1 MANPLLKYAKDKK
14 TSQSDYQQTNQG
26 AQNPDRTDGSQTGTG
41 NTNPLLKYANSV
53 SSAPAAPA
61 ASSPGAADVS
71 SPSTSPSSD
80 SLSALKKRRED
91 IYNSIDRRRAEMD
104 RQYSNDVYKQLT
116 EIDGKIDRIENPGR
130 EDAGEAYRKAKRT
143 YEAELAYGDA
153 DTRAAAKK
161 ALEEKKADF
170 SAAGGN
176 PDATIVGS
184 ALKEYAGSLAT
195 GFGVL
200 SATSGLGGMN
210 PEELPADYEM
220 QRALLDQARKNSS
233 GQNDEINS
241 IVERGQKL
249 VEEGAMGVESAKAG
263 RSAAG
268 KFLVDLAVQATM
280 MGGDMLLGLATG
292 GGMAPL
298 IARSY
303 GGSVNEAITDG
314 ADYNM
319 ASLYGAAAAATEAF
333 TERMFD
339 GFAQV
344 YGQGDSTKLVSY
356 VSGKLAKTDAGRLA
370 WQYIINGM
378 GEGVEEVVSDLVN
391 PLVKTIYNGKKLS
404 QNYKDLNIGDIAY
417 DFIVGAAL
425 GYSGVAV
432 EAIGGAG
439 MSDTA
444 KFFSDAAG
452 NGMSFKEAC
461 KLYEAMWTAYDEWVS
476 RETDGKNAGYTDTK
490 NAAGV
495 NSGLFAEEDIVD
507 GTGEY
512 VDAEENAT
520 NNAPTANEAEAS
532 GMTAEEY
539 AKTLEQAMNPAQ
551 QTEAQTDTAQD
562 DIASAFAPFYN
573 GDVINAGA
581 VEEAIQNGT
590 VPVESIENI
599 PIDEDIRND
608 KTTTNELIE
617 REQREYAE
625 KLAAQEAPHTQ
636 QETPQSV
643 QSGSNI
649 SATPTQEN
657 ASQKPQASA
666 VAPVSA
672 EKQRAISAA
681 ESYGESG
688 RVPFSLLVG
697 DDMGTKLDS
706 VRELTPKERE
716 EAYLRGKKR
725 AESKAQKQQDQRDA
739 EANGNTGWRRGN
751 VIGDGVKISDMK
763 ETFNDPQGL
772 SYTILSTISEVTG
785 IDIILYR
792 SEAENGVF
800 TMYEGKFKKSTDQ
813 IYLDLNSGLM
823 RSMDADQLSKYVM
836 LRTFGHEITHFDEKW
851 SPVLYNEFRQ
861 AVFDHMEKNGT
872 DVDALIRE
880 QQDNGMS
887 YEAAS
892 REVVADAMTDV
903 LPDSN
908 FVEMLAKEHRTVF
921 QRILDKLKEFVAK
934 VKEAFAKMVPNNKA
948 AANAMKENVDG
959 TLRYAQNIVDLFDR
973 MTVDAVERYQRA
985 RATQETVATTE
996 KAVEA
1001 DAGGTK
1007 ETRTPVSLNSL
1018 IAKAET
1024 YADDQ
1029 TGKQQLT
1036 KLIKD
1041 AYDRGKN
1048 RKRVTVD
1055 DILSGARDIVDTD
1068 TGKEQ
1073 LAGLVAA
1080 AYLRGQ
1086 SNAQNAAKRKETVNS
1101 ELYKHFFEGP
1111 TPEEAMDALK
1121 KVGFTRWQKNGKD
1134 RLYINADS
1142 LGLEITWGKRMG
1154 QVESASFQ
1162 GEDISKRYASELRSA
1177 KTYVDVKTQEII
1189 GTDEKLKEIATNL
1202 YMETLTKAY
1211 EDAANSSTNAKPVKT
1226 ASPAVETTSPVAEE
1240 TAPTETAAPA
1250 EETAP
1255 ESKPTVEEAKANLK
1269 KSIKVPVETT
1279 NAKAL
1284 EHGIKTET
1292 LSIDSVT
1299 FGTPPAGFNSMQ
1311 QQAIASGL
1319 IEGVYKDEHLIKLDV
1334 PYDGQFTIEN
1344 TVQNVVRILEKLH
1357 VKATQEATITKE
1369 LARLLKKGGAVARSG
1384 DVYFAG
1390 TNKVMLRVDKDTYDF
1405 AMSPKYEGGYDAMPH
1420 TFGESFVDNLKKD
1433 GPAPVPVVADIS
1445 AGAGFGGE
1453 YYVFDVSGEKAYFR
1467 KSDISLI
1474 DGNGRTLY
1482 VEKVKSNVFYA
1493 STFDENGVCGIVI
1506 NVRLES
1512 PTTVYTKP
1520 SNLKCFKKTNNPNNN
1535 MEADT
1540 NDEETERS
1548 GSGESP
1554 VRSDNV
1560 GAVPVS
1566 DPDGERAARLVD
1578 EREAGDVQRDGGRGE
1593 SASGAEEEG
1602 GPVQQTGDNV
1612 HEAGASGVRGEGTG
1626 ESGLSDLNP
1635 AELEDRDRQ
1644 QKSTEEPG
1652 GSNFIIGDSLN
1663 LPGGEKGKYKANVKA
1678 LRLAHQIQT
1687 ENRFA
1692 TAEEQEALSKYV
1704 GWCGLSKAF
1713 GRLINASDRNNRNGY
1728 SPDAGWEK
1736 ELDEIWSLVDDGVI
1750 TTAELRS
1757 MANSSTNAH
1766 YTSIEVVKAMWDGL
1780 RSLGFKGGRLMEP
1793 SCGTGNFVGGMP
1805 ADMLPGV
1812 RSWTMVELDRVTGG
1826 IAKLL
1831 YPHADVKIQGF
1842 QDAKIP
1848 DNMLD
1853 VVIGNVPFGKSDFVD
1868 KRYPKNITDSLHDY
1882 FFIKSLDKVR
1892 PGGIVMMLTSMYT
1905 MDKKDSKVRDY
1916 IAARAD
1922 LIGAVRLPNTA
1933 FIENAATSVVTD
1945 MLILKKRKPGTPYG
1959 GEAFVNLS
1967 NNRSQV
1973 DGAANY
1979 DYAYD
1984 YFLNEYFVNHPEM
1997 VLGTPDHGT
2006 MYGGRDEITY
2016 NPIKDGRT
2024 LRQQITDAIS
2034 TIQARMEYP
2043 ETVSAEKANV
2053 RVENAEKKGGTGIY
2067 QVKDGQLVKV
2077 DGGAVELSSEDQARM
2092 VGIVGI
2098 RNAYQNLVAALNNGY
2113 APDVVSKA
2121 RNELNAAYDTF
2132 VAKYGY
2138 INSQKN
2144 SKLIEDD
2151 PAQYQLLALEVD
2163 YDKGNAKRKIPASAR
2178 KADIFTKD
2186 TISPNVTIKS
2196 VDTVEEGI
2204 IASINVSGGIDPE
2217 YIGKLMGKTG
2227 DQMSELLD
2235 ASEDVF
2241 RDDSG
2246 NFQYR
2251 ERYLSGNVRAKL
2263 EKARYLAERDKRYEK
2278 NVRALEAVMPEDI
2291 PAGRVQSSVN
2301 IGARWIDT
2309 EYYTDFLKDRGI
2321 FYGSVY
2327 LNAEGYYDVTG
2338 RMSGPWAQSNSIKR
2352 KHGGTRTGWDAVSI
2366 FEKVLNGRQLVV
2378 YDTIE
2383 GEDGKK
2389 KSVVNKDDTQAAERI
2404 GTAMRS
2410 EFQEWLFEDKTRSE
2424 YLTKTFNEQFNS
2436 YVTPKYDGSKL
2447 TIKGLSPSIT
2457 LRPHQKNAVQRM
2469 LMSGGNTLLAHC
2481 VGAGKTAV
2489 VASTVMKLR
2498 EIGAIKRPLIICPK
2512 SLVAQWG
2519 TEFRKF
2525 FPTANLLVADAKNF
2539 SKEKRAVFAAN
2550 IRNGDYDAIVM
2561 SYQNFSEIPLSE
2573 AYLEEFKESLTS
2585 REIQSKIDD
2594 AISKGKGGLSAKK
2607 TASAEASLKKQL
2619 DGLMNLSKN
2628 ALIPTFEEFGFDGIF
2643 VDEAHNFK
2651 NLWYKTNL
2659 QNVGGLGS
2667 GETKSAMDLYA
2678 KIRYLQKLNGGRGV
2692 ALVTAT
2698 PVMNSIVEMYTM
2710 QRYLQ
2715 GDLLKQLGI
2724 TTFDAWAGMFGVTEK
2739 VWELNAAGNYTQKT
2753 VMAKYTNIP
2762 ALMQLYGQ
2770 IADTVTKIDAKIPE
2784 RVDELVEIPM
2794 SHAQREYMKDLN
2806 ERANNKENP
2815 LKLTGD
2821 GRKMA
2826 YSIHMVDETEGYE
2839 PGCKIYVAADK
2850 INEIYKKS
2858 TGVTVN
2864 DEDGNQIKVNGTQIV
2879 FLDMGVPKAKTS
2891 KTENTSE
2898 TTEDFDDEETE
2909 NATLYEAL
2917 KRKLIEDGIPD
2928 NEIAFIHDAKTDKQ
2942 KEALRDS
2949 MNAGTTRVLIGS
2961 TGKMG
2966 VGMNAQRL
2974 CVALHNVDCPWRPGD
2989 LEQRI
2994 GRAIRQGNLF
3004 SDVEII
3010 QYATV
3015 GSFDSAMW
3023 SKVDRK
3029 AKMIQQVTSGEFV
3042 GDTFEADEGDAL
3054 SYAQIA
3060 AISSGNPKILQ
3071 LLNAQKQLEGY
3082 ESAYRYYVSSRNSY
3096 LSEAEDSKRFA
3107 AKAEAILSSLERA
3120 KEIIEK
3126 NPNYGEKFS
3135 IEIGGK
3141 KYIKAKD
3148 ANKAFAGAL
3157 ESNNRALFGK
3167 TIDIGTFCGI
3177 PITAR
3182 IVDNKFNRDWEVSLG
3197 DISTRWASDV
3207 SDWATTFSNV
3217 VKGIDKAI
3225 SAEKTKIET
3234 FKNAAEER
3242 TQLANKPFEGT
3253 EEWEAAKR
3261 EVLALQE
3268 ELGMLDRPNAVG
3280 DDEEG
3285 DEQYS
3290 RRSSSMTDRDILE
3303 MAADMVDESNYTD
3316 GEKDALRIFKER
3328 LTTLQELT
3336 EQREDM
3342 GKTYRAQQFGKP
3354 ADRKGAEQTLARMK
3368 ILDGRIEKARNAVLD
3383 VESKPVLRD
3392 VLSKSR
3398 NILEQQGKA
3407 ATKAALNKLRAKTAE
3422 SAGVKKYRKRIADDV
3437 ADITKW
3443 ITNPSNKSS
3452 LDRVPDAIKNPV
3464 IDFLNA
3470 LDFTSK
3476 RALKGG
3482 AATKADAVVMAR
3494 AKRLSEAM
3502 KKGFDV
3508 NEAYARYELP
3518 DDFFDRMDDFI
3529 RAADAYASAGEF
3541 TINEM
3546 TAQELKV
3553 LSGLVKSLKQFI
3565 RQVNAFHQNAIF
3577 EHVSEASQSSME
3589 FMREL
3594 GEAKRDGNLD
3604 NFLLWQNIRPAYGFE
3619 RFGRGGEA
3627 IWDELRRGQDKLA
3640 FNTVEISDFVKQT
3653 YTPEQVK
3660 EWSET
3665 VEVFEIG
3672 DEKEPVSIPVAYLM
3686 GLYELSKDQDGA
3698 RHILEGGIRVAP
3710 FTVGKNR
3717 VTNNGVD
3724 MTQLSLSEMVDRL
3737 KKKYPEAAETADKM
3751 QRFMART
3758 GGKMANEVSMAR
3770 FGEEMFTNEKYYPI
3784 SSDGR
3789 LFDVSADKPYDNQN
3803 LYALLNMS
3811 FTKNRIEGAN
3821 NRVVIYNIFDVFSNH
3836 MSGVAT
3842 YNALALPVLD
3852 TLKWLNYRETVIN
3865 ETGDV
3870 VKGERLTEVMDRTFG
3885 GGNDEAPGSNAR
3897 GYATKFVLDI
3907 VRSYNGTTPQSS
3919 PIDRFAINALHH
3931 YNVAQVAFN
3940 GRVVIQQPL
3949 AIVRAGMYLNIG
3961 DITGAIAS
3969 FRKGKAYYTEK
3980 HNEMLRNSGIAAWK
3994 DLGFYDVN
4002 ISRGLTDLIKQDDS
4016 KVDKLNDFGLKA
4028 AEAADSVTW
4037 TAIWVASEKAAERKG
4052 FAPDSERYMEEA
4064 VRIFEE
4070 VIYKTQ
4076 VVDSVL
4082 TKTAWLRDKGAV
4094 ARATGSFMNEPVT
4107 TYNLLVDAYDKFN
4120 MDKRQGM
4127 SNQQAWQKNGKR
4139 IARIALI
4146 YGLTALTNA
4155 MITAMA
4161 DAWRDDDDYQTALE
4175 KWWEAFRGNIVDE
4188 LIPFN
4193 KLPLVSEAYDLILM
4207 TLNKM
4212 GLNVAGYEPNSFL
4225 FQWSDDWLKAVEII
4239 SDKMKGEDTNY
4250 TWYAGIYYLLRA
4262 SSGMTGVPLGSI
4274 TREVSDIWN
4283 NSVGALA
4290 PSTKIITYEPGVK
4303 NNIKYALW
4311 DGYLTE
4317 AEAADALVKAG
4328 IMNAADAREQAR
4340 HWAYTNSNPD
4350 STLTLTQLSNYDK
4363 YASPAGITID
4373 EYENFLLSIK
4383 DYKGDTKKDRI
4394 VEKINAMPVSARQ
4407 KDAYFYA
4414 AGYKSSTLEQ
4424 TPWHFDMSGWQIDD
4438 YKEYGAPA
4446 GIPKETFKTFT
4457 ETASKIKGDDKNGD
4471 GKTDS
4476 GSKKA
4481 KVIAYIDGLSLT
4493 PDQKDALYYQQG
4505 YAESKIG
4512 DTPWH

>member
-26 AQNPDRTDGSQTGTG
+26 AQNPERTDGSQTGTG

-61 ASSPGAADVS
+61 ASSTGAADVS

-80 SLSALKKRRED
+80 SLSALKKQRED

-104 RQYSNDVYKQLT
+104 RQYANDVYKQLT

-130 EDAGEAYRKAKRT
+130 EDAGEAYRKAKRI

-161 ALEEKKADF
+161 ELEEKKADF

-233 GQNDEINS
+233 GQNEEINS
-241 IVERGQKL
+241 IVERGQKI

-280 MGGDMLLGLATG
+280 MGGDMLLGLASG

-298 IARSY
+298 IARAY

-391 PLVKTIYNGKKLS
+391 PLIKTIYNGKKLS

-432 EAIGGAG
+432 EAIGGTG

-444 KFFSDAAG
+444 QFFSDAAG

-476 RETDGKNAGYTDTK
+476 RETDGKNAGYTDTQ

-495 NSGLFAEEDIVD
+495 NSGLFAEEDIVE

-512 VDAEENAT
+512 VDAAENAT
-520 NNAPTANEAEAS
+520 NNAPTATEAEAS

-539 AKTLEQAMNPAQ
+539 AKTLEQAMQPVQQEADIQAEQQSTPAVQ
-551 QTEAQTDTAQD
+551 QVEQEN
-562 DIASAFAPFYN
+562 DISSAFDPFYN

-590 VPVESIENI
+590 FPAEAIENI
-599 PIDEDIRND
+599 PVDEDIRND

-617 REQREYAE
+617 RGKREYAE
-625 KLAAQEAPHTQ
+625 KLAAQEAAQAQ
-636 QETPQSV
+636 QEAPVSV
-643 QSGSNI
+643 QSESNTVT
-649 SATPTQEN
+649 TPTQEN
-657 ASQKPQASA
+657 AAAPQQDDATQS
-666 VAPVSA
+666 VSA
-672 EKQRAISAA
+672 EKQMAISAA

-688 RVPFSLLVG
+688 VPFSLLVG

-800 TMYEGKFKKSTDQ
+800 TMYEGKFKKSTNQ

-823 RSMDADQLSKYVM
+823 RSMDAYQLSKYVM

-934 VKEAFAKMVPNNKA
+934 IKEAFAKMVPNNKA

-985 RATQETVATTE
+985 RATKETVATTE
-996 KAVEA
+996 EAVEA
-1001 DAGGTK
+1001 DAGGTEK
-1007 ETRTPVSLNSL
+1007 TRTPVSLNSL

-1029 TGKQQLT
+1029 TGKQQLSQ
-1036 KLIKD
+1036 LIKD

-1055 DILSGARDIVDTD
+1055 DILSGARDIVETD

-1073 LAGLVAA
+1073 LAGLIAA

-1086 SNAQNAAKRKETVNS
+1086 SDAQNAAKRKETVNS
-1101 ELYKHFFEGP
+1101 ELYKHFFEES

-1162 GEDISKRYASELRSA
+1162 GEDISKSYASELRRA

-1211 EDAANSSTNAKPVKT
+1211 EDAVNSKPNSAQT
-1226 ASPAVETTSPVAEE
+1226 GNS
-1240 TAPTETAAPA
+1240 
-1250 EETAP
+1250 AP
-1255 ESKPTVEEAKANLK
+1255 ESESQINTPEGFRD
-1269 KSIKVPVETT
+1269 
-1279 NAKAL
+1279 AL
-1284 EHGIKTET
+1284 TKHDRATIYNFRFKISENGSGFI
-1292 LSIDSVT
+1292 LSID
-1299 FGTPPAGFNSMQ
+1299 
-1311 QQAIASGL
+1311 
-1319 IEGVYKDEHLIKLDV
+1319 D
-1334 PYDGQFTIEN
+1334 
-1344 TVQNVVRILEKLH
+1344 
-1357 VKATQEATITKE
+1357 
-1369 LARLLKKGGAVARSG
+1369 
-1384 DVYFAG
+1384 
-1390 TNKVMLRVDKDTYDF
+1390 
-1405 AMSPKYEGGYDAMPH
+1405 
-1420 TFGESFVDNLKKD
+1420 
-1433 GPAPVPVVADIS
+1433 VADEDSVIKNARAIHARIPCDTRS
-1445 AGAGFGGE
+1445 EAVDAAVNNARGLSLFKTTTNGAAE
-1453 YYVFDVSGEKAYFR
+1453 TPNNTNTEA
-1467 KSDISLI
+1467 
-1474 DGNGRTLY
+1474 
-1482 VEKVKSNVFYA
+1482 
-1493 STFDENGVCGIVI
+1493 
-1506 NVRLES
+1506 
-1512 PTTVYTKP
+1512 
-1520 SNLKCFKKTNNPNNN
+1520 KTNG
-1535 MEADT
+1535 
-1540 NDEETERS
+1540 EETERP

-1566 DPDGERAARLVD
+1566 ESDGEGASRLVD
-1578 EREAGDVQRDGGRGE
+1578 EREAGDVQSDGERRNP
-1593 SASGAEEEG
+1593 ASGAGEEG
-1602 GPVQQTGDNV
+1602 GPVRQSGDNV

-1704 GWCGLSKAF
+1704 GWGGLSKAF

-1736 ELDEIWSLVDDGVI
+1736 ELDELWSLVDEGVI

-1945 MLILKKRKPGTPYG
+1945 MLILKKRNPGTPYS

-1967 NNRSQV
+1967 NKRSQV
-1973 DGAANY
+1973 AGAANY

-2053 RVENAEKKGGTGIY
+2053 RVENAEKKGGIGSY

-2077 DGGAVELSSEDQARM
+2077 DGGAVELSSEDQAKI

-2151 PAQYQLLALEVD
+2151 PARYQLLALEVD
-2163 YDKGNAKRKIPASAR
+2163 YDKGNAKSKIPASAR

-2186 TISPNVTIKS
+2186 TISPNITIKS

-2227 DQMSELLD
+2227 EQMSELLD

-2263 EKARYLAERDKRYEK
+2263 EKARYLAESDKRYEK

-2309 EYYTDFLKDRGI
+2309 EYYTGFLKDRGI

-2338 RMSGPWAQSNSIKR
+2338 KMSGPWAQSNSIKR

-2525 FPTANLLVADAKNF
+2525 FPTANILVADAKNF

-2550 IRNGDYDAIVM
+2550 IRNGDYDAIIM

-2573 AYLEEFKESLTS
+2573 AYLEEFKESLTN

-2678 KIRYLQKLNGGRGV
+2678 KISYLQKLNGGRGV

-2864 DEDGNQIKVNGTQIV
+2864 DEHGNPIKVNGTQIV
-2879 FLDMGVPKAKTS
+2879 FLDMGVPKAKNS
-2891 KTENTSE
+2891 KTESTSE

-2917 KRKLIEDGIPD
+2917 KRKLIEDGIPE

-2974 CVALHNVDCPWRPGD
+2974 CVALHNIDCPWRPGD

-3004 SDVEII
+3004 SNVEIL

-3042 GDTFEADEGDAL
+3042 GDTFDADEGDAL

-3071 LLNAQKQLEGY
+3071 LLTAQKQLEGY

-3107 AKAEAILSSLERA
+3107 AKAEATLASLERA

-3157 ESNNRALFGK
+3157 ESNKRALFGK
-3167 TIDIGTFCGI
+3167 TIDIGTFCGL

-3518 DDFFDRMDDFI
+3518 DDFFDRMNDFI

-3553 LSGLVKSLKQFI
+3553 LSGLVKNLKKFI
-3565 RQVNAFHQNAIF
+3565 RQVNRFHQNAIF

-3594 GEAKRDGNLD
+3594 GEAKRVGNLD

-3665 VEVFEIG
+3665 MEVFEIG
-3672 DEKEPVSIPVAYLM
+3672 NEKEPVRIPVAYLM
-3686 GLYELSKDQDGA
+3686 GLYELSKDPDGA

-3710 FTVGKNR
+3710 FTVGENR

-4037 TAIWVASEKAAERKG
+4037 TAIWVASEKAAERNG
-4052 FAPDSERYMEEA
+4052 FTPDSERYMEEV

-4120 MDKRQGM
+4120 MDKRRGM

-4146 YGLTALTNA
+4146 YGLTVLTNA

-4212 GLNVAGYEPNSFL
+4212 GLDVAGYEPNSFL

-4262 SSGMTGVPLGSI
+4262 ASGMTGVPLGSI

-4290 PSTKIITYEPGVK
+4290 PSLKLITYDPGVK

-4328 IMNAADAREQAR
+4328 IMNEADAREQAR

-4383 DYKGDTKKDRI
+4383 DYKGDTKKERI
-4394 VEKINAMPVSARQ
+4394 VAKINAMPVSARQ

-4481 KVIAYIDGLSLT
+4481 KVIAYIDGLSIT
-4493 PDQKDALYYQQG
+4493 PAQKDALYYQQG

>member
-1 MANPLLKYAKDKK
+1 MENPLLKYAKDKK
-14 TSQSDYQQTNQG
+14 TSQPDYQQNNQG
-26 AQNPDRTDGSQTGTG
+26 AQKPERTDGSQTGAG

-61 ASSPGAADVS
+61 ASSPVAADVS

-80 SLSALKKRRED
+80 SLSALKKQRED

-104 RQYSNDVYKQLT
+104 RQYANDVYKQLT

-130 EDAGEAYRKAKRT
+130 ENAGEAYRKAKRI

-161 ALEEKKADF
+161 ELEEKKADF

-200 SATSGLGGMN
+200 SATSGLVGMN

-233 GQNDEINS
+233 GQNEEINS

-249 VEEGAMGVESAKAG
+249 VEEGSMGVESAKAG

-298 IARSY
+298 IARAY

-339 GFAQV
+339 GFAQI

-391 PLVKTIYNGKKLS
+391 PLIKTIYNGKKLS

-476 RETDGKNAGYTDTK
+476 RETDGKNAGYTDTQ

-495 NSGLFAEEDIVD
+495 NSGLFSEEDIVE

-520 NNAPTANEAEAS
+520 NNAPTSNEADAS

-539 AKTLEQAMNPAQ
+539 AKTLEQAMQPVQQEADIQAEQQSTPAVQ
-551 QTEAQTDTAQD
+551 QVEQEN
-562 DIASAFAPFYN
+562 DISSAFDPFYN

-581 VEEAIQNGT
+581 VEEAVQNGT
-590 VPVESIENI
+590 FPVEAIESI
-599 PIDEDIRND
+599 PVDEDIRND

-617 REQREYAE
+617 RGEREYAE
-625 KLAAQEAPHTQ
+625 KLAAQEAAQEQ
-636 QETPQSV
+636 QEAGQDGTSFVGDSGIRYTKAQSDAL
-643 QSGSNI
+643 SKISNDALIVFAEGGIADQNRPYNRFGI
-649 SATPTQEN
+649 SEELADELRN
-657 ASQKPQASA
+657 AGLLHTETTEDGDTYETINPEAMWDERGRR
-666 VAPVSA
+666 SA
-672 EKQRAISAA
+672 EERSRAAEQRKATAERASERENDPDVQRAIAVA

-688 RVPFSLLVG
+688 VPFSLLVG

-725 AESKAQKQQDQRDA
+725 AESKAQNKQGQRDA
-739 EANGNTGWRRGN
+739 EANGNTGRRRGK
-751 VIGDGVKISDMK
+751 VIGYGVKISDMK

-772 SYTILSTISEVTG
+772 AYTILSTISEVTG

-823 RSMDADQLSKYVM
+823 RSMDAYQLAKYVM

-985 RATQETVATTE
+985 RATKETVATTE
-996 KAVEA
+996 EAVEA

-1029 TGKQQLT
+1029 TGKQQLSQ
-1036 KLIKD
+1036 LIKD

-1101 ELYKHFFEGP
+1101 ELYKHFFEES

-1162 GEDISKRYASELRSA
+1162 GEDISKSYASELRRA

-1211 EDAANSSTNAKPVKT
+1211 EDAVNSKPNHAQTGNSAQESESQINTPEGLRDALTKHDRATIYNFRFKISENGSGFILSIDDVADEDSVIKNARAIHARIPCDTRSEAVDAAVNNARGLSLFKTTAVAESSSNQTPNKTNRSPISAEVRALKNSDQPEHRVAYRILTEYLRDGKQITSKDLYAIADTEFGGTQAQGGYDRKDAYDAMELAVNRYLLEIMPRYNSGGVENAIDGLHRMEQVLSLLPTQSVRTEEQVEYQQFSTPPNIAYLAAWTANVQSGETVLEPSAGIGGLAVFPKAWGANVTVNELSERRLAILKGMDFSAEYNENAEYIDDILPDEVKPTLVIMNPPFSSTAGRLKAHKTSNAEKHINSALARLSDGGRLVAILGKGMNDSDYSRYWNDLRQSYTIRANISIDGYNYRKYGTNYDIQLVVIDKIGSQGNAETFTGSYKDLAELPAILEVIRNERRT
-1226 ASPAVETTSPVAEE
+1226 AEQPADQSGVQVPSVPAESGRMENADSAVDLVRNRNAGIVPGRDGAYSGAVGESGVSSEYEADASPVSEADAGNAGDSRPRSDLQPGEAESAGEKSPESKKPGKSSTGGRGTPRNAGNERGTERAGSGAESARSGSVNSAE
-1240 TAPTETAAPA
+1240 NATGVSEERSDDGVYADYTAPTLPVTGAKKHPARLVESAAMSAVSMPPATYTPVLPKEVVENNLSDAQMVSVVYAGQAHSQVLPSGERKGFFIGDGTGVGKGRQISGIILDNILQGRKKAVWISKNASLFPDAQRDWVDTTGRSKDEVHDFSKIKLQDSISFGDGILFSTYDTLRVEKGEHSRLKQIADWLGKDFDGVIAFDEAHNMGSLLGKQGSRGKTKGSEKARAAVELQKMLPNARVVYVSATAATEVEGLAFASRLGLWGTGTPFYDVKEFVNQIGSAGLSAMELVVRDMKALGVYDARSISYNGVAYDTVLHNLDETQRYIYDEMSRAWQNVMRNVEQYLKSTGAYNNSQARSTAIGQFYSSMQRFYNQVLTSMSMPSVIADMKKELAAGRSCVLQIVNTNQA
-1250 EETAP
+1250 EADRQIASIKAENGSLDDMDLTPRSALIGYL
-1255 ESKPTVEEAKANLK
+1255 ESCFPVYKFEEYLDDNGNIRSRQVLDSQRQPVIDKAAVRKRDALIAEINEMSIPDGPLEMLFNAFGTDKVAEVTGRSRRVVPKLMDDGSVTRVEESRTKNSTEADVTAFQDGKKRILVFSDAGGTGKSYHASLTAKN
-1269 KSIKVPVETT
+1269 
-1279 NAKAL
+1279 
-1284 EHGIKTET
+1284 
-1292 LSIDSVT
+1292 
-1299 FGTPPAGFNSMQ
+1299 Q
-1311 QQAIASGL
+1311 QQRVHYVLQPGWIASNAVQGFGRTHRSNEASAPIYKL
-1319 IEGVYKDEHLIKLDV
+1319 VTTDIKGQKRFTSTIARRLDQLGALTKGQRNTGSGMFGANDNLETDLAKDSLREFYRRLGTGSIEGVDGKSVLQKLGLLSTFTDEFGRFKLD
-1334 PYDGQFTIEN
+1334 EN
-1344 TVQNVVRILEKLH
+1344 
-1357 VKATQEATITKE
+1357 
-1369 LARLLKKGGAVARSG
+1369 VAR
-1384 DVYFAG
+1384 
-1390 TNKVMLRVDKDTYDF
+1390 
-1405 AMSPKYEGGYDAMPH
+1405 
-1420 TFGESFVDNLKKD
+1420 
-1433 GPAPVPVVADIS
+1433 
-1445 AGAGFGGE
+1445 
-1453 YYVFDVSGEKAYFR
+1453 DVSK
-1467 KSDISLI
+1467 
-1474 DGNGRTLY
+1474 
-1482 VEKVKSNVFYA
+1482 
-1493 STFDENGVCGIVI
+1493 
-1506 NVRLES
+1506 
-1512 PTTVYTKP
+1512 
-1520 SNLKCFKKTNNPNNN
+1520 
-1535 MEADT
+1535 
-1540 NDEETERS
+1540 
-1548 GSGESP
+1548 
-1554 VRSDNV
+1554 
-1560 GAVPVS
+1560 
-1566 DPDGERAARLVD
+1566 
-1578 EREAGDVQRDGGRGE
+1578 
-1593 SASGAEEEG
+1593 
-1602 GPVQQTGDNV
+1602 
-1612 HEAGASGVRGEGTG
+1612 
-1626 ESGLSDLNP
+1626 
-1635 AELEDRDRQ
+1635 
-1644 QKSTEEPG
+1644 
-1652 GSNFIIGDSLN
+1652 
-1663 LPGGEKGKYKANVKA
+1663 
-1678 LRLAHQIQT
+1678 
-1687 ENRFA
+1687 
-1692 TAEEQEALSKYV
+1692 
-1704 GWCGLSKAF
+1704 
-1713 GRLINASDRNNRNGY
+1713 
-1728 SPDAGWEK
+1728 
-1736 ELDEIWSLVDDGVI
+1736 
-1750 TTAELRS
+1750 
-1757 MANSSTNAH
+1757 
-1766 YTSIEVVKAMWDGL
+1766 
-1780 RSLGFKGGRLMEP
+1780 
-1793 SCGTGNFVGGMP
+1793 
-1805 ADMLPGV
+1805 
-1812 RSWTMVELDRVTGG
+1812 
-1826 IAKLL
+1826 
-1831 YPHADVKIQGF
+1831 
-1842 QDAKIP
+1842 
-1848 DNMLD
+1848 
-1853 VVIGNVPFGKSDFVD
+1853 
-1868 KRYPKNITDSLHDY
+1868 
-1882 FFIKSLDKVR
+1882 
-1892 PGGIVMMLTSMYT
+1892 
-1905 MDKKDSKVRDY
+1905 
-1916 IAARAD
+1916 
-1922 LIGAVRLPNTA
+1922 
-1933 FIENAATSVVTD
+1933 
-1945 MLILKKRKPGTPYG
+1945 
-1959 GEAFVNLS
+1959 
-1967 NNRSQV
+1967 
-1973 DGAANY
+1973 
-1979 DYAYD
+1979 
-1984 YFLNEYFVNHPEM
+1984 FLN
-1997 VLGTPDHGT
+1997 
-2006 MYGGRDEITY
+2006 RI
-2016 NPIKDGRT
+2016 
-2024 LRQQITDAIS
+2024 
-2034 TIQARMEYP
+2034 
-2043 ETVSAEKANV
+2043 
-2053 RVENAEKKGGTGIY
+2053 
-2067 QVKDGQLVKV
+2067 
-2077 DGGAVELSSEDQARM
+2077 
-2092 VGIVGI
+2092 
-2098 RNAYQNLVAALNNGY
+2098 
-2113 APDVVSKA
+2113 
-2121 RNELNAAYDTF
+2121 
-2132 VAKYGY
+2132 
-2138 INSQKN
+2138 
-2144 SKLIEDD
+2144 
-2151 PAQYQLLALEVD
+2151 LALEVD
-2163 YDKGNAKRKIPASAR
+2163 EQNEVFDAFTGIYETELENAIAAGTLDTGMENV
-2178 KADIFTKD
+2178 KADKVDIVDDKVINTQKGTGAETHYIQAKVYTRPKIIRTVAEASEIRQAGFVGFYKTKSGD
-2186 TISPNVTIKS
+2186 VRSVYRMPDKTDIYGRINKQYRLYSPTGKYSTWKESTLESSAEQIAKKDWQREWDDEIKKAPEFNEETVHMLTGALLPVWNKLPIDGITKVKRILADDGTAYLGRIIGADKIDGVLSLFSASRTNEAYTGEIISQRVLDGKRISLTNGRAEFFRS
-2196 VDTVEEGI
+2196 R
-2204 IASINVSGGIDPE
+2204 VSGEWRIE
-2217 YIGKLMGKTG
+2217 YT
-2227 DQMSELLD
+2227 
-2235 ASEDVF
+2235 
-2241 RDDSG
+2241 
-2246 NFQYR
+2246 
-2251 ERYLSGNVRAKL
+2251 
-2263 EKARYLAERDKRYEK
+2263 
-2278 NVRALEAVMPEDI
+2278 
-2291 PAGRVQSSVN
+2291 
-2301 IGARWIDT
+2301 
-2309 EYYTDFLKDRGI
+2309 
-2321 FYGSVY
+2321 
-2327 LNAEGYYDVTG
+2327 
-2338 RMSGPWAQSNSIKR
+2338 QSNSFMIPR
-2352 KHGGTRTGWDAVSI
+2352 I
-2366 FEKVLNGRQLVV
+2366 YPEM
-2378 YDTIE
+2378 IM
-2383 GEDGKK
+2383 
-2389 KSVVNKDDTQAAERI
+2389 ERI
-2404 GTAMRS
+2404 
-2410 EFQEWLFEDKTRSE
+2410 
-2424 YLTKTFNEQFNS
+2424 N
-2436 YVTPKYDGSKL
+2436 
-2447 TIKGLSPSIT
+2447 
-2457 LRPHQKNAVQRM
+2457 
-2469 LMSGGNTLLAHC
+2469 
-2481 VGAGKTAV
+2481 
-2489 VASTVMKLR
+2489 
-2498 EIGAIKRPLIICPK
+2498 
-2512 SLVAQWG
+2512 
-2519 TEFRKF
+2519 
-2525 FPTANLLVADAKNF
+2525 
-2539 SKEKRAVFAAN
+2539 
-2550 IRNGDYDAIVM
+2550 
-2561 SYQNFSEIPLSE
+2561 YQNRYFVPVSEKGKALIDKIIANNPV
-2573 AYLEEFKESLTS
+2573 S
-2585 REIQSKIDD
+2585 RE
-2594 AISKGKGGLSAKK
+2594 
-2607 TASAEASLKKQL
+2607 
-2619 DGLMNLSKN
+2619 
-2628 ALIPTFEEFGFDGIF
+2628 
-2643 VDEAHNFK
+2643 
-2651 NLWYKTNL
+2651 
-2659 QNVGGLGS
+2659 
-2667 GETKSAMDLYA
+2667 
-2678 KIRYLQKLNGGRGV
+2678 
-2692 ALVTAT
+2692 
-2698 PVMNSIVEMYTM
+2698 
-2710 QRYLQ
+2710 
-2715 GDLLKQLGI
+2715 
-2724 TTFDAWAGMFGVTEK
+2724 
-2739 VWELNAAGNYTQKT
+2739 
-2753 VMAKYTNIP
+2753 
-2762 ALMQLYGQ
+2762 
-2770 IADTVTKIDAKIPE
+2770 
-2784 RVDELVEIPM
+2784 
-2794 SHAQREYMKDLN
+2794 
-2806 ERANNKENP
+2806 AN
-2815 LKLTGD
+2815 
-2821 GRKMA
+2821 
-2826 YSIHMVDETEGYE
+2826 
-2839 PGCKIYVAADK
+2839 
-2850 INEIYKKS
+2850 
-2858 TGVTVN
+2858 
-2864 DEDGNQIKVNGTQIV
+2864 
-2879 FLDMGVPKAKTS
+2879 
-2891 KTENTSE
+2891 
-2898 TTEDFDDEETE
+2898 
-2909 NATLYEAL
+2909 
-2917 KRKLIEDGIPD
+2917 
-2928 NEIAFIHDAKTDKQ
+2928 
-2942 KEALRDS
+2942 
-2949 MNAGTTRVLIGS
+2949 
-2961 TGKMG
+2961 
-2966 VGMNAQRL
+2966 
-2974 CVALHNVDCPWRPGD
+2974 
-2989 LEQRI
+2989 
-2994 GRAIRQGNLF
+2994 
-3004 SDVEII
+3004 
-3010 QYATV
+3010 
-3015 GSFDSAMW
+3015 
-3023 SKVDRK
+3023 
-3029 AKMIQQVTSGEFV
+3029 
-3042 GDTFEADEGDAL
+3042 
-3054 SYAQIA
+3054 
-3060 AISSGNPKILQ
+3060 
-3071 LLNAQKQLEGY
+3071 
-3082 ESAYRYYVSSRNSY
+3082 
-3096 LSEAEDSKRFA
+3096 
-3107 AKAEAILSSLERA
+3107 
-3120 KEIIEK
+3120 
-3126 NPNYGEKFS
+3126 
-3135 IEIGGK
+3135 
-3141 KYIKAKD
+3141 
-3148 ANKAFAGAL
+3148 
-3157 ESNNRALFGK
+3157 
-3167 TIDIGTFCGI
+3167 
-3177 PITAR
+3177 
-3182 IVDNKFNRDWEVSLG
+3182 
-3197 DISTRWASDV
+3197 ASD
-3207 SDWATTFSNV
+3207 D
-3217 VKGIDKAI
+3217 
-3225 SAEKTKIET
+3225 
-3234 FKNAAEER
+3234 
-3242 TQLANKPFEGT
+3242 
-3253 EEWEAAKR
+3253 
-3261 EVLALQE
+3261 
-3268 ELGMLDRPNAVG
+3268 
-3280 DDEEG
+3280 

-3290 RRSSSMTDRDILE
+3290 ARSSAMTDRDLLE
-3303 MAADMVDESNYTD
+3303 IAADQVDSGNYTD

-3422 SAGVKKYRKRIADDV
+3422 SAGIKKYRKRIADDV

-3553 LSGLVKSLKQFI
+3553 LSGLVKNLKKFI

-3594 GEAKRDGNLD
+3594 GEAKRVGNLD
-3604 NFLLWQNIRPAYGFE
+3604 NFLLWQNLRPAYGFE

-3686 GLYELSKDQDGA
+3686 GLYELSKDPDGA

-3710 FTVGKNR
+3710 YTVGKNR

-4052 FAPDSERYMEEA
+4052 FAPDSERYMEEV

-4107 TYNLLVDAYDKFN
+4107 TYNLLEDAYDKFN
-4120 MDKRQGM
+4120 MDKRRGM

-4139 IARIALI
+4139 IARIAMI

-4212 GLNVAGYEPNSFL
+4212 GLDVAGYEPNSFL

-4250 TWYAGIYYLLRA
+4250 KWYAGIYYLLRA
-4262 SSGMTGVPLGSI
+4262 VSGMTAVPLGSI

-4290 PSTKIITYEPGVK
+4290 PSLKLITYDPGVK

-4317 AEAADALVKAG
+4317 AEAADELVNAG
-4328 IMNAADAREQAR
+4328 IMNEADAREQAR

-4373 EYENFLLSIK
+4373 EYENFLLSIE
-4383 DYKGDTKKDRI
+4383 DYKGDTKKERI
-4394 VEKINAMPVSARQ
+4394 VAKINAMPVSARQ

-4457 ETASKIKGDDKNGD
+4457 ETASKIKGEDKNGD

>member
-1 MANPLLKYAKDKK
+1 
-14 TSQSDYQQTNQG
+14 
-26 AQNPDRTDGSQTGTG
+26 
-41 NTNPLLKYANSV
+41 
-53 SSAPAAPA
+53 
-61 ASSPGAADVS
+61 
-71 SPSTSPSSD
+71 
-80 SLSALKKRRED
+80 
-91 IYNSIDRRRAEMD
+91 
-104 RQYSNDVYKQLT
+104 
-116 EIDGKIDRIENPGR
+116 
-130 EDAGEAYRKAKRT
+130 
-143 YEAELAYGDA
+143 
-153 DTRAAAKK
+153 
-161 ALEEKKADF
+161 
-170 SAAGGN
+170 
-176 PDATIVGS
+176 
-184 ALKEYAGSLAT
+184 
-195 GFGVL
+195 
-200 SATSGLGGMN
+200 MN

-298 IARSY
+298 IARAY
-303 GGSVNEAITDG
+303 GGSVNEAIADG
-314 ADYNM
+314 ADYNL

-391 PLVKTIYNGKKLS
+391 PLIKTIYNGKKLS
-404 QNYKDLNIGDIAY
+404 QNYKELNIGDIAY

-432 EAIGGAG
+432 EAIGGTG

-476 RETDGKNAGYTDTK
+476 RETDGKNAGYTDTQ

-495 NSGLFAEEDIVD
+495 NSGLFAEEDIVE

-512 VDAEENAT
+512 VDAAENAT
-520 NNAPTANEAEAS
+520 NNAPTATEAEAS

-539 AKTLEQAMNPAQ
+539 ASVLEQSMQPVQQEADI
-551 QTEAQTDTAQD
+551 QTEQQSTPAVQQVEQEN
-562 DIASAFAPFYN
+562 DISSSFDPFYN

-581 VEEAIQNGT
+581 VEEDVQNGT
-590 VPVESIENI
+590 FPVEAIESI
-599 PIDEDIRND
+599 PVDKDIRND
-608 KTTTNELIE
+608 KTTT
-617 REQREYAE
+617 
-625 KLAAQEAPHTQ
+625 QEATQAQ
-636 QETPQSV
+636 QEANQSV
-643 QSGSNI
+643 QSGSNV
-649 SATPTQEN
+649 SAAPTQEN

-672 EKQRAISAA
+672 KKQRAISAA
-681 ESYGESG
+681 ESYGERG
-688 RVPFSLLVG
+688 VPFSLLVG

-725 AESKAQKQQDQRDA
+725 AESKAQKQQGQRDA

-948 AANAMKENVDG
+948 AANAVKENVDG

-985 RATQETVATTE
+985 RATKETVATPE
-996 KAVEA
+996 EAVEA

-1029 TGKQQLT
+1029 TGKEQLSQ
-1036 KLIKD
+1036 LIKD

-1086 SNAQNAAKRKETVNS
+1086 SNAQNVTESDKTVNS
-1101 ELYKHFFEGP
+1101 ELYKHFFEES

-1142 LGLEITWGKRMG
+1142 LGLEITWGKRRG

-1162 GEDISKRYASELRSA
+1162 GEDISKSYASELRSA

-1189 GTDEKLKEIATNL
+1189 GTDKKLKEIATNL

-1211 EDAANSSTNAKPVKT
+1211 EDAVNSSTNAQ
-1226 ASPAVETTSPVAEE
+1226 
-1240 TAPTETAAPA
+1240 
-1250 EETAP
+1250 P
-1255 ESKPTVEEAKANLK
+1255 ESESQINTPEGLRD
-1269 KSIKVPVETT
+1269 
-1279 NAKAL
+1279 AL
-1284 EHGIKTET
+1284 TKHDRATIYNFRFKISENGSGFI
-1292 LSIDSVT
+1292 LSID
-1299 FGTPPAGFNSMQ
+1299 
-1311 QQAIASGL
+1311 
-1319 IEGVYKDEHLIKLDV
+1319 D
-1334 PYDGQFTIEN
+1334 
-1344 TVQNVVRILEKLH
+1344 
-1357 VKATQEATITKE
+1357 
-1369 LARLLKKGGAVARSG
+1369 
-1384 DVYFAG
+1384 
-1390 TNKVMLRVDKDTYDF
+1390 
-1405 AMSPKYEGGYDAMPH
+1405 
-1420 TFGESFVDNLKKD
+1420 
-1433 GPAPVPVVADIS
+1433 VADEDSVIKNARAIHARIPCDTRS
-1445 AGAGFGGE
+1445 EAVDAAVNNARGLSLFKTTTNGAAE
-1453 YYVFDVSGEKAYFR
+1453 TPNNTNTEA
-1467 KSDISLI
+1467 
-1474 DGNGRTLY
+1474 
-1482 VEKVKSNVFYA
+1482 
-1493 STFDENGVCGIVI
+1493 
-1506 NVRLES
+1506 
-1512 PTTVYTKP
+1512 
-1520 SNLKCFKKTNNPNNN
+1520 KTNG
-1535 MEADT
+1535 
-1540 NDEETERS
+1540 EETERP

-1566 DPDGERAARLVD
+1566 ESDGEGASRLVD
-1578 EREAGDVQRDGGRGE
+1578 EREAGDVQRDGGRGNP
-1593 SASGAEEEG
+1593 ASGAEEAG
-1602 GPVQQTGDNV
+1602 GPVRQSGYNV

-1644 QKSTEEPG
+1644 QKSTEQPG

-1704 GWCGLSKAF
+1704 GWGGLSKAF

-1736 ELDEIWSLVDDGVI
+1736 ELDELWSLVDDGVI

-1973 DGAANY
+1973 AGAANY

-2053 RVENAEKKGGTGIY
+2053 RVENAEKKGGTGSY

-2121 RNELNAAYDTF
+2121 RNELNAAYDSF

-2151 PAQYQLLALEVD
+2151 PARYQLLALEVD
-2163 YDKGNAKRKIPASAR
+2163 YDKGNAKSKIPASAR

-2227 DQMSELLD
+2227 EQMSELLD

-2263 EKARYLAERDKRYEK
+2263 EKARYLAESDKRYEK

-2309 EYYTDFLKDRGI
+2309 EYYTGFLIDRGI
-2321 FYGSVY
+2321 FNGSVY

-2383 GEDGKK
+2383 DEDGKK

-2404 GTAMRS
+2404 GNAMRS

-2525 FPTANLLVADAKNF
+2525 FPTANILVADAKNF

-2573 AYLEEFKESLTS
+2573 AYLEEFKESLTN

-2678 KIRYLQKLNGGRGV
+2678 KISYLQKLNGGRGV

-2864 DEDGNQIKVNGTQIV
+2864 DEHGNPIKVNGTQIV

-2891 KTENTSE
+2891 KTESTSE

-2917 KRKLIEDGIPD
+2917 KRKLIEDGIPE

-2974 CVALHNVDCPWRPGD
+2974 CVALHNIDCPWRPGD

-3004 SDVEII
+3004 SNVEIL

-3107 AKAEAILSSLERA
+3107 AKAEATLASLERA

-3141 KYIKAKD
+3141 KYIKAKV
-3148 ANKAFAGAL
+3148 ANKAFADAL
-3157 ESNNRALFGK
+3157 EANKRALFGK
-3167 TIDIGTFCGI
+3167 TIDIGTFCGL

-3290 RRSSSMTDRDILE
+3290 LRNPESEEYMDYEEETEPDEQYLKRVTDKETLAALAKAESEGVKDWRNVKPGDLEGVVKVYRAMQAQPVDETGNVVPRSSVIRIVSTDPLMVEARVFGAKKSDPTTTAIYPAKLFSPMAGQDNGVWRNPINLNEWEMSEGHPEKAYHVIDKKTGKPKIDTNKVNASYGEVAYYFGLEKGGVDNNGKPKGDVPARYNPYIHTSLSALNDQFSSGNKRPELVTVESLVPLFHINTPYEERFRHPYAKDKVGAMSWHSGPTSSRLAKLDKARVVILSRYDKPIRVVPDDEVAKSIAQTIGDSENISIQESTVTPSIAAELRKLGVSVLNEADWGKYSEDYPVTYFSKAKKGGNKAKTVVPYETDEQYSRRSSSMTDRDLLE
-3303 MAADMVDESNYTD
+3303 MAADMVDQSDYTD

-3407 ATKAALNKLRAKTAE
+3407 ATNAALNKLRAKTAE

-3502 KKGFDV
+3502 KKGFDL

-3529 RAADAYASAGEF
+3529 WAADAYASAGEF

-3553 LSGLVKSLKQFI
+3553 LSGLVKSLKKFI
-3565 RQVNAFHQNAIF
+3565 RQVNRFHQNAIF

-3686 GLYELSKDQDGA
+3686 GLYELSKDPDGA

-3980 HNEMLRNSGIAAWK
+3980 RNEMLRNSGIAAWK

-4002 ISRGLTDLIKQDDS
+4002 ISRGLTELIKQDDS

-4037 TAIWVASEKAAERKG
+4037 TAIWVASEKAAERNG
-4052 FAPDSERYMEEA
+4052 FTPDSERYMEEV

-4120 MDKRQGM
+4120 MDKRRGM

-4139 IARIALI
+4139 IARVALI

-4212 GLNVAGYEPNSFL
+4212 GLDVAGYEPNSFL

-4262 SSGMTGVPLGSI
+4262 VSGMTAVPLGSI

-4290 PSTKIITYEPGVK
+4290 PSLKLITYDPGVK

-4328 IMNAADAREQAR
+4328 IMNEADAREQAR

-4383 DYKGDTKKDRI
+4383 DYKGDTKKERI
-4394 VEKINAMPVSARQ
+4394 VAKINAMPVSARQ

-4457 ETASKIKGDDKNGD
+4457 ETASKMKGDDKNGD

-4481 KVIAYIDGLSLT
+4481 KVIAYIDELPLT
-4493 PDQKDALYYQQG
+4493 PAQKDALYYQQG

>member
-26 AQNPDRTDGSQTGTG
+26 AQNPERTDGSQTGTG

-53 SSAPAAPA
+53 SSSPAAPAAPA

-80 SLSALKKRRED
+80 SLSALKKQRED

-104 RQYSNDVYKQLT
+104 RQYANDVYKQLT
-116 EIDGKIDRIENPGR
+116 EIDGEIDRIENPGR

-161 ALEEKKADF
+161 ALDEKKADF

-195 GFGVL
+195 AFGVL

-233 GQNDEINS
+233 GQNEEINS

-280 MGGDMLLGLATG
+280 MGGDMLLGLAAG

-298 IARSY
+298 IARAY
-303 GGSVNEAITDG
+303 GGSVNEAIADG

-391 PLVKTIYNGKKLS
+391 PLIKTIYNGKKLS

-432 EAIGGAG
+432 EAIGGTG

-476 RETDGKNAGYTDTK
+476 RETDGKNAGYTDTQ

-495 NSGLFAEEDIVD
+495 NSGLFAEEDIVE

-512 VDAEENAT
+512 VDAEKNAT

-539 AKTLEQAMNPAQ
+539 AKTLEQAMQPVQQEADIQAEQQSTPAVQ
-551 QTEAQTDTAQD
+551 QVEQEN
-562 DIASAFAPFYN
+562 DISSAFDPFYN

-581 VEEAIQNGT
+581 VEEAVQNGT
-590 VPVESIENI
+590 FPVEAIESI
-599 PIDEDIRND
+599 PVDKDIRND
-608 KTTTNELIE
+608 KTTT
-617 REQREYAE
+617 
-625 KLAAQEAPHTQ
+625 QEAGQEQ
-636 QETPQSV
+636 QEATQSV

-657 ASQKPQASA
+657 ASQKPQASSA
-666 VAPVSA
+666 APVSA

-688 RVPFSLLVG
+688 VPFYLLVG

-725 AESKAQKQQDQRDA
+725 AESKAQNKQGQRDA

-985 RATQETVATTE
+985 RATKETVATTE
-996 KAVEA
+996 EAVEA

-1007 ETRTPVSLNSL
+1007 ETRTPVSLNAL

-1029 TGKQQLT
+1029 TGKQQLSQ
-1036 KLIKD
+1036 LIKD

-1086 SNAQNAAKRKETVNS
+1086 SNAQNAAESDKTVNS
-1101 ELYKHFFEGP
+1101 ELYKHFFEES

-1211 EDAANSSTNAKPVKT
+1211 EDAANSSTNAQPESESQINTPEGLRDALTKHDRATIYNFRFKISENGSGFILSIDDVADEDSVIKNARAIHARIPCDTRSEAVDAAVNNARGLSLFKTTAVGESSSNQTPNTTTSSPISAEVRALKNSDQPEHRAAYRILTEYLRDGKQLTSKDLYAIADTEFGGTQAQGGYDRKDAYDAMELAVNRYLLEIMPRYNSGGVENAIDGLHRMEQVLSLLPTQSVRTEEQVEYQQFSTPPNIAYLAAWTANVQSGETVLEPSAGIGGLAVFPKAWGANVTVNELSERRLSILKGMDFSAEYNENAEYIDDILPDDVKPTLVIMNPPFSSTAGRLKAHKT
-1226 ASPAVETTSPVAEE
+1226 SNAEKHINSALARLSDGGRLVAILGKGMNDSDYSRYWNDLRQSYTIRANISIDGYNYRKYGTNYDVQLVVIDKIGSQGNAETFTGSYKDLAELPAILEVIRNERRTAEQPPDQSGVQVPSVPAESGRMENADSAVDLVRNRNAGIVPGRDGAYQGTVGESGVSSEYEADASPVSAADAGNAGDSRPRSDLQPGEAESAGE
-1240 TAPTETAAPA
+1240 KS
-1250 EETAP
+1250 P
-1255 ESKPTVEEAKANLK
+1255 ESKKPGKSSTGGRGTPRNAGNERGTERAGSGAESARSGSVNSAENATGVSEERSDDGVYADYAVPTLPVTGAKKHPARLVESAAMSAVSMPPATYTPALPKEVVENNLSDAQMVSVVYAGQAHSQVLPSGERKGFFIGDGTGVGKGRQISGIILDNILQGRKKAVWISKNASLFPDAQRDWVDTTGRSKDEVHDFSKIKLQDSISFGDGILFSTYDTLRVEKGEHSRLKQIADWLGKDFDGVIAFDEAHNMGNLLGKQGSRGKTKGSEKARAAVELQKMLPNARVVYVSATAATEVEGLAFASRLGLWGTGTPFYDVKEFVNQIGSAGLSAMELVVRDMKALGVYDARSISYNGVAYDTVLHNLDETQRYIYDEMSRAWQNVMRNVEQYLKSTGAYNNSQARSTAIGQFYSSMQRFYNQVLTSMSMPSVIADMKKELAAGRSCVLQIVNTNQAEADRQIASIKAENGSLDDMDLTPRSALIGYLESCFPVYKFEEYLDDNGNIRSRQVLDSQGQPVIDKAAVRKRDALIAEINEMSIPDGPLEMLFNAFGTDKVAEVTGRSRRVVPKLMDDGSVTRVEESRTKNSTEADVTAFQDGKKRILVFSDAGGTGKSYHASLTAKN
-1269 KSIKVPVETT
+1269 
-1279 NAKAL
+1279 
-1284 EHGIKTET
+1284 
-1292 LSIDSVT
+1292 
-1299 FGTPPAGFNSMQ
+1299 Q
-1311 QQAIASGL
+1311 QQRVHYVLQPGWIASNAVQGFGRTHRSNEASAPIYKL
-1319 IEGVYKDEHLIKLDV
+1319 VTTDIKGQKRFTSTIARRLDQLGALTKGQRNTGSGMFGANDNLETDLAKDSLREFYRRLGTGSIEGVDGESVLQKLGLLSTFTDEFGRFKLD
-1334 PYDGQFTIEN
+1334 EN
-1344 TVQNVVRILEKLH
+1344 
-1357 VKATQEATITKE
+1357 
-1369 LARLLKKGGAVARSG
+1369 VAR
-1384 DVYFAG
+1384 
-1390 TNKVMLRVDKDTYDF
+1390 
-1405 AMSPKYEGGYDAMPH
+1405 
-1420 TFGESFVDNLKKD
+1420 
-1433 GPAPVPVVADIS
+1433 
-1445 AGAGFGGE
+1445 
-1453 YYVFDVSGEKAYFR
+1453 DVSK
-1467 KSDISLI
+1467 
-1474 DGNGRTLY
+1474 
-1482 VEKVKSNVFYA
+1482 
-1493 STFDENGVCGIVI
+1493 
-1506 NVRLES
+1506 
-1512 PTTVYTKP
+1512 
-1520 SNLKCFKKTNNPNNN
+1520 
-1535 MEADT
+1535 
-1540 NDEETERS
+1540 
-1548 GSGESP
+1548 
-1554 VRSDNV
+1554 
-1560 GAVPVS
+1560 
-1566 DPDGERAARLVD
+1566 
-1578 EREAGDVQRDGGRGE
+1578 
-1593 SASGAEEEG
+1593 
-1602 GPVQQTGDNV
+1602 
-1612 HEAGASGVRGEGTG
+1612 
-1626 ESGLSDLNP
+1626 
-1635 AELEDRDRQ
+1635 
-1644 QKSTEEPG
+1644 
-1652 GSNFIIGDSLN
+1652 
-1663 LPGGEKGKYKANVKA
+1663 
-1678 LRLAHQIQT
+1678 
-1687 ENRFA
+1687 
-1692 TAEEQEALSKYV
+1692 
-1704 GWCGLSKAF
+1704 
-1713 GRLINASDRNNRNGY
+1713 
-1728 SPDAGWEK
+1728 
-1736 ELDEIWSLVDDGVI
+1736 
-1750 TTAELRS
+1750 
-1757 MANSSTNAH
+1757 
-1766 YTSIEVVKAMWDGL
+1766 
-1780 RSLGFKGGRLMEP
+1780 
-1793 SCGTGNFVGGMP
+1793 
-1805 ADMLPGV
+1805 
-1812 RSWTMVELDRVTGG
+1812 
-1826 IAKLL
+1826 
-1831 YPHADVKIQGF
+1831 
-1842 QDAKIP
+1842 
-1848 DNMLD
+1848 
-1853 VVIGNVPFGKSDFVD
+1853 
-1868 KRYPKNITDSLHDY
+1868 
-1882 FFIKSLDKVR
+1882 
-1892 PGGIVMMLTSMYT
+1892 
-1905 MDKKDSKVRDY
+1905 
-1916 IAARAD
+1916 
-1922 LIGAVRLPNTA
+1922 
-1933 FIENAATSVVTD
+1933 
-1945 MLILKKRKPGTPYG
+1945 
-1959 GEAFVNLS
+1959 
-1967 NNRSQV
+1967 
-1973 DGAANY
+1973 
-1979 DYAYD
+1979 
-1984 YFLNEYFVNHPEM
+1984 FLN
-1997 VLGTPDHGT
+1997 
-2006 MYGGRDEITY
+2006 RI
-2016 NPIKDGRT
+2016 
-2024 LRQQITDAIS
+2024 
-2034 TIQARMEYP
+2034 
-2043 ETVSAEKANV
+2043 
-2053 RVENAEKKGGTGIY
+2053 
-2067 QVKDGQLVKV
+2067 
-2077 DGGAVELSSEDQARM
+2077 
-2092 VGIVGI
+2092 
-2098 RNAYQNLVAALNNGY
+2098 
-2113 APDVVSKA
+2113 
-2121 RNELNAAYDTF
+2121 
-2132 VAKYGY
+2132 
-2138 INSQKN
+2138 
-2144 SKLIEDD
+2144 
-2151 PAQYQLLALEVD
+2151 LALEVD
-2163 YDKGNAKRKIPASAR
+2163 EQNEVFDAFTGIYETELENAIAAGTLDTGMENV
-2178 KADIFTKD
+2178 KADKVDIVDDKVINTQKGTGAETHYIQAKVYTRPKIIRTVAEASEIRQAGFVGFYKTKSGDVRSVYRMPDKTDIYGKINKQYRLYSPTGKYSTWKESTLESSAEQIAKKDWQREWDAEIKKAPEFNEETVHMLTGALLPVWNKLPSDGITKVKRILADDGTAYLGRIIGADKIDGVLSLFSASRTNEAYTGEIISQRVLDGKRIFLTNGRAEFFRSRVSGEWRIEYTQSNSFMIPRIYPEMIMERINYQNRYFVPVSEKGKALID
-2186 TISPNVTIKS
+2186 K
-2196 VDTVEEGI
+2196 I
-2204 IASINVSGGIDPE
+2204 IANNPVSREANASDDDEQYSLRLVPPVRPTNQGWERTKTTDEALAVFPDMWNVAAEESETRNPTQIASTVSTYRRIFDILKKEGFSGTI
-2217 YIGKLMGKTG
+2217 
-2227 DQMSELLD
+2227 LD
-2235 ASEDVF
+2235 ASSGMGIGTDTGRNEYGFSV
-2241 RDDSG
+2241 DDIEPFPG
-2246 NFQYR
+2246 NGYSPMFTDY
-2251 ERYLSGNVRAKL
+2251 
-2263 EKARYLAERDKRYEK
+2263 
-2278 NVRALEAVMPEDI
+2278 
-2291 PAGRVQSSVN
+2291 SS
-2301 IGARWIDT
+2301 
-2309 EYYTDFLKDRGI
+2309 
-2321 FYGSVY
+2321 
-2327 LNAEGYYDVTG
+2327 LNKKYDVII
-2338 RMSGPWAQSNSIKR
+2338 SSA
-2352 KHGGTRTGWDAVSI
+2352 
-2366 FEKVLNGRQLVV
+2366 VLNVLPQDQRDALVV
-2378 YDTIE
+2378 KMGD
-2383 GEDGKK
+2383 
-2389 KSVVNKDDTQAAERI
+2389 
-2404 GTAMRS
+2404 
-2410 EFQEWLFEDKTRSE
+2410 
-2424 YLTKTFNEQFNS
+2424 
-2436 YVTPKYDGSKL
+2436 
-2447 TIKGLSPSIT
+2447 
-2457 LRPHQKNAVQRM
+2457 M
-2469 LMSGGNTLLAHC
+2469 L
-2481 VGAGKTAV
+2481 
-2489 VASTVMKLR
+2489 
-2498 EIGAIKRPLIICPK
+2498 
-2512 SLVAQWG
+2512 
-2519 TEFRKF
+2519 
-2525 FPTANLLVADAKNF
+2525 
-2539 SKEKRAVFAAN
+2539 
-2550 IRNGDYDAIVM
+2550 
-2561 SYQNFSEIPLSE
+2561 
-2573 AYLEEFKESLTS
+2573 
-2585 REIQSKIDD
+2585 
-2594 AISKGKGGLSAKK
+2594 
-2607 TASAEASLKKQL
+2607 
-2619 DGLMNLSKN
+2619 
-2628 ALIPTFEEFGFDGIF
+2628 
-2643 VDEAHNFK
+2643 
-2651 NLWYKTNL
+2651 
-2659 QNVGGLGS
+2659 NVGGRMFITTRGKDVESLAKTGKNIHLGNMEWIETVKGSYQKGFTNSELVLYLRDALGS
-2667 GETKSAMDLYA
+2667 AFEVVPASKET
-2678 KIRYLQKLNGGRGV
+2678 GGKF
-2692 ALVTAT
+2692 
-2698 PVMNSIVEMYTM
+2698 N
-2710 QRYLQ
+2710 
-2715 GDLLKQLGI
+2715 
-2724 TTFDAWAGMFGVTEK
+2724 
-2739 VWELNAAGNYTQKT
+2739 NN
-2753 VMAKYTNIP
+2753 TNVV
-2762 ALMQLYGQ
+2762 
-2770 IADTVTKIDAKIPE
+2770 VTKLYD
-2784 RVDELVEIPM
+2784 
-2794 SHAQREYMKDLN
+2794 
-2806 ERANNKENP
+2806 
-2815 LKLTGD
+2815 GD
-2821 GRKMA
+2821 
-2826 YSIHMVDETEGYE
+2826 
-2839 PGCKIYVAADK
+2839 
-2850 INEIYKKS
+2850 
-2858 TGVTVN
+2858 
-2864 DEDGNQIKVNGTQIV
+2864 
-2879 FLDMGVPKAKTS
+2879 
-2891 KTENTSE
+2891 
-2898 TTEDFDDEETE
+2898 
-2909 NATLYEAL
+2909 
-2917 KRKLIEDGIPD
+2917 
-2928 NEIAFIHDAKTDKQ
+2928 
-2942 KEALRDS
+2942 
-2949 MNAGTTRVLIGS
+2949 
-2961 TGKMG
+2961 
-2966 VGMNAQRL
+2966 
-2974 CVALHNVDCPWRPGD
+2974 
-2989 LEQRI
+2989 
-2994 GRAIRQGNLF
+2994 
-3004 SDVEII
+3004 
-3010 QYATV
+3010 
-3015 GSFDSAMW
+3015 
-3023 SKVDRK
+3023 
-3029 AKMIQQVTSGEFV
+3029 
-3042 GDTFEADEGDAL
+3042 
-3054 SYAQIA
+3054 
-3060 AISSGNPKILQ
+3060 
-3071 LLNAQKQLEGY
+3071 
-3082 ESAYRYYVSSRNSY
+3082 
-3096 LSEAEDSKRFA
+3096 
-3107 AKAEAILSSLERA
+3107 
-3120 KEIIEK
+3120 
-3126 NPNYGEKFS
+3126 
-3135 IEIGGK
+3135 
-3141 KYIKAKD
+3141 
-3148 ANKAFAGAL
+3148 
-3157 ESNNRALFGK
+3157 
-3167 TIDIGTFCGI
+3167 
-3177 PITAR
+3177 
-3182 IVDNKFNRDWEVSLG
+3182 
-3197 DISTRWASDV
+3197 
-3207 SDWATTFSNV
+3207 
-3217 VKGIDKAI
+3217 
-3225 SAEKTKIET
+3225 
-3234 FKNAAEER
+3234 
-3242 TQLANKPFEGT
+3242 
-3253 EEWEAAKR
+3253 
-3261 EVLALQE
+3261 
-3268 ELGMLDRPNAVG
+3268 
-3280 DDEEG
+3280 

-3336 EQREDM
+3336 EQREEL

-3529 RAADAYASAGEF
+3529 RSAESYATAGEF
-3541 TINEM
+3541 TINEI

-3553 LSGLVKSLKQFI
+3553 LSGLVKNLKKFI
-3565 RQVNAFHQNAIF
+3565 RQVNRFHQNAIF

-3594 GEAKRDGNLD
+3594 GEAKRVGNLD
-3604 NFLLWQNIRPAYGFE
+3604 NFLLWQNLRPAYGFE

-3686 GLYELSKDQDGA
+3686 GLYELSKDPDGA

-3870 VKGERLTEVMDRTFG
+3870 AKGERLTEVMDRTFG

-3961 DITGAIAS
+3961 DITGAISS

-4002 ISRGLTDLIKQDDS
+4002 ISRGLTELIKQDDS

-4052 FAPDSERYMEEA
+4052 FTPDSERYMEEV

-4107 TYNLLVDAYDKFN
+4107 TYNMLEDAYDKFN
-4120 MDKRQGM
+4120 MDKRRGM

-4161 DAWRDDDDYQTALE
+4161 DAWRDDDDYQTAIE

-4212 GLNVAGYEPNSFL
+4212 GLDVAGYEPNSFL

-4262 SSGMTGVPLGSI
+4262 VSGMTAVPLGSI

-4290 PSTKIITYEPGVK
+4290 PSLKLITYDPGVK

-4328 IMNAADAREQAR
+4328 IMNEADAREQAR
-4340 HWAYTNSNPD
+4340 HWAYANSNPD

-4363 YASPAGITID
+4363 YASPAGISIE

-4394 VEKINAMPVSARQ
+4394 VAKINAMPVSARQ

-4457 ETASKIKGDDKNGD
+4457 ETASKIKGVDANGD
-4471 GKTDS
+4471 GKTDP

-4481 KVIAYIDGLSLT
+4481 KVIAYIDGLPLT

>member
-26 AQNPDRTDGSQTGTG
+26 AQNPARTDGSQTGTG

-53 SSAPAAPA
+53 SSAPAAPS
-61 ASSPGAADVS
+61 ASIPGAADVS

-80 SLSALKKRRED
+80 SLSALKKQRED

-104 RQYSNDVYKQLT
+104 RKYANDVYKQLT

-298 IARSY
+298 IARAY
-303 GGSVNEAITDG
+303 GGSVNEAIADG

-339 GFAQV
+339 GFSQI
-344 YGQGDSTKLVSY
+344 YGHGDSTKLVSY

-391 PLVKTIYNGKKLS
+391 PLIKTIYNGKKLS

-444 KFFSDAAG
+444 KFFSDAAH

-461 KLYEAMWTAYDEWVS
+461 KLYDAMWTAYDEWVS
-476 RETDGKNAGYTDTK
+476 RETDGKNAGYTDPQ

-495 NSGLFAEEDIVD
+495 NSGLFAEEDIVE
-507 GTGEY
+507 GSGEY
-512 VDAEENAT
+512 VDAEENVT

-532 GMTAEEY
+532 GMTAKEY
-539 AKTLEQAMNPAQ
+539 AKTLEQTMQPVQQEADIQAEQQSTPAVQ
-551 QTEAQTDTAQD
+551 QVEQEN
-562 DIASAFAPFYN
+562 DIASAFDPFYN

-581 VEEAIQNGT
+581 VEEAVQNGT
-590 VPVESIENI
+590 FPVEAIESI
-599 PIDEDIRND
+599 PVDKDIRND

-617 REQREYAE
+617 RGQREYAE

-636 QETPQSV
+636 QEATQSV

-706 VRELTPKERE
+706 VRVLTPKERE

-725 AESKAQKQQDQRDA
+725 AESKAQKKQDQRDA

-772 SYTILSTISEVTG
+772 SYTILSTISDVTG

-792 SEAENGVF
+792 SEAENGEF

-813 IYLDLNSGLM
+813 IYIDLNSGLI

-836 LRTFGHEITHFDEKW
+836 LRTFGHELTHFDEKW

-861 AVFDHMEKNGT
+861 AVFEHMEKNGT

-908 FVEMLAKEHRTVF
+908 FVEMLAKEHRTLF

-985 RATQETVATTE
+985 RATKETVATTE
-996 KAVEA
+996 EAVEA

-1007 ETRTPVSLNSL
+1007 ETRTPVSLNAL

-1024 YADDQ
+1024 YADDK
-1029 TGKQQLT
+1029 TGKQQLSQ
-1036 KLIKD
+1036 LIKD

-1055 DILSGARDIVDTD
+1055 DILSAARDIVDTD

-1073 LAGLVAA
+1073 LAGLIEA

-1086 SNAQNAAKRKETVNS
+1086 SNAQNDAESDKTVNS
-1101 ELYKHFFEGP
+1101 ELYKHFFEGS

-1121 KVGFTRWQKNGKD
+1121 KVGFNRWQKNGKD

-1154 QVESASFQ
+1154 HVESASFQ
-1162 GEDISKRYASELRSA
+1162 GEDISKSYASELRSA

-1211 EDAANSSTNAKPVKT
+1211 EDAVNSSANAQPVKT
-1226 ASPAVETTSPVAEE
+1226 AAPAVETTSSIAEE
-1240 TAPTETAAPA
+1240 TAPTETAASA

-1319 IEGVYKDEHLIKLDV
+1319 IDGVYKDEKLIKLDV

-1357 VKATQEATITKE
+1357 VKANQEATITKE

-1453 YYVFDVSGEKAYFR
+1453 YYVFDVSGEKVYFR
-1467 KSDISLI
+1467 KSDVSLI

-1482 VEKVKSNVFYA
+1482 IEKVKSNGFYA
-1493 STFDENGVCGIVI
+1493 STFDENGVCGII
-1506 NVRLES
+1506 TNVRLES

-1520 SNLKCFKKTNNPNNN
+1520 SNLKCFKKTNNTNK
-1535 MEADT
+1535 EAKT
-1540 NDEETERS
+1540 NGEETEGS

-1566 DPDGERAARLVD
+1566 ESDGE
-1578 EREAGDVQRDGGRGE
+1578 
-1593 SASGAEEEG
+1593 GA
-1602 GPVQQTGDNV
+1602 
-1612 HEAGASGVRGEGTG
+1612 G
-1626 ESGLSDLNP
+1626 ESGLSDLIS
-1635 AELEDRDRQ
+1635 AEVRALKNSEQPEHRTAYRILTEYLRDGKQLTSKDLYAIADTEFGGTQAQGGYDRKDAYDAMELAVNRYLFEIMPSYNSGSVANAVDGLQ
-1644 QKSTEEPG
+1644 RMEQVLSLLPTQSVRTEEQVEYQQFSTPP
-1652 GSNFIIGDSLN
+1652 NIAYLAAWT
-1663 LPGGEKGKYKANVKA
+1663 ANVKSGETVLEPSA
-1678 LRLAHQIQT
+1678 GIGGLAVFPKAWGANVTVNELSERRLAIIKGMNFAAEYNENAEYIDDILPDEVKPTLVIMNPPFSSTAGRLKAHKTSNAEKHINSALARLSDGGRLVAILGKGMNDSDYSRYWNDLRQSYTIRANISIDGYNYRKYGTNYDIQLVVIDKIGSQGNAET
-1687 ENRFA
+1687 FTGSYKDLAELPAILEVIRNERR
-1692 TAEEQEALSKYV
+1692 TAEQPADQSGVKGPSV
-1704 GWCGLSKAF
+1704 PAKS
-1713 GRLINASDRNNRNGY
+1713 GRMENADSAVDLVRNR
-1728 SPDAGWEK
+1728 DAGIVPGRDGAYPGAVGKSGVSSEYEADAAPVSAADAGNAGDSRPRSDLQPGEAESAGEK
-1736 ELDEIWSLVDDGVI
+1736 SPESKKPGKSSTGGRGTPRNAGNERGTERAGSGAESARSGSVNSAENATGVSEERSDDGVYADY
-1750 TTAELRS
+1750 TAPTLPVTGAKKHPARLVESAAMSAVS
-1757 MANSSTNAH
+1757 MPPATYIPALPK
-1766 YTSIEVVKAMWDGL
+1766 EVVENNLSDAQMVSVVYAGQAHSQVLPSGERK
-1780 RSLGFKGGRLMEP
+1780 GFFIGD
-1793 SCGTGNFVGGMP
+1793 GTGVGKGRQISGIILDNILQGRKKAVWISKNASLFP
-1805 ADMLPGV
+1805 DAQRDWVDTTGRSKDEVHDFSKIKLQDSISFGDGILFSTYDTLRVEKGEHSRLKQIADWLGKDFDGVIAFDEAHNMGNLLGKQGSRGKTKGSEKARAAVELQKMLPNARV
-1812 RSWTMVELDRVTGG
+1812 VYVSATAATEVEGLAFASRLGLWGTGTPF
-1826 IAKLL
+1826 
-1831 YPHADVKIQGF
+1831 YDVKEFVNQIGSAGLSAMELVVRDMKALGVY
-1842 QDAKIP
+1842 DARSISYNGVAY
-1848 DNMLD
+1848 DTVLHNLD
-1853 VVIGNVPFGKSDFVD
+1853 ETQRYIYDEMSRAWQNVMRNVEQYLKSTGAYNNSQARSTAIGQFYSSMQRFYNQV
-1868 KRYPKNITDSLHDY
+1868 
-1882 FFIKSLDKVR
+1882 
-1892 PGGIVMMLTSMYT
+1892 LTSMSMPSVIADMKKELAAGRSCVLQIVNT
-1905 MDKKDSKVRDY
+1905 NQAEADRQIASIKAENGSLDDMDLTPRS
-1916 IAARAD
+1916 A
-1922 LIGAVRLPNTA
+1922 LIGYLESCFPVYKFEEYLDDNGNIRSRQVLDSQGQPVIDKAAVRKRDALIAEINEMSIPDGPLEMLFNAFGTDKVAEVTGRSRRVVPKLMDDGSVTRVEESRTKNSTEADVTA
-1933 FIENAATSVVTD
+1933 FQD
-1945 MLILKKRKPGTPYG
+1945 GKKRILV
-1959 GEAFVNLS
+1959 FS
-1967 NNRSQV
+1967 
-1973 DGAANY
+1973 
-1979 DYAYD
+1979 
-1984 YFLNEYFVNHPEM
+1984 
-1997 VLGTPDHGT
+1997 
-2006 MYGGRDEITY
+2006 
-2016 NPIKDGRT
+2016 
-2024 LRQQITDAIS
+2024 DA
-2034 TIQARMEYP
+2034 
-2043 ETVSAEKANV
+2043 
-2053 RVENAEKKGGTGIY
+2053 GGTGKSYHASLTAKNQQQRVHYVLQPGWIASNAVQGFGRTHRSNEASAPIY
-2067 QVKDGQLVKV
+2067 KLVTTDIKGQKRFTSTIARRLDQLGALTKGQRNTGSGMFGANDNLETDLAKDSLREFYRRLGTGSIEGV
-2077 DGGAVELSSEDQARM
+2077 DGKSVLQKLGLLSTFTDEFGRFKLDENVAR
-2092 VGIVGI
+2092 
-2098 RNAYQNLVAALNNGY
+2098 
-2113 APDVVSKA
+2113 DVSKF
-2121 RNELNAAYDTF
+2121 LNR
-2132 VAKYGY
+2132 
-2138 INSQKN
+2138 I
-2144 SKLIEDD
+2144 
-2151 PAQYQLLALEVD
+2151 LALEVD
-2163 YDKGNAKRKIPASAR
+2163 EQNEVFDAFTGIYETELENAIAAGTLDTGMENV
-2178 KADIFTKD
+2178 KADKVDIVDDKVINTQKGTGAETHYIQAKVYTRPKIIRTVAEASEIRQAGFVGFYKTKNGDVRSVYRMPDKTDIYGKINKQYRLYSPTGKYSTWKESTLESSAEQIAKKDWQREWDAEIKKAPEFNEETVHMLTGALLPVWNKLPSDGITKVKRILADDGTAYLGRIIGADKIDGVLSLFSASRTHEAYTGEIISQRVLDGKRIFLTNGRAEFFR
-2186 TISPNVTIKS
+2186 SR
-2196 VDTVEEGI
+2196 
-2204 IASINVSGGIDPE
+2204 VSGEWRIE
-2217 YIGKLMGKTG
+2217 YT
-2227 DQMSELLD
+2227 
-2235 ASEDVF
+2235 
-2241 RDDSG
+2241 
-2246 NFQYR
+2246 
-2251 ERYLSGNVRAKL
+2251 
-2263 EKARYLAERDKRYEK
+2263 
-2278 NVRALEAVMPEDI
+2278 
-2291 PAGRVQSSVN
+2291 
-2301 IGARWIDT
+2301 
-2309 EYYTDFLKDRGI
+2309 
-2321 FYGSVY
+2321 
-2327 LNAEGYYDVTG
+2327 
-2338 RMSGPWAQSNSIKR
+2338 QSNSFMIPR
-2352 KHGGTRTGWDAVSI
+2352 I
-2366 FEKVLNGRQLVV
+2366 YPEM
-2378 YDTIE
+2378 IM
-2383 GEDGKK
+2383 
-2389 KSVVNKDDTQAAERI
+2389 ERI
-2404 GTAMRS
+2404 
-2410 EFQEWLFEDKTRSE
+2410 
-2424 YLTKTFNEQFNS
+2424 N
-2436 YVTPKYDGSKL
+2436 
-2447 TIKGLSPSIT
+2447 
-2457 LRPHQKNAVQRM
+2457 
-2469 LMSGGNTLLAHC
+2469 
-2481 VGAGKTAV
+2481 
-2489 VASTVMKLR
+2489 
-2498 EIGAIKRPLIICPK
+2498 
-2512 SLVAQWG
+2512 
-2519 TEFRKF
+2519 
-2525 FPTANLLVADAKNF
+2525 
-2539 SKEKRAVFAAN
+2539 
-2550 IRNGDYDAIVM
+2550 
-2561 SYQNFSEIPLSE
+2561 YQNRYFVPVSEKGKALIDKIIANNPV
-2573 AYLEEFKESLTS
+2573 S
-2585 REIQSKIDD
+2585 RE
-2594 AISKGKGGLSAKK
+2594 A
-2607 TASAEASLKKQL
+2607 
-2619 DGLMNLSKN
+2619 N
-2628 ALIPTFEEFGFDGIF
+2628 AP
-2643 VDEAHNFK
+2643 
-2651 NLWYKTNL
+2651 
-2659 QNVGGLGS
+2659 
-2667 GETKSAMDLYA
+2667 
-2678 KIRYLQKLNGGRGV
+2678 
-2692 ALVTAT
+2692 
-2698 PVMNSIVEMYTM
+2698 
-2710 QRYLQ
+2710 
-2715 GDLLKQLGI
+2715 
-2724 TTFDAWAGMFGVTEK
+2724 
-2739 VWELNAAGNYTQKT
+2739 
-2753 VMAKYTNIP
+2753 
-2762 ALMQLYGQ
+2762 
-2770 IADTVTKIDAKIPE
+2770 
-2784 RVDELVEIPM
+2784 
-2794 SHAQREYMKDLN
+2794 
-2806 ERANNKENP
+2806 
-2815 LKLTGD
+2815 
-2821 GRKMA
+2821 
-2826 YSIHMVDETEGYE
+2826 
-2839 PGCKIYVAADK
+2839 
-2850 INEIYKKS
+2850 
-2858 TGVTVN
+2858 
-2864 DEDGNQIKVNGTQIV
+2864 
-2879 FLDMGVPKAKTS
+2879 
-2891 KTENTSE
+2891 
-2898 TTEDFDDEETE
+2898 
-2909 NATLYEAL
+2909 
-2917 KRKLIEDGIPD
+2917 
-2928 NEIAFIHDAKTDKQ
+2928 
-2942 KEALRDS
+2942 
-2949 MNAGTTRVLIGS
+2949 
-2961 TGKMG
+2961 
-2966 VGMNAQRL
+2966 
-2974 CVALHNVDCPWRPGD
+2974 
-2989 LEQRI
+2989 
-2994 GRAIRQGNLF
+2994 
-3004 SDVEII
+3004 
-3010 QYATV
+3010 
-3015 GSFDSAMW
+3015 
-3023 SKVDRK
+3023 
-3029 AKMIQQVTSGEFV
+3029 
-3042 GDTFEADEGDAL
+3042 
-3054 SYAQIA
+3054 
-3060 AISSGNPKILQ
+3060 
-3071 LLNAQKQLEGY
+3071 
-3082 ESAYRYYVSSRNSY
+3082 
-3096 LSEAEDSKRFA
+3096 
-3107 AKAEAILSSLERA
+3107 
-3120 KEIIEK
+3120 
-3126 NPNYGEKFS
+3126 
-3135 IEIGGK
+3135 
-3141 KYIKAKD
+3141 
-3148 ANKAFAGAL
+3148 
-3157 ESNNRALFGK
+3157 
-3167 TIDIGTFCGI
+3167 
-3177 PITAR
+3177 
-3182 IVDNKFNRDWEVSLG
+3182 
-3197 DISTRWASDV
+3197 
-3207 SDWATTFSNV
+3207 
-3217 VKGIDKAI
+3217 
-3225 SAEKTKIET
+3225 
-3234 FKNAAEER
+3234 AEE
-3242 TQLANKPFEGT
+3242 
-3253 EEWEAAKR
+3253 
-3261 EVLALQE
+3261 
-3268 ELGMLDRPNAVG
+3268 
-3280 DDEEG
+3280 

-3303 MAADMVDESNYTD
+3303 MAADMVDESDYTD

-3328 LTTLQELT
+3328 LTTLQDLT

-3342 GKTYRAQQFGKP
+3342 GKTYREQQFGKP

-3368 ILDGRIEKARNAVLD
+3368 IIDGRIEKARNAVLD

-3398 NILEQQGKA
+3398 KILEEQGKA
-3407 ATKAALNKLRAKTAE
+3407 ATKAALNKLRAKTRE
-3422 SAGVKKYRKRIADDV
+3422 SAGVKKYRQRIADDV

-3470 LDFTSK
+3470 LNFTSK

-3553 LSGLVKSLKQFI
+3553 LSGLVKNLKKFI

-3604 NFLLWQNIRPAYGFE
+3604 NFLLWQNLRPAYGFE

-3686 GLYELSKDQDGA
+3686 GLYELSKDPDGA

-3770 FGEEMFTNEKYYPI
+3770 FGEEMFTNENYYPI

-4002 ISRGLTDLIKQDDS
+4002 ISRGLTELIKQDDS

-4052 FAPDSERYMEEA
+4052 FTPDSERYMEEV

-4107 TYNLLVDAYDKFN
+4107 TYNLLEDAYDKFN
-4120 MDKRQGM
+4120 MDKRRGM

-4139 IARIALI
+4139 IARIAMI

-4212 GLNVAGYEPNSFL
+4212 GLDVAGYEPNSFL

-4262 SSGMTGVPLGSI
+4262 VSGMTAVPLGSI

-4290 PSTKIITYEPGVK
+4290 PSLKLITYDPGVK
-4303 NNIKYALW
+4303 NSIKYALW

-4317 AEAADALVKAG
+4317 AEAADELVKAG

-4340 HWAYTNSNPD
+4340 HWAYANSNPD

-4363 YASPAGITID
+4363 YASPAGISIE

-4383 DYKGDTKKDRI
+4383 DYKGDTKKERI
-4394 VEKINAMPVSARQ
+4394 VEKINAMPVSERQ

-4438 YKEYGAPA
+4438 YKKYGAPA
-4446 GIPKETFKTFT
+4446 GISKETFKTFT

>member
-26 AQNPDRTDGSQTGTG
+26 AQNPERTDGSQTGTG

-61 ASSPGAADVS
+61 ASSTGAEDVS

-80 SLSALKKRRED
+80 SLSALKKQRED

-104 RQYSNDVYKQLT
+104 RQYANDVYKQLT

-130 EDAGEAYRKAKRT
+130 EDAGEAYRKAKRI

-161 ALEEKKADF
+161 ELEEKKADF

-200 SATSGLGGMN
+200 SATSGLVGMN

-233 GQNDEINS
+233 GQNEEINS

-249 VEEGAMGVESAKAG
+249 VEEGSMGVESAKAG

-280 MGGDMLLGLATG
+280 MGGDMLLGLASG

-298 IARSY
+298 IARAY

-391 PLVKTIYNGKKLS
+391 PLIKTIYNGKKLS

-432 EAIGGAG
+432 EAIGGTG

-444 KFFSDAAG
+444 QFFSDAAG

-476 RETDGKNAGYTDTK
+476 RETDGKNAGYTDTQ

-495 NSGLFAEEDIVD
+495 NSGLFAEEDIVE

-520 NNAPTANEAEAS
+520 NNAPTATEAEAS

-539 AKTLEQAMNPAQ
+539 AKTLEQSMQPVQQEADIQAEQQSTPAVQ
-551 QTEAQTDTAQD
+551 QVEQEN
-562 DIASAFAPFYN
+562 DISSAFDPFYN

-590 VPVESIENI
+590 FPVEAIESI
-599 PIDEDIRND
+599 PVDEDIRND

-617 REQREYAE
+617 RGNREYAE
-625 KLAAQEAPHTQ
+625 KLAAQDAAQAKQEAPV
-636 QETPQSV
+636 SV
-643 QSGSNI
+643 QSESNTVT
-649 SATPTQEN
+649 TPTQEN
-657 ASQKPQASA
+657 AAAPQQDDATQS
-666 VAPVSA
+666 VSA
-672 EKQRAISAA
+672 EKQMAISAA

-688 RVPFSLLVG
+688 VPFSLLVG

-739 EANGNTGWRRGN
+739 EANGNTGWRRGK
-751 VIGDGVKISDMK
+751 VIGYGVKISDMK

-800 TMYEGKFKKSTDQ
+800 TMYEGKFKKSTNQ

-823 RSMDADQLSKYVM
+823 RSMDAYQLAKYVM

-861 AVFDHMEKNGT
+861 AVFDHIEKNGT

-934 VKEAFAKMVPNNKA
+934 IKEAFAKMVPNNKA

-985 RATQETVATTE
+985 RATKETVATTE
-996 KAVEA
+996 ESVEA
-1001 DAGGTK
+1001 DAGGTEK
-1007 ETRTPVSLNSL
+1007 TRTPVSLNSL

-1029 TGKQQLT
+1029 TGKQQLSQ
-1036 KLIKD
+1036 LIKD

-1073 LAGLVAA
+1073 LAGLIAA

-1101 ELYKHFFEGP
+1101 ELYKHFFEES

-1162 GEDISKRYASELRSA
+1162 GEDISKSYASELRSA

-1211 EDAANSSTNAKPVKT
+1211 EDAVNSKPNSAQT
-1226 ASPAVETTSPVAEE
+1226 GNS
-1240 TAPTETAAPA
+1240 
-1250 EETAP
+1250 AP
-1255 ESKPTVEEAKANLK
+1255 ESESQINTPEGFRD
-1269 KSIKVPVETT
+1269 
-1279 NAKAL
+1279 AL
-1284 EHGIKTET
+1284 TKHDRATIYNFRFKISENGSGFI
-1292 LSIDSVT
+1292 LSID
-1299 FGTPPAGFNSMQ
+1299 
-1311 QQAIASGL
+1311 
-1319 IEGVYKDEHLIKLDV
+1319 D
-1334 PYDGQFTIEN
+1334 
-1344 TVQNVVRILEKLH
+1344 
-1357 VKATQEATITKE
+1357 
-1369 LARLLKKGGAVARSG
+1369 
-1384 DVYFAG
+1384 
-1390 TNKVMLRVDKDTYDF
+1390 
-1405 AMSPKYEGGYDAMPH
+1405 
-1420 TFGESFVDNLKKD
+1420 
-1433 GPAPVPVVADIS
+1433 VADEDSVIKNARAIHARIPCDTRS
-1445 AGAGFGGE
+1445 EAVDAAVNNARGLSLFKTTTNGAAE
-1453 YYVFDVSGEKAYFR
+1453 TPNNTNTEA
-1467 KSDISLI
+1467 
-1474 DGNGRTLY
+1474 
-1482 VEKVKSNVFYA
+1482 
-1493 STFDENGVCGIVI
+1493 
-1506 NVRLES
+1506 
-1512 PTTVYTKP
+1512 
-1520 SNLKCFKKTNNPNNN
+1520 KTNG
-1535 MEADT
+1535 
-1540 NDEETERS
+1540 EETERP

-1566 DPDGERAARLVD
+1566 ESDGEGASRLVD
-1578 EREAGDVQRDGGRGE
+1578 EREAGDVQSDGERRNP
-1593 SASGAEEEG
+1593 ASGAGEEG
-1602 GPVQQTGDNV
+1602 GPVRQSGDNV

-1704 GWCGLSKAF
+1704 GWGGLSKAF

-1736 ELDEIWSLVDDGVI
+1736 ELDELWSLVDEGVI

-1945 MLILKKRKPGTPYG
+1945 MLILKKRNPGTPYS

-1967 NNRSQV
+1967 NKRSQV
-1973 DGAANY
+1973 AGAANY

-2053 RVENAEKKGGTGIY
+2053 RVENAEKKGGTGSY

-2077 DGGAVELSSEDQARM
+2077 DGGAVELSSEDQAKM

-2121 RNELNAAYDTF
+2121 RNELNAAYDSF

-2151 PAQYQLLALEVD
+2151 PARYQLLALEVD
-2163 YDKGNAKRKIPASAR
+2163 YDKGNAKSKIPASAR

-2227 DQMSELLD
+2227 EQMSELLD

-2263 EKARYLAERDKRYEK
+2263 EKARYLAESDKRYEK

-2309 EYYTDFLKDRGI
+2309 EYYTGFLKDRGI

-2338 RMSGPWAQSNSIKR
+2338 KMSGPWAQSNSIKR

-2525 FPTANLLVADAKNF
+2525 FPTANILVADAKNF

-2550 IRNGDYDAIVM
+2550 IRNGDYDAIIM

-2573 AYLEEFKESLTS
+2573 AYLEEFKESLTN

-2678 KIRYLQKLNGGRGV
+2678 KISYLQKLNGGRGV

-2864 DEDGNQIKVNGTQIV
+2864 DEHGNPIKVNGTQIV
-2879 FLDMGVPKAKTS
+2879 FLDMGVPKAKKI
-2891 KTENTSE
+2891 KTESTSE

-2917 KRKLIEDGIPD
+2917 KRKLIEDGIPE

-2974 CVALHNVDCPWRPGD
+2974 CVALHNIDCPWRPGD

-3004 SDVEII
+3004 SNVEIL

-3042 GDTFEADEGDAL
+3042 GDTFDADEGDAL

-3071 LLNAQKQLEGY
+3071 LLTAQKQLEGY

-3107 AKAEAILSSLERA
+3107 AKAEATLASLERA

-3148 ANKAFAGAL
+3148 ANKAFSGSL
-3157 ESNNRALFGK
+3157 ESNKRALFGK
-3167 TIDIGTFCGI
+3167 KIDIGTFCGL

-3342 GKTYRAQQFGKP
+3342 GKTYRAQKFGKP

-3470 LDFTSK
+3470 IDFTSK

-3502 KKGFDV
+3502 KKGFDL

-3565 RQVNAFHQNAIF
+3565 RQVNMFHQNAIF

-3604 NFLLWQNIRPAYGFE
+3604 NFLLWQNLRPAYGFE

-3665 VEVFEIG
+3665 MEVFEIG
-3672 DEKEPVSIPVAYLM
+3672 DEKEPVRIPVAYLM
-3686 GLYELSKDQDGA
+3686 GLYELSKDPDGA

-3710 FTVGKNR
+3710 FTAGENR

-4052 FAPDSERYMEEA
+4052 FTPDRERYMEEV

-4120 MDKRQGM
+4120 MDKRRGM

-4146 YGLTALTNA
+4146 YGLTVLTNA

-4212 GLNVAGYEPNSFL
+4212 GLDVAGYEPNSFL

-4262 SSGMTGVPLGSI
+4262 ASGMTGVPLGSI

-4290 PSTKIITYEPGVK
+4290 PSLKLITYDPGVK

-4328 IMNAADAREQAR
+4328 IMNEADAREQAR

-4363 YASPAGITID
+4363 YASSAGITIE

-4394 VEKINAMPVSARQ
+4394 VAKINAMPVSARQ

-4446 GIPKETFKTFT
+4446 GIPKETFKAFT

>member
-14 TSQSDYQQTNQG
+14 TSQPDYQQTNQG
-26 AQNPDRTDGSQTGTG
+26 AQNPERTDGSQTGTG
-41 NTNPLLKYANSV
+41 NTNPLLKYANSF

-61 ASSPGAADVS
+61 SSGTGAADVS
-71 SPSTSPSSD
+71 SPSTSSSSD
-80 SLSALKKRRED
+80 SLSALKKQRED

-104 RQYSNDVYKQLT
+104 RQYANDVYKQLT
-116 EIDGKIDRIENPGR
+116 EIDGEIDRIENPGR

-161 ALEEKKADF
+161 ELEEKKADF

-200 SATSGLGGMN
+200 SATSGLLGMN

-298 IARSY
+298 IARAY
-303 GGSVNEAITDG
+303 GGSVNEAIADG

-344 YGQGDSTKLVSY
+344 YGQGDATKLVSY

-391 PLVKTIYNGKKLS
+391 PLIKTIYNGKKLS

-432 EAIGGAG
+432 EAIGGTG

-476 RETDGKNAGYTDTK
+476 RETDGKNAGYTDTQ

-495 NSGLFAEEDIVD
+495 NSGLFAEEDIVE

-512 VDAEENAT
+512 VDAVENVT

-532 GMTAEEY
+532 GMTAKEY
-539 AKTLEQAMNPAQ
+539 AKTLEQSMNPAQ

-581 VEEAIQNGT
+581 VEEAVQNGT
-590 VPVESIENI
+590 FPVETIESI
-599 PIDEDIRND
+599 PVDKDIRND

-617 REQREYAE
+617 RGQREYAE
-625 KLAAQEAPHTQ
+625 KLAAQEAHHTQ
-636 QETPQSV
+636 QETPQSG
-643 QSGSNI
+643 QSASNI

-657 ASQKPQASA
+657 AAAPQQT
-666 VAPVSA
+666 A
-672 EKQRAISAA
+672 EKDTAFVGDSGVKYTKAQADALSKISNDALITFAEGGIADQNRPYNRFGISEELADELRNVGLLNTETTEGGDTYETINPDAMWDERGRRAAEERSRAAERRKATAERASERENDPDVQRAIAVA

-706 VRELTPKERE
+706 VKILTPAERSA
-716 EAYLRGKKR
+716 AYLRGKKR
-725 AESKAQKQQDQRDA
+725 AEIKAQKQLDQRDA
-739 EANGNTGWRRGN
+739 EANGNTGWRHGN
-751 VIGDGVKISDMK
+751 VIGDGVTISDMK

-772 SYTILSTISEVTG
+772 SYTILSTFADVTG

-792 SEAENGVF
+792 SEAENGEF

-813 IYLDLNSGLM
+813 IYIDLNSGLI
-823 RSMDADQLSKYVM
+823 RSMDVDQLSKYVM

-903 LPDSN
+903 LPYSN
-908 FVEMLAKEHRTVF
+908 FMEMLAKKHSDVF
-921 QRILDKLKEFVAK
+921 KSFLYKLKEFVAK

-959 TLRYAQNIVDLFDR
+959 TLHYAQNIVDLFDR

-985 RATQETVATTE
+985 RATKETVATTE
-996 KAVEA
+996 EAVEA

-1007 ETRTPVSLNSL
+1007 DTRTPVSLNSL

-1029 TGKQQLT
+1029 TGKQQLSQ
-1036 KLIKD
+1036 LIKD

-1086 SNAQNAAKRKETVNS
+1086 SNAQNVTESDKTVNS
-1101 ELYKHFFEGP
+1101 ELYKHFFEGS

-1142 LGLEITWGKRMG
+1142 LGLEITWGNRMG

-1162 GEDISKRYASELRSA
+1162 GEDISKSYASELRRA

-1211 EDAANSSTNAKPVKT
+1211 EDAVNSR
-1226 ASPAVETTSPVAEE
+1226 VAEE
-1240 TAPTETAAPA
+1240 NSVTAEVRALKNSDQPEHRTAYRILTEYLRDGKQLTSKDLYAIADTEFGGTQAQGGYDRKDAYDAMELAVNRYLFEIMPSYNSGSVENAVDGLHRMEQVLSLLPTQSVRTEEQVEYQQFSTPPNIAYLAAWTANVQSGENVLEPSAGIGGLAVFPKAWGANVTVNELSERRLAILKGMGFSAEYNENAEYIDDILPDEVKPTLVIMNPPFSSTAGRLKAHKTSNAEKHINSALARLSDGGRLVAILGKGMNDSDYSRYWNDLRQSYTIRANISIDGYNYRKYGTNYDVQLVVIDKIGSQGNAETFTGSYKDLAELPAILEVIRNERRTAEQPADQSGIQVPSVPAESGQMENADSAVDLVRNRDAGIVPGRDGAYSGAVGKSGVSSEYEADAAPVSEADAGNAGDSRPRSDLQPGEA
-1250 EETAP
+1250 ESAGEKSP
-1255 ESKPTVEEAKANLK
+1255 ESKKPGKSSTGGRGTPRNAGNERGTERAGSGAESARSGSVNSAENATGVSEERSDDGVYADYEAPTLPVTGAKKHPARLVESAAMSAVSMPPATYTPALPKEVVENNLSDAQMVSVVYAGQAHSQVLPSGERKGFFIGDGTGVGKGRQISGIILDNILQGRKKAVWISKNASLFPDAQRDWVDTTGRSKDEVHDFSKIKLQDSISFGDGILFSTYDTLRVEKGEHSRLKQIADWLGKDFDGVIAFDEAHNMGNLLGKQGSRGKTKGSEKARAAVELQKMLPNARVVYVSATAATEVEGLAFASRLGLWGTGTPFYDVKEFVNQIGSAGLSAMELVVRDMKALGVYVARSISYNGVAYDTVLHNLDETQRYIYDEMSRAWQNVMRNVEQYLKSTGAYNNSQAMSTAIGQFYSSMQRFYNQVLTSMSMPSVIADMKKELAAGRSCVLQIVNTNQAEADRQIASIKAENGSLDDMDLTPRSALIGYLESCFPIYKFEEYLDDNGNIRSRQVLDSQGQPVIDKAAVRKRDALIAEINEMSIPDGPLEMLFNAFGTDKVAEVTGRSRRVVPKLMDDGSVTRVEESRTKNSTEADVTAFQDGKKRILVFSDAGGTGKSYHASLTAKN
-1269 KSIKVPVETT
+1269 
-1279 NAKAL
+1279 
-1284 EHGIKTET
+1284 
-1292 LSIDSVT
+1292 
-1299 FGTPPAGFNSMQ
+1299 Q
-1311 QQAIASGL
+1311 QQRVHYVLQPGWIASNAVQGFGRTHRSNEASAPIYKL
-1319 IEGVYKDEHLIKLDV
+1319 VTTDIKGQKRFTSTIARRLDQLGALTKGQRNTGSGMFGANDNLETDLAKDSLREFYRRLGTGSIEGVDGESVLQKLGLLSTFTDEFGRFKLD
-1334 PYDGQFTIEN
+1334 EN
-1344 TVQNVVRILEKLH
+1344 
-1357 VKATQEATITKE
+1357 
-1369 LARLLKKGGAVARSG
+1369 VAR
-1384 DVYFAG
+1384 
-1390 TNKVMLRVDKDTYDF
+1390 
-1405 AMSPKYEGGYDAMPH
+1405 
-1420 TFGESFVDNLKKD
+1420 
-1433 GPAPVPVVADIS
+1433 
-1445 AGAGFGGE
+1445 
-1453 YYVFDVSGEKAYFR
+1453 DVSK
-1467 KSDISLI
+1467 
-1474 DGNGRTLY
+1474 
-1482 VEKVKSNVFYA
+1482 
-1493 STFDENGVCGIVI
+1493 
-1506 NVRLES
+1506 
-1512 PTTVYTKP
+1512 
-1520 SNLKCFKKTNNPNNN
+1520 
-1535 MEADT
+1535 
-1540 NDEETERS
+1540 
-1548 GSGESP
+1548 
-1554 VRSDNV
+1554 
-1560 GAVPVS
+1560 
-1566 DPDGERAARLVD
+1566 
-1578 EREAGDVQRDGGRGE
+1578 
-1593 SASGAEEEG
+1593 
-1602 GPVQQTGDNV
+1602 
-1612 HEAGASGVRGEGTG
+1612 
-1626 ESGLSDLNP
+1626 
-1635 AELEDRDRQ
+1635 
-1644 QKSTEEPG
+1644 
-1652 GSNFIIGDSLN
+1652 
-1663 LPGGEKGKYKANVKA
+1663 
-1678 LRLAHQIQT
+1678 
-1687 ENRFA
+1687 
-1692 TAEEQEALSKYV
+1692 
-1704 GWCGLSKAF
+1704 
-1713 GRLINASDRNNRNGY
+1713 
-1728 SPDAGWEK
+1728 
-1736 ELDEIWSLVDDGVI
+1736 
-1750 TTAELRS
+1750 
-1757 MANSSTNAH
+1757 
-1766 YTSIEVVKAMWDGL
+1766 
-1780 RSLGFKGGRLMEP
+1780 
-1793 SCGTGNFVGGMP
+1793 
-1805 ADMLPGV
+1805 
-1812 RSWTMVELDRVTGG
+1812 
-1826 IAKLL
+1826 
-1831 YPHADVKIQGF
+1831 
-1842 QDAKIP
+1842 
-1848 DNMLD
+1848 
-1853 VVIGNVPFGKSDFVD
+1853 
-1868 KRYPKNITDSLHDY
+1868 
-1882 FFIKSLDKVR
+1882 
-1892 PGGIVMMLTSMYT
+1892 
-1905 MDKKDSKVRDY
+1905 
-1916 IAARAD
+1916 
-1922 LIGAVRLPNTA
+1922 
-1933 FIENAATSVVTD
+1933 
-1945 MLILKKRKPGTPYG
+1945 
-1959 GEAFVNLS
+1959 
-1967 NNRSQV
+1967 
-1973 DGAANY
+1973 
-1979 DYAYD
+1979 
-1984 YFLNEYFVNHPEM
+1984 FLN
-1997 VLGTPDHGT
+1997 
-2006 MYGGRDEITY
+2006 RI
-2016 NPIKDGRT
+2016 
-2024 LRQQITDAIS
+2024 
-2034 TIQARMEYP
+2034 
-2043 ETVSAEKANV
+2043 
-2053 RVENAEKKGGTGIY
+2053 
-2067 QVKDGQLVKV
+2067 
-2077 DGGAVELSSEDQARM
+2077 
-2092 VGIVGI
+2092 
-2098 RNAYQNLVAALNNGY
+2098 
-2113 APDVVSKA
+2113 
-2121 RNELNAAYDTF
+2121 
-2132 VAKYGY
+2132 
-2138 INSQKN
+2138 
-2144 SKLIEDD
+2144 
-2151 PAQYQLLALEVD
+2151 LALEVD
-2163 YDKGNAKRKIPASAR
+2163 EQNEVFDAFTGIYETELENAIAAGTLDTGMENV
-2178 KADIFTKD
+2178 KADKVDIVDDKVINTQKGTGAETHYIQAKVYTRPKIIRTVAEASEIRQAGFVGFYKTKSGDVRSVYRMPDKTDIYGKINKQYRLYSPTGKYSTWKESTLESSAEQIDKKDWQREWDAEIKKAPEFNEETVHMLTGALLPVWNKLPSDGITKVKRILADDGTAYLGRIIGADKIDGVLSLFSASRTHEAYTGEIISQRVLDGKKIFLTNGRAEFFR
-2186 TISPNVTIKS
+2186 SR
-2196 VDTVEEGI
+2196 
-2204 IASINVSGGIDPE
+2204 VSGEWRIE
-2217 YIGKLMGKTG
+2217 YT
-2227 DQMSELLD
+2227 
-2235 ASEDVF
+2235 
-2241 RDDSG
+2241 
-2246 NFQYR
+2246 
-2251 ERYLSGNVRAKL
+2251 
-2263 EKARYLAERDKRYEK
+2263 
-2278 NVRALEAVMPEDI
+2278 
-2291 PAGRVQSSVN
+2291 
-2301 IGARWIDT
+2301 
-2309 EYYTDFLKDRGI
+2309 
-2321 FYGSVY
+2321 
-2327 LNAEGYYDVTG
+2327 
-2338 RMSGPWAQSNSIKR
+2338 QSNSFMIPR
-2352 KHGGTRTGWDAVSI
+2352 I
-2366 FEKVLNGRQLVV
+2366 YPEM
-2378 YDTIE
+2378 IM
-2383 GEDGKK
+2383 
-2389 KSVVNKDDTQAAERI
+2389 ERI
-2404 GTAMRS
+2404 
-2410 EFQEWLFEDKTRSE
+2410 
-2424 YLTKTFNEQFNS
+2424 N
-2436 YVTPKYDGSKL
+2436 
-2447 TIKGLSPSIT
+2447 
-2457 LRPHQKNAVQRM
+2457 
-2469 LMSGGNTLLAHC
+2469 
-2481 VGAGKTAV
+2481 
-2489 VASTVMKLR
+2489 
-2498 EIGAIKRPLIICPK
+2498 
-2512 SLVAQWG
+2512 
-2519 TEFRKF
+2519 
-2525 FPTANLLVADAKNF
+2525 
-2539 SKEKRAVFAAN
+2539 
-2550 IRNGDYDAIVM
+2550 
-2561 SYQNFSEIPLSE
+2561 YQNRYFVPVSEKGKALIDKIIANNPV
-2573 AYLEEFKESLTS
+2573 S
-2585 REIQSKIDD
+2585 RE
-2594 AISKGKGGLSAKK
+2594 A
-2607 TASAEASLKKQL
+2607 
-2619 DGLMNLSKN
+2619 
-2628 ALIPTFEEFGFDGIF
+2628 
-2643 VDEAHNFK
+2643 
-2651 NLWYKTNL
+2651 
-2659 QNVGGLGS
+2659 
-2667 GETKSAMDLYA
+2667 
-2678 KIRYLQKLNGGRGV
+2678 
-2692 ALVTAT
+2692 
-2698 PVMNSIVEMYTM
+2698 
-2710 QRYLQ
+2710 
-2715 GDLLKQLGI
+2715 
-2724 TTFDAWAGMFGVTEK
+2724 
-2739 VWELNAAGNYTQKT
+2739 
-2753 VMAKYTNIP
+2753 
-2762 ALMQLYGQ
+2762 
-2770 IADTVTKIDAKIPE
+2770 
-2784 RVDELVEIPM
+2784 
-2794 SHAQREYMKDLN
+2794 
-2806 ERANNKENP
+2806 
-2815 LKLTGD
+2815 
-2821 GRKMA
+2821 
-2826 YSIHMVDETEGYE
+2826 
-2839 PGCKIYVAADK
+2839 
-2850 INEIYKKS
+2850 
-2858 TGVTVN
+2858 
-2864 DEDGNQIKVNGTQIV
+2864 
-2879 FLDMGVPKAKTS
+2879 
-2891 KTENTSE
+2891 NTS
-2898 TTEDFDDEETE
+2898 DD
-2909 NATLYEAL
+2909 
-2917 KRKLIEDGIPD
+2917 
-2928 NEIAFIHDAKTDKQ
+2928 
-2942 KEALRDS
+2942 
-2949 MNAGTTRVLIGS
+2949 
-2961 TGKMG
+2961 
-2966 VGMNAQRL
+2966 
-2974 CVALHNVDCPWRPGD
+2974 
-2989 LEQRI
+2989 
-2994 GRAIRQGNLF
+2994 
-3004 SDVEII
+3004 
-3010 QYATV
+3010 
-3015 GSFDSAMW
+3015 
-3023 SKVDRK
+3023 
-3029 AKMIQQVTSGEFV
+3029 
-3042 GDTFEADEGDAL
+3042 
-3054 SYAQIA
+3054 
-3060 AISSGNPKILQ
+3060 
-3071 LLNAQKQLEGY
+3071 
-3082 ESAYRYYVSSRNSY
+3082 
-3096 LSEAEDSKRFA
+3096 
-3107 AKAEAILSSLERA
+3107 
-3120 KEIIEK
+3120 
-3126 NPNYGEKFS
+3126 
-3135 IEIGGK
+3135 
-3141 KYIKAKD
+3141 
-3148 ANKAFAGAL
+3148 
-3157 ESNNRALFGK
+3157 
-3167 TIDIGTFCGI
+3167 
-3177 PITAR
+3177 
-3182 IVDNKFNRDWEVSLG
+3182 
-3197 DISTRWASDV
+3197 
-3207 SDWATTFSNV
+3207 
-3217 VKGIDKAI
+3217 
-3225 SAEKTKIET
+3225 
-3234 FKNAAEER
+3234 
-3242 TQLANKPFEGT
+3242 
-3253 EEWEAAKR
+3253 
-3261 EVLALQE
+3261 
-3268 ELGMLDRPNAVG
+3268 
-3280 DDEEG
+3280 

-3303 MAADMVDESNYTD
+3303 MAADMVDESDYTD

-3342 GKTYRAQQFGKP
+3342 GNTYRAQQFGKP

-3398 NILEQQGKA
+3398 KILEEQGKA

-3529 RAADAYASAGEF
+3529 RAADAYATAGEF

-3565 RQVNAFHQNAIF
+3565 RQVNRFHQNAIF

-3594 GEAKRDGNLD
+3594 GEAKRAGNLD
-3604 NFLLWQNIRPAYGFE
+3604 NFLLWQNLRPAYGFE

-3686 GLYELSKDQDGA
+3686 GLYELSKDPDGA

-3724 MTQLSLSEMVDRL
+3724 MTQLSLTEMVDRL
-3737 KKKYPEAAETADKM
+3737 KNKYPEAAETADKM

-3980 HNEMLRNSGIAAWK
+3980 RNEMLRNSGIAAWK

-4002 ISRGLTDLIKQDDS
+4002 ISRGLTELIKQDDS

-4052 FAPDSERYMEEA
+4052 FAPDSERYMEEV

-4107 TYNLLVDAYDKFN
+4107 TYNMLEDAYDKFN
-4120 MDKRQGM
+4120 MDKRRGM

-4161 DAWRDDDDYQTALE
+4161 DAWRDDDDYQNALE

-4212 GLNVAGYEPNSFL
+4212 GLDVAGYEPNSFL
-4225 FQWSDDWLKAVEII
+4225 FQWSDDLLKAVEII

-4262 SSGMTGVPLGSI
+4262 VSGMTAVPLGSI

-4290 PSTKIITYEPGVK
+4290 PSLKLITYDPGVK

-4328 IMNAADAREQAR
+4328 IMNEADAREQAR

-4363 YASPAGITID
+4363 YASPAGITIE
-4373 EYENFLLSIK
+4373 EYENFLLSVK
-4383 DYKGDTKKDRI
+4383 DYKGDTKKERI
-4394 VEKINAMPVSARQ
+4394 VAKINAMPVSARQ

-4438 YKEYGAPA
+4438 YKKYGAPA
-4446 GIPKETFKTFT
+4446 GISKETFKTFT

>member
-26 AQNPDRTDGSQTGTG
+26 AQNPERTDGSQTGTG

-71 SPSTSPSSD
+71 SPSTSPSAD
-80 SLSALKKRRED
+80 SLSALKKQRED

-104 RQYSNDVYKQLT
+104 RQYANDVYKQLT

-130 EDAGEAYRKAKRT
+130 EDAGEAYRKAKRI

-161 ALEEKKADF
+161 ELEEKKADF

-200 SATSGLGGMN
+200 SATSGLAGMN

-233 GQNDEINS
+233 GQNEEINS

-249 VEEGAMGVESAKAG
+249 VEEGSMGVESAKAG

-280 MGGDMLLGLATG
+280 IGGDMLLGLATG

-298 IARSY
+298 IARAY

-314 ADYNM
+314 ADYNL

-391 PLVKTIYNGKKLS
+391 PLIKTIYNGKKLS

-444 KFFSDAAG
+444 KFFSDSAR

-476 RETDGKNAGYTDTK
+476 RETDGKNAGYTDTQ

-495 NSGLFAEEDIVD
+495 NSGLFAEEDIVEV
-507 GTGEY
+507 TGEY

-539 AKTLEQAMNPAQ
+539 ASVLEQAMQPVQQEADIQAEQQSTPAVQ
-551 QTEAQTDTAQD
+551 QVEQEN
-562 DIASAFAPFYN
+562 DISSAFDPFYN

-581 VEEAIQNGT
+581 VEEAVQNGT
-590 VPVESIENI
+590 FPVEAIESIHV
-599 PIDEDIRND
+599 DKDIRND
-608 KTTTNELIE
+608 KTTTQESAQAQQEAGQDGTSFVGDSGIRYTKAQSDALSKISNEALITFAEGGIADQNRPYNRFGISEELADELRNAGLLQTETTEDGDTYETINPEAMWDERGRRSAEERSRAAEQRKATAERASE
-617 REQREYAE
+617 REND
-625 KLAAQEAPHTQ
+625 PD
-636 QETPQSV
+636 V
-643 QSGSNI
+643 
-649 SATPTQEN
+649 
-657 ASQKPQASA
+657 
-666 VAPVSA
+666 
-672 EKQRAISAA
+672 QRAIAAA

-688 RVPFSLLVG
+688 VPFSLLVG

-706 VRELTPKERE
+706 VKILTPAERSA
-716 EAYLRGKKR
+716 AYLRGKKR
-725 AESKAQKQQDQRDA
+725 AESKAQKKQGQRDA

-751 VIGDGVKISDMK
+751 VIGYGVTISDMK

-772 SYTILSTISEVTG
+772 AYTILSTIADVTG

-792 SEAENGVF
+792 SEAENGEF

-813 IYLDLNSGLM
+813 IYIDLNSGLI
-823 RSMDADQLSKYVM
+823 RSMDADQLAKYVM
-836 LRTFGHEITHFDEKW
+836 LRTFGHELTHFDEKW

-861 AVFDHMEKNGT
+861 AVFDHMVKNGT

-880 QQDNGMS
+880 QQDNGMR

-908 FVEMLAKEHRTVF
+908 FVEMLAKKHSDVF
-921 QRILDKLKEFVAK
+921 KHFLYKLKEFVAK

-985 RATQETVATTE
+985 RAVKETTTE
-996 KAVEA
+996 ETTS
-1001 DAGGTK
+1001 GTK

-1029 TGKQQLT
+1029 TGKQQLSQ
-1036 KLIKD
+1036 LIKD

-1073 LAGLVAA
+1073 LAGLIAA

-1101 ELYKHFFEGP
+1101 ELYKHFFDGA

-1162 GEDISKRYASELRSA
+1162 GEEISKRYASELRSA

-1211 EDAANSSTNAKPVKT
+1211 EDAVNSKPN
-1226 ASPAVETTSPVAEE
+1226 PAQTGDS
-1240 TAPTETAAPA
+1240 
-1250 EETAP
+1250 AP

-1299 FGTPPAGFNSMQ
+1299 FGTPPEGFNSMQ

-1319 IEGVYKDEHLIKLDV
+1319 IDGVYKDEKLIKLDV

-1433 GPAPVPVVADIS
+1433 GPAPVPVIADIS
-1445 AGAGFGGE
+1445 AGAGFNGE

-1467 KSDISLI
+1467 KSDVSLI

-1482 VEKVKSNVFYA
+1482 IEKVKSNGFYA
-1493 STFDENGVCGIVI
+1493 STFDENGVCGII
-1506 NVRLES
+1506 TNVRLES
-1512 PTTVYTKP
+1512 PTTFYTKP
-1520 SNLKCFKKTNNPNNN
+1520 SNLKCFKTPNNTNTEAKTNG
-1535 MEADT
+1535 
-1540 NDEETERS
+1540 EETERP

-1566 DPDGERAARLVD
+1566 ESDGEGASRLVD
-1578 EREAGDVQRDGGRGE
+1578 EREAGDVRALKNSDQPEHRAAYRILTEYLRDGKQLTSKDLYAIADTEFGGTQAQGGYDRKDAYDAMELAVNRYLFEIMPSYNSGSVENAIDGLHRMEQVLSLLPTQSVRTEEQVEYQQFSTPPNIAYLAAWTANVQSGETVLEPSAGIGGLAVFPKAWGANVTVNELSERRLAILKGMDFSAEYNENAEYIDDILPDEVKPTLVIMNPPFSSTAGRLKAHKTSNAEKHINSALARLSDGGRLVAILGKGMNDSDYSQYWNDLRQSYTIRANISIDGYNYRKYGTNYDIQLVVIDKIGSQGNAETFTGSYKDLAELPAILEVIRNERRTAEQPPDQSGIQVPSVPAESGRMENADSAVDLVRNRDAGIVPGRDGAYSGAVGE
-1593 SASGAEEEG
+1593 SGVSSEYEADASPVSEADAGNAGDSRPRSDLQPGEAESAGEKSPESKKPGKSSTGGRGTPRNAGNERGTERAGSGAESARSGSVNSAENATGVSEER
-1602 GPVQQTGDNV
+1602 
-1612 HEAGASGVRGEGTG
+1612 S
-1626 ESGLSDLNP
+1626 
-1635 AELEDRDRQ
+1635 
-1644 QKSTEEPG
+1644 
-1652 GSNFIIGDSLN
+1652 
-1663 LPGGEKGKYKANVKA
+1663 
-1678 LRLAHQIQT
+1678 
-1687 ENRFA
+1687 
-1692 TAEEQEALSKYV
+1692 
-1704 GWCGLSKAF
+1704 
-1713 GRLINASDRNNRNGY
+1713 
-1728 SPDAGWEK
+1728 
-1736 ELDEIWSLVDDGVI
+1736 DDGVYADYAAP
-1750 TTAELRS
+1750 TLPVTGAKKHPARLVESAAMSAVS
-1757 MANSSTNAH
+1757 MPPAT
-1766 YTSIEVVKAMWDGL
+1766 YTPALPKEVVENNLSDAQMVSVVYAGQAHSQVLPSGERK
-1780 RSLGFKGGRLMEP
+1780 GFFIGD
-1793 SCGTGNFVGGMP
+1793 GTGVGKGRQISGIILDNILQGRKKAVWISKNASLFP
-1805 ADMLPGV
+1805 DAQRDWVDTTGRSKDEVHDFSKIKLQDSISFGDGILFSTYDTLRVEKGEHSRLKQIADWLGKDFDGVIAFDEAHNMGNLLGKQGSRGKTKGSEKARAAVELQKMLPNARV
-1812 RSWTMVELDRVTGG
+1812 VYVSATAATEVEGLAFASRLGLWGTGTPF
-1826 IAKLL
+1826 
-1831 YPHADVKIQGF
+1831 YDVKEFVNQIGSAGLSAMELVVRDMKALGVY
-1842 QDAKIP
+1842 DARSISYNGVAY
-1848 DNMLD
+1848 DTVLHNLD
-1853 VVIGNVPFGKSDFVD
+1853 ETQRYIYDEMSRAWQNVMRNVEQYLKSTGAYNNSQARSTAIGQFYSSMQRFYNQV
-1868 KRYPKNITDSLHDY
+1868 
-1882 FFIKSLDKVR
+1882 
-1892 PGGIVMMLTSMYT
+1892 LTSMSMPSVIADMKKELAAGRSCVLQIVNT
-1905 MDKKDSKVRDY
+1905 NQAEADRQIASIKAENGSLDDMDLTPRS
-1916 IAARAD
+1916 A
-1922 LIGAVRLPNTA
+1922 LIGYLESCFPVYKFEEYLDDNGNIRSRQVLDSQGQPVIDKAAVRKRDALIAEINEMSIPDGPLEMLFNAFGTDKVAEVTGRSRRVVPKLMDDGSVTRVEESRTKNSTEADVTA
-1933 FIENAATSVVTD
+1933 FQD
-1945 MLILKKRKPGTPYG
+1945 GKKRILV
-1959 GEAFVNLS
+1959 FS
-1967 NNRSQV
+1967 
-1973 DGAANY
+1973 
-1979 DYAYD
+1979 
-1984 YFLNEYFVNHPEM
+1984 
-1997 VLGTPDHGT
+1997 
-2006 MYGGRDEITY
+2006 
-2016 NPIKDGRT
+2016 
-2024 LRQQITDAIS
+2024 DA
-2034 TIQARMEYP
+2034 
-2043 ETVSAEKANV
+2043 
-2053 RVENAEKKGGTGIY
+2053 GGTGKSYHASLTAKNQQQRVHYVLQPGWIASNAVQGFGRTHRSNEASAPIY
-2067 QVKDGQLVKV
+2067 KLVTTDIKGQKRFTSTIARRLDQLGALTKGQRNTGSGMFGANDNLETDLAKDSLREFYRRLGTGSIEGV
-2077 DGGAVELSSEDQARM
+2077 DGKSVLQKLGLLSTFTDEFGRFKLDENVAR
-2092 VGIVGI
+2092 
-2098 RNAYQNLVAALNNGY
+2098 
-2113 APDVVSKA
+2113 DVSKF
-2121 RNELNAAYDTF
+2121 LNR
-2132 VAKYGY
+2132 
-2138 INSQKN
+2138 I
-2144 SKLIEDD
+2144 
-2151 PAQYQLLALEVD
+2151 LALEVD
-2163 YDKGNAKRKIPASAR
+2163 EQNEVFDAFTGIYETELENAIAAGTLDTGMENV
-2178 KADIFTKD
+2178 KADKVDIVDDKVINTQKGTGAETHYIQAKVYTRPKIIRTVAEASEIRQAGFVGFYKTKSGDVRSVYRMPDKTDIYGRINKQYRLYSPTGKYSTWKESTLESSAEQIDKKDWQREWDAEIKKAPEFNEETVHMLTGALLPVWNKLPNDGITKVKRILADDGTAYLGRIIGADKIDGVLSLFSASRTHEAYTGEIISQRVLDGKRIFLTNGRAEFFR
-2186 TISPNVTIKS
+2186 SR
-2196 VDTVEEGI
+2196 
-2204 IASINVSGGIDPE
+2204 VSGEWRIE
-2217 YIGKLMGKTG
+2217 YT
-2227 DQMSELLD
+2227 
-2235 ASEDVF
+2235 
-2241 RDDSG
+2241 
-2246 NFQYR
+2246 
-2251 ERYLSGNVRAKL
+2251 
-2263 EKARYLAERDKRYEK
+2263 
-2278 NVRALEAVMPEDI
+2278 
-2291 PAGRVQSSVN
+2291 
-2301 IGARWIDT
+2301 
-2309 EYYTDFLKDRGI
+2309 
-2321 FYGSVY
+2321 
-2327 LNAEGYYDVTG
+2327 
-2338 RMSGPWAQSNSIKR
+2338 QSNSFMIPR
-2352 KHGGTRTGWDAVSI
+2352 I
-2366 FEKVLNGRQLVV
+2366 YPEM
-2378 YDTIE
+2378 IM
-2383 GEDGKK
+2383 
-2389 KSVVNKDDTQAAERI
+2389 ERI
-2404 GTAMRS
+2404 
-2410 EFQEWLFEDKTRSE
+2410 
-2424 YLTKTFNEQFNS
+2424 N
-2436 YVTPKYDGSKL
+2436 
-2447 TIKGLSPSIT
+2447 
-2457 LRPHQKNAVQRM
+2457 
-2469 LMSGGNTLLAHC
+2469 
-2481 VGAGKTAV
+2481 
-2489 VASTVMKLR
+2489 
-2498 EIGAIKRPLIICPK
+2498 
-2512 SLVAQWG
+2512 
-2519 TEFRKF
+2519 
-2525 FPTANLLVADAKNF
+2525 
-2539 SKEKRAVFAAN
+2539 
-2550 IRNGDYDAIVM
+2550 
-2561 SYQNFSEIPLSE
+2561 YQNRYFVPVSEKGKALIDKIIANNPV
-2573 AYLEEFKESLTS
+2573 S
-2585 REIQSKIDD
+2585 RE
-2594 AISKGKGGLSAKK
+2594 
-2607 TASAEASLKKQL
+2607 
-2619 DGLMNLSKN
+2619 
-2628 ALIPTFEEFGFDGIF
+2628 
-2643 VDEAHNFK
+2643 
-2651 NLWYKTNL
+2651 
-2659 QNVGGLGS
+2659 
-2667 GETKSAMDLYA
+2667 
-2678 KIRYLQKLNGGRGV
+2678 
-2692 ALVTAT
+2692 
-2698 PVMNSIVEMYTM
+2698 
-2710 QRYLQ
+2710 
-2715 GDLLKQLGI
+2715 
-2724 TTFDAWAGMFGVTEK
+2724 
-2739 VWELNAAGNYTQKT
+2739 
-2753 VMAKYTNIP
+2753 
-2762 ALMQLYGQ
+2762 
-2770 IADTVTKIDAKIPE
+2770 
-2784 RVDELVEIPM
+2784 
-2794 SHAQREYMKDLN
+2794 
-2806 ERANNKENP
+2806 AN
-2815 LKLTGD
+2815 
-2821 GRKMA
+2821 
-2826 YSIHMVDETEGYE
+2826 
-2839 PGCKIYVAADK
+2839 
-2850 INEIYKKS
+2850 
-2858 TGVTVN
+2858 
-2864 DEDGNQIKVNGTQIV
+2864 
-2879 FLDMGVPKAKTS
+2879 
-2891 KTENTSE
+2891 
-2898 TTEDFDDEETE
+2898 
-2909 NATLYEAL
+2909 
-2917 KRKLIEDGIPD
+2917 
-2928 NEIAFIHDAKTDKQ
+2928 
-2942 KEALRDS
+2942 
-2949 MNAGTTRVLIGS
+2949 
-2961 TGKMG
+2961 
-2966 VGMNAQRL
+2966 
-2974 CVALHNVDCPWRPGD
+2974 
-2989 LEQRI
+2989 
-2994 GRAIRQGNLF
+2994 
-3004 SDVEII
+3004 
-3010 QYATV
+3010 
-3015 GSFDSAMW
+3015 
-3023 SKVDRK
+3023 
-3029 AKMIQQVTSGEFV
+3029 
-3042 GDTFEADEGDAL
+3042 
-3054 SYAQIA
+3054 
-3060 AISSGNPKILQ
+3060 
-3071 LLNAQKQLEGY
+3071 
-3082 ESAYRYYVSSRNSY
+3082 
-3096 LSEAEDSKRFA
+3096 
-3107 AKAEAILSSLERA
+3107 
-3120 KEIIEK
+3120 
-3126 NPNYGEKFS
+3126 
-3135 IEIGGK
+3135 
-3141 KYIKAKD
+3141 
-3148 ANKAFAGAL
+3148 
-3157 ESNNRALFGK
+3157 
-3167 TIDIGTFCGI
+3167 
-3177 PITAR
+3177 
-3182 IVDNKFNRDWEVSLG
+3182 
-3197 DISTRWASDV
+3197 ASD
-3207 SDWATTFSNV
+3207 D
-3217 VKGIDKAI
+3217 
-3225 SAEKTKIET
+3225 
-3234 FKNAAEER
+3234 
-3242 TQLANKPFEGT
+3242 
-3253 EEWEAAKR
+3253 
-3261 EVLALQE
+3261 
-3268 ELGMLDRPNAVG
+3268 
-3280 DDEEG
+3280 

-3303 MAADMVDESNYTD
+3303 MAADKVDESNYTD

-3342 GKTYRAQQFGKP
+3342 GKTYSAQQFGKP

-3422 SAGVKKYRKRIADDV
+3422 SAGIKKYRKRIADDV

-3502 KKGFDV
+3502 KKGFDL

-3553 LSGLVKSLKQFI
+3553 LSGMVKSLKQFI

-3594 GEAKRDGNLD
+3594 GEAKRAGNLD

-3686 GLYELSKDQDGA
+3686 GLYELSKDPDGA

-3737 KKKYPEAAETADKM
+3737 KKKYPDAAETADKM

-3961 DITGAIAS
+3961 DITGAISS

-4002 ISRGLTDLIKQDDS
+4002 ISRGLTELIKQDDS

-4052 FAPDSERYMEEA
+4052 FAPDSERYMEEV

-4107 TYNLLVDAYDKFN
+4107 TYNLLEDAYDKFN
-4120 MDKRQGM
+4120 MDKRRGM

-4139 IARIALI
+4139 IARIAMI

-4175 KWWEAFRGNIVDE
+4175 KWWEAFLGNIVDE

-4212 GLNVAGYEPNSFL
+4212 GLDVAGYEPNSFL
-4225 FQWSDDWLKAVEII
+4225 FQWSDDWLKSVEII

-4262 SSGMTGVPLGSI
+4262 VSGMTAVPLGSI

-4290 PSTKIITYEPGVK
+4290 PSLKLITYDPGVK

-4328 IMNAADAREQAR
+4328 IMNEADAREQAR

-4383 DYKGDTKKDRI
+4383 DYKGDTKKERI
-4394 VEKINAMPVSARQ
+4394 VAKINAMPVSARQ

-4457 ETASKIKGDDKNGD
+4457 ETASKIKGEDKNGD

>member
-26 AQNPDRTDGSQTGTG
+26 AQNPERTDGSQTGTG

-61 ASSPGAADVS
+61 ASSTGAADVS

-80 SLSALKKRRED
+80 SLSALKKQRED

-104 RQYSNDVYKQLT
+104 RQYANDVYKQLT
-116 EIDGKIDRIENPGR
+116 EIDGEIDRIENPGR
-130 EDAGEAYRKAKRT
+130 EDAGEAYRKAKRI

-153 DTRAAAKK
+153 DTRASAKK
-161 ALEEKKADF
+161 TLDEKKADF

-200 SATSGLGGMN
+200 SATSGLVGMN

-298 IARSY
+298 IARAY
-303 GGSVNEAITDG
+303 GGSVNEAIADG

-339 GFAQV
+339 GFAQI

-452 NGMSFKEAC
+452 NGMSFKESC

-476 RETDGKNAGYTDTK
+476 RETDGKNAGYTDTQ

-495 NSGLFAEEDIVD
+495 NSGLFAEEDIVE

-520 NNAPTANEAEAS
+520 NNTPTANEADAS

-539 AKTLEQAMNPAQ
+539 AKTLEQSMQPVQQEADI
-551 QTEAQTDTAQD
+551 QTEQQSTPTVQQVEQEN
-562 DIASAFAPFYN
+562 DISSAFDPFYN

-581 VEEAIQNGT
+581 VEEAVQNGT
-590 VPVESIENI
+590 FPVEAIESI
-599 PIDEDIRND
+599 PVDKDIRND

-617 REQREYAE
+617 RGQREYAE

-636 QETPQSV
+636 QEATQGVQSV
-643 QSGSNI
+643 SNI

-688 RVPFSLLVG
+688 VPFSLLVG

-706 VRELTPKERE
+706 VRDLTPKERE

-725 AESKAQKQQDQRDA
+725 AESKAQNKQDQRDA

-836 LRTFGHEITHFDEKW
+836 LRTFGHELTHFDEKW

-985 RATQETVATTE
+985 RATKETVATTE
-996 KAVEA
+996 EAVES
-1001 DAGGTK
+1001 DTSGTK
-1007 ETRTPVSLNSL
+1007 ETRTPVSLNAL

-1036 KLIKD
+1036 KIMED
-1041 AYDRGKN
+1041 AYTRGQN
-1048 RKRVTVD
+1048 RTPVTVD
-1055 DILSGARDIVDTD
+1055 DLLAEVRDIVDTD

-1086 SNAQNAAKRKETVNS
+1086 SNAQNDEEAPAAVQDVS
-1101 ELYKHFFEGP
+1101 ESVPNNDSEIYKHFFEGS

-1202 YMETLTKAY
+1202 YMKTLTKAY
-1211 EDAANSSTNAKPVKT
+1211 EDAVNSSTNAKPVKT
-1226 ASPAVETTSPVAEE
+1226 AAPAVETPMAAGKEPDAEAASQSAQTYPANTTTRSPISAEVRALKNSDQPEHRAAYRILTEYLRDGKQLTSKDLYAIADTEFGGTQAQGGYDRKDAYDAMELAVNRYLLEIMPSYNSGGVENAIDGLQRMEQVLSLLPTQSVRTEEQVEYQQFSTPPNIAYLAAWTANVQSGETVLEPSAGIGGLAVFPKAWGANVTVNELSERRLAIIKGMNFAAEYNENAEYIDDILPDEVKPTLVIMNPPFSSTAGRLKAHKTSNAEKHINSALARLSDGGRLVAILGKGMNDSDYSRYWNDLRQSYTIRANISIDGYNYRKYGTNYDVQLVVIDKIGSQGNAETFTGSYKDLAELPAILEVIRNERRTAEQPPDQSGIQVPSVPAESGQMENADSAVDLVRNRDAGIVPGRDGAYSGAVGESGVSSEYEADASPVSEADAGNAGDSRPRSDLQPGEAESAGE
-1240 TAPTETAAPA
+1240 KS
-1250 EETAP
+1250 P
-1255 ESKPTVEEAKANLK
+1255 ESKKPGKSSTGGRGTPRNAGNERGTERAGSGAESARSGSVNSAENATGVSEERSDDGVYADYAVPTLTVTGAKKHPARLVESAAMSAVSMPPATYTPALPKEVVENNLSDAQMVSVVYAGQAHSQVLPSGERKGFFIGDGTGVGKGRQISGIILDNILQGRKKAVWISKNASLFPDAQRDWVDTTGRSKDEVHDFSKIKLQDSISFGDGILFSTYDTLRVEKGEHSRLKQIADWLGKDFDGVIAFDEAHNMGNLLGKQGSRGKTKGSEKARAA
-1269 KSIKVPVETT
+1269 VELQKMLP
-1279 NAKAL
+1279 NARVVYVSATAATEVEGLAFASRLGLWGTGTPFYDVKEFVNQIGSAGLSAMELVVRDMKAL
-1284 EHGIKTET
+1284 GVYDARSISYNGVAYDTVLHNLDET
-1292 LSIDSVT
+1292 QRYIYDEMSRAWQNVMRNVEQYLKSTGAYNNSQARSTAIGQFYS
-1299 FGTPPAGFNSMQ
+1299 SMQ
-1311 QQAIASGL
+1311 RFYNQVLTSMSMPSVIADM
-1319 IEGVYKDEHLIKLDV
+1319 K
-1334 PYDGQFTIEN
+1334 
-1344 TVQNVVRILEKLH
+1344 
-1357 VKATQEATITKE
+1357 KE
-1369 LARLLKKGGAVARSG
+1369 LAAGRSCVLQIVNTNQAEADRQIASIKAENGSLDDMDLTPRSALIGYLESCFPVYKFEEYLDDNGNIRSRQVLDSQGQPVIDKAAVRKRDALI
-1384 DVYFAG
+1384 AEI
-1390 TNKVMLRVDKDTYDF
+1390 NE
-1405 AMSPKYEGGYDAMPH
+1405 MSIP
-1420 TFGESFVDNLKKD
+1420 D
-1433 GPAPVPVVADIS
+1433 GPLEMLFNAFGTDKVAEVTGRSRRVVPKLMD
-1445 AGAGFGGE
+1445 
-1453 YYVFDVSGEKAYFR
+1453 
-1467 KSDISLI
+1467 
-1474 DGNGRTLY
+1474 DGSVTRVEESRT
-1482 VEKVKSNVFYA
+1482 KN
-1493 STFDENGVCGIVI
+1493 ST
-1506 NVRLES
+1506 
-1512 PTTVYTKP
+1512 
-1520 SNLKCFKKTNNPNNN
+1520 
-1535 MEADT
+1535 EAD
-1540 NDEETERS
+1540 
-1548 GSGESP
+1548 
-1554 VRSDNV
+1554 V
-1560 GAVPVS
+1560 
-1566 DPDGERAARLVD
+1566 
-1578 EREAGDVQRDGGRGE
+1578 
-1593 SASGAEEEG
+1593 
-1602 GPVQQTGDNV
+1602 
-1612 HEAGASGVRGEGTG
+1612 
-1626 ESGLSDLNP
+1626 
-1635 AELEDRDRQ
+1635 
-1644 QKSTEEPG
+1644 
-1652 GSNFIIGDSLN
+1652 
-1663 LPGGEKGKYKANVKA
+1663 
-1678 LRLAHQIQT
+1678 
-1687 ENRFA
+1687 
-1692 TAEEQEALSKYV
+1692 TA
-1704 GWCGLSKAF
+1704 
-1713 GRLINASDRNNRNGY
+1713 
-1728 SPDAGWEK
+1728 
-1736 ELDEIWSLVDDGVI
+1736 
-1750 TTAELRS
+1750 
-1757 MANSSTNAH
+1757 
-1766 YTSIEVVKAMWDGL
+1766 
-1780 RSLGFKGGRLMEP
+1780 
-1793 SCGTGNFVGGMP
+1793 
-1805 ADMLPGV
+1805 
-1812 RSWTMVELDRVTGG
+1812 
-1826 IAKLL
+1826 
-1831 YPHADVKIQGF
+1831 F
-1842 QDAKIP
+1842 QD
-1848 DNMLD
+1848 
-1853 VVIGNVPFGKSDFVD
+1853 G
-1868 KRYPKNITDSLHDY
+1868 
-1882 FFIKSLDKVR
+1882 
-1892 PGGIVMMLTSMYT
+1892 
-1905 MDKKDSKVRDY
+1905 
-1916 IAARAD
+1916 
-1922 LIGAVRLPNTA
+1922 
-1933 FIENAATSVVTD
+1933 
-1945 MLILKKRKPGTPYG
+1945 KKRILV
-1959 GEAFVNLS
+1959 FS
-1967 NNRSQV
+1967 
-1973 DGAANY
+1973 
-1979 DYAYD
+1979 
-1984 YFLNEYFVNHPEM
+1984 
-1997 VLGTPDHGT
+1997 
-2006 MYGGRDEITY
+2006 
-2016 NPIKDGRT
+2016 
-2024 LRQQITDAIS
+2024 DA
-2034 TIQARMEYP
+2034 
-2043 ETVSAEKANV
+2043 
-2053 RVENAEKKGGTGIY
+2053 GGTGKSYHASLTAKNQQQRVHYVLQPGWIASNAVQGFGRTHRSNEASAPIY
-2067 QVKDGQLVKV
+2067 KLVTTDIKGQKRFTSTIARRLDQLGALTKGQRNTGSGMFGANDNLETDLAKDSLREFYRRLGTGSIDGV
-2077 DGGAVELSSEDQARM
+2077 DGESVLQKLGLLSTFTDEFGRFKLDENVAR
-2092 VGIVGI
+2092 
-2098 RNAYQNLVAALNNGY
+2098 
-2113 APDVVSKA
+2113 DVSKF
-2121 RNELNAAYDTF
+2121 LNR
-2132 VAKYGY
+2132 
-2138 INSQKN
+2138 I
-2144 SKLIEDD
+2144 
-2151 PAQYQLLALEVD
+2151 LALEVD
-2163 YDKGNAKRKIPASAR
+2163 EQNEVFDAFTGIYETELENAIAAGTLDTGMENVKADKVDIVDDKVINTQKGTGAETHYIQAKVYTRPKIIRTVAEASEIRQAGFVGFYKTKSGDVRSVYRMPDKTDIYGRINKQYRLYSPTGKYSTWKESTLESSAEQIAKKDWQREWDAEIKKAPEFNEETVHMLTGALLPVWNKLPSDGITKVKRILADDGTAYLGRIIGADKIDGVLSLFSASRTHEAYTGEIISQRVLDGKRIFLTNGRAEFFRSRVSGEWRIEYTQSNSFMIPRIYPEMIMERINYQNRYFVPVSEKGKALIDKIIANNPVSREANSSDDDEQYSLRNPESEEYGDYEEEAEPDEQYLKRVTDKETLAALEKAESEGVKDWRNVKPGELEGVVKVYRAMQAQPVDENGNVVPRSSVIRIVSTDPLMVEARVFGAKKSDPTTTAIYPAKLFSPMAGQDNGVWRNPINLNEWEMSEGHPEKAYPVIDKKTGKPKIDTTKGNASYGEVAYYFGLEKGGVDNNGKPKGDVPARYNPYIHTSLSALNDQFSSGNKRPEL
-2178 KADIFTKD
+2178 
-2186 TISPNVTIKS
+2186 V
-2196 VDTVEEGI
+2196 TVESLVPLFHINTPYEERFRQPYAKDKVGAMRWHSGPTSSRLAKLDKARVVI
-2204 IASINVSGGIDPE
+2204 LSGYDKPIRVVPDSEVAKSIANTIGDSENISIQESTVTPSLAAELRKLGVSVLNEADW
-2217 YIGKLMGKTG
+2217 GKY
-2227 DQMSELLD
+2227 
-2235 ASEDVF
+2235 SED
-2241 RDDSG
+2241 
-2246 NFQYR
+2246 Y
-2251 ERYLSGNVRAKL
+2251 
-2263 EKARYLAERDKRYEK
+2263 
-2278 NVRALEAVMPEDI
+2278 P
-2291 PAGRVQSSVN
+2291 
-2301 IGARWIDT
+2301 
-2309 EYYTDFLKDRGI
+2309 
-2321 FYGSVY
+2321 
-2327 LNAEGYYDVTG
+2327 VT
-2338 RMSGPWAQSNSIKR
+2338 
-2352 KHGGTRTGWDAVSI
+2352 
-2366 FEKVLNGRQLVV
+2366 
-2378 YDTIE
+2378 Y
-2383 GEDGKK
+2383 
-2389 KSVVNKDDTQAAERI
+2389 
-2404 GTAMRS
+2404 
-2410 EFQEWLFEDKTRSE
+2410 
-2424 YLTKTFNEQFNS
+2424 
-2436 YVTPKYDGSKL
+2436 
-2447 TIKGLSPSIT
+2447 
-2457 LRPHQKNAVQRM
+2457 
-2469 LMSGGNTLLAHC
+2469 
-2481 VGAGKTAV
+2481 
-2489 VASTVMKLR
+2489 
-2498 EIGAIKRPLIICPK
+2498 
-2512 SLVAQWG
+2512 
-2519 TEFRKF
+2519 
-2525 FPTANLLVADAKNF
+2525 F
-2539 SKEKRAVFAAN
+2539 SKAK
-2550 IRNGDYDAIVM
+2550 
-2561 SYQNFSEIPLSE
+2561 
-2573 AYLEEFKESLTS
+2573 
-2585 REIQSKIDD
+2585 
-2594 AISKGKGGLSAKK
+2594 KGGK
-2607 TASAEASLKKQL
+2607 
-2619 DGLMNLSKN
+2619 
-2628 ALIPTFEEFGFDGIF
+2628 
-2643 VDEAHNFK
+2643 
-2651 NLWYKTNL
+2651 
-2659 QNVGGLGS
+2659 
-2667 GETKSAMDLYA
+2667 
-2678 KIRYLQKLNGGRGV
+2678 
-2692 ALVTAT
+2692 
-2698 PVMNSIVEMYTM
+2698 
-2710 QRYLQ
+2710 
-2715 GDLLKQLGI
+2715 
-2724 TTFDAWAGMFGVTEK
+2724 
-2739 VWELNAAGNYTQKT
+2739 
-2753 VMAKYTNIP
+2753 
-2762 ALMQLYGQ
+2762 
-2770 IADTVTKIDAKIPE
+2770 
-2784 RVDELVEIPM
+2784 
-2794 SHAQREYMKDLN
+2794 
-2806 ERANNKENP
+2806 
-2815 LKLTGD
+2815 
-2821 GRKMA
+2821 
-2826 YSIHMVDETEGYE
+2826 
-2839 PGCKIYVAADK
+2839 
-2850 INEIYKKS
+2850 
-2858 TGVTVN
+2858 
-2864 DEDGNQIKVNGTQIV
+2864 
-2879 FLDMGVPKAKTS
+2879 KAKTVVP
-2891 KTENTSE
+2891 
-2898 TTEDFDDEETE
+2898 DE
-2909 NATLYEAL
+2909 A
-2917 KRKLIEDGIPD
+2917 
-2928 NEIAFIHDAKTDKQ
+2928 
-2942 KEALRDS
+2942 
-2949 MNAGTTRVLIGS
+2949 
-2961 TGKMG
+2961 
-2966 VGMNAQRL
+2966 
-2974 CVALHNVDCPWRPGD
+2974 
-2989 LEQRI
+2989 
-2994 GRAIRQGNLF
+2994 
-3004 SDVEII
+3004 
-3010 QYATV
+3010 
-3015 GSFDSAMW
+3015 
-3023 SKVDRK
+3023 
-3029 AKMIQQVTSGEFV
+3029 
-3042 GDTFEADEGDAL
+3042 
-3054 SYAQIA
+3054 
-3060 AISSGNPKILQ
+3060 
-3071 LLNAQKQLEGY
+3071 
-3082 ESAYRYYVSSRNSY
+3082 
-3096 LSEAEDSKRFA
+3096 
-3107 AKAEAILSSLERA
+3107 
-3120 KEIIEK
+3120 
-3126 NPNYGEKFS
+3126 
-3135 IEIGGK
+3135 
-3141 KYIKAKD
+3141 
-3148 ANKAFAGAL
+3148 
-3157 ESNNRALFGK
+3157 
-3167 TIDIGTFCGI
+3167 
-3177 PITAR
+3177 
-3182 IVDNKFNRDWEVSLG
+3182 
-3197 DISTRWASDV
+3197 
-3207 SDWATTFSNV
+3207 
-3217 VKGIDKAI
+3217 
-3225 SAEKTKIET
+3225 
-3234 FKNAAEER
+3234 
-3242 TQLANKPFEGT
+3242 
-3253 EEWEAAKR
+3253 
-3261 EVLALQE
+3261 
-3268 ELGMLDRPNAVG
+3268 
-3280 DDEEG
+3280 

-3342 GKTYRAQQFGKP
+3342 SKTYRAQQFGKP

-3502 KKGFDV
+3502 KKGFDL

-3553 LSGLVKSLKQFI
+3553 LSGLVKSLKKFI

-3594 GEAKRDGNLD
+3594 GEAKRAGNLD
-3604 NFLLWQNIRPAYGFE
+3604 NFLLWQNLRPAYGFE

-3686 GLYELSKDQDGA
+3686 GLYELSKDPDGA

-3724 MTQLSLSEMVDRL
+3724 ITQLSLSEMVDRL

-4016 KVDKLNDFGLKA
+4016 KVDKLNNFGLKA

-4052 FAPDSERYMEEA
+4052 FAPDSERYMEEV

-4120 MDKRQGM
+4120 MDKRRGM

-4139 IARIALI
+4139 IARIAMI

-4212 GLNVAGYEPNSFL
+4212 GLDVAGYEPNSFL

-4250 TWYAGIYYLLRA
+4250 KWYAGIYYLLRA
-4262 SSGMTGVPLGSI
+4262 ASGMTGVPLGSI

-4283 NSVGALA
+4283 NSGGALA
-4290 PSTKIITYEPGVK
+4290 PSLKLITYDPGVK

-4328 IMNAADAREQAR
+4328 IMNEADAREQAR
-4340 HWAYTNSNPD
+4340 HWAYANSNPD

-4363 YASPAGITID
+4363 YASPAGIAID

-4383 DYKGDTKKDRI
+4383 DYKGDTKKERI
-4394 VEKINAMPVSARQ
+4394 VAKINAMPISARQ

-4424 TPWHFDMSGWQIDD
+4424 TPWHFDMSAWQIDD
-4438 YKEYGAPA
+4438 YKKYGAPA
-4446 GIPKETFKTFT
+4446 GISKETFKTFT

>member
-26 AQNPDRTDGSQTGTG
+26 AQNPERTDGSHTGNG

-61 ASSPGAADVS
+61 ASSPVAADVS

-80 SLSALKKRRED
+80 SLSALKKQRED
-91 IYNSIDRRRAEMD
+91 IYNTFDRRRAEMD
-104 RQYSNDVYKQLT
+104 RQYANDVYKQLT

-130 EDAGEAYRKAKRT
+130 DDAGEAYRKAKRI

-161 ALEEKKADF
+161 ELEEKKADF

-200 SATSGLGGMN
+200 SATSGLVGMN

-241 IVERGQKL
+241 IVERGHKL

-292 GGMAPL
+292 GGMVPL
-298 IARSY
+298 IARAY
-303 GGSVNEAITDG
+303 GGSVNEAIADG

-391 PLVKTIYNGKKLS
+391 PLIKTIYNGKKLS

-432 EAIGGAG
+432 EAIGGTG

-476 RETDGKNAGYTDTK
+476 RETDGKNAGYTDTQ

-520 NNAPTANEAEAS
+520 NNTPTANEADAS

-539 AKTLEQAMNPAQ
+539 AKNLEQAMQPVQQEADIQAEQQSTPAVQ
-551 QTEAQTDTAQD
+551 QVEQEN
-562 DIASAFAPFYN
+562 DISSAFDPFYN

-581 VEEAIQNGT
+581 VEEAVQNGT
-590 VPVESIENI
+590 FPVEAIESI
-599 PIDEDIRND
+599 PVDEDIRND

-617 REQREYAE
+617 RGKREYAE
-625 KLAAQEAPHTQ
+625 KLAAQEAAQAQ
-636 QETPQSV
+636 QEAPVSV
-643 QSGSNI
+643 QSESNTVT
-649 SATPTQEN
+649 TPTQETSVTQQQEAVQDGTLFVGDSGIRYTKAQSDALSKISNDALITFAEGGIADQNRPYNRFGISEELADELRN
-657 ASQKPQASA
+657 AGLLQTETTEDGDTYETIKPEAMWDERGRR
-666 VAPVSA
+666 SA
-672 EKQRAISAA
+672 EERSRAAEQRKATAERASERENDPDVQRAIAAA

-688 RVPFSLLVG
+688 VPFSLLVG

-706 VRELTPKERE
+706 VKILTPAERSA
-716 EAYLRGKKR
+716 AYLRGKKR
-725 AESKAQKQQDQRDA
+725 AKSKAQKQQGQRDA
-739 EANGNTGWRRGN
+739 EANGNTGWRRGK
-751 VIGDGVKISDMK
+751 VIGYGVKISDLK

-772 SYTILSTISEVTG
+772 AYTILSTIAEVTG

-792 SEAENGVF
+792 SEAENGEF

-813 IYLDLNSGLM
+813 IYIDLNSGLI
-823 RSMDADQLSKYVM
+823 RSMDVDQLSKYVM
-836 LRTFGHEITHFDEKW
+836 LRTFGHELTHFDEKW

-861 AVFDHMEKNGT
+861 AVFDHMRKNGT

-880 QQDNGMS
+880 QQDNGMR

-908 FVEMLAKEHRTVF
+908 FVEMLAKKHSDVF
-921 QRILDKLKEFVAK
+921 KHFLYKLKDFVAK

-985 RATQETVATTE
+985 RATKETVATTE
-996 KAVEA
+996 EAVEA

-1018 IAKAET
+1018 IAKAEN
-1024 YADDQ
+1024 YDDDQ

-1036 KLIKD
+1036 KLMED
-1041 AYDRGKN
+1041 AYTRGQN
-1048 RKRVTVD
+1048 RTPVTVD
-1055 DILSGARDIVDTD
+1055 DLLAEVRDVVDTD

-1073 LAGLVAA
+1073 LAGLIAA

-1101 ELYKHFFEGP
+1101 ELYKHFFEES

-1121 KVGFTRWQKNGKD
+1121 KVGFTRWKKNGKD

-1162 GEDISKRYASELRSA
+1162 GEDISKSYASELRRA

-1211 EDAANSSTNAKPVKT
+1211 EDAVNRSANSQTVKT
-1226 ASPAVETTSPVAEE
+1226 AAPAVETPMAEGKAPDAEVASPDAQTLKNSDQPEHRVAYRILTEYLRDGKQLTSKDLYAIADTEFGGTQAQGGYDRKDAYDAMELAVNRYLFEIMPSYNSGSVENAVDGLQRMEQVLSLLPTQSVRTEEQVEYQQFSTPPNIAYLAAWTANVQNGETVLEPSAGIGGLAVFPKAWGANVTVNELSERRLAIIKGMDFSAEYNENAEYIDDILPDEVKPTLVIMNPPFSSTAGRLKAHKTSNAEKHINSALARLSDGGRLVAILGKGMNDSDYSRYWNDLRQSYTIRANISIDGYNYRKYGTNYDVQLVVIDKIGSQGNAETFTGSYKDLAELPAILEVIRNERRTAEQPPDQSGIQVPSVPAESGRMENADSAVDLVRNRDAGIVPGRDGAYSGAVGESGVSSEYEADASPVSEADAGNAGDSRPRSDLQPGEAESAGE
-1240 TAPTETAAPA
+1240 KS
-1250 EETAP
+1250 P
-1255 ESKPTVEEAKANLK
+1255 ESKKPGKSSTGGRGTPRNAGNERGTERAGSGAESARSGSVNSAENATGVSEERSDDGVYADYAVPTLPVTGAKKHPARLVESAAMSAVSMPPATYTPALPKEVVENNLSDAQMVSVVYAGQAHSQVLPSGERKGFFIGDGTGVGKGRQISGIILDNILQGRKKAVWISKNASLFPDAQRDWVDTTGRSKDEVHDFSKIKLQDSISFGDGILFSTYDTLRVEKGEHSRLKQIADWLGKDFDGVIAFDEAHNMGNLLGKQGSRGKTKGSEKARAAVELQKMLPNARVVYVSATAATEVEGLAFASRLGLWGTGTPFYDVKEFVNQIGSAGLSAMELVVRDMKALGVYDARSISYNGVAYDTVLHNLDETQRYIYDEMSRAWQNVMRNVEQYLKSTGAYNNSQARSTAIGQFYSSMQRFYNQVLTSMSMPSVIADMKKELAAGRSCVLQIVNTNQAEADRQIASIKAENGSLDDMDLTPRSALIGYLESCFPVYKFEEYLDDNGNIRSRQVLDSQGQPVIDKAAVRKRDALIAEINEMSIPDGPLEMLFNAFGTDKVAEVTGRSRRVVPKLMDDGSVTRVEESRTKNSTEADVTAFQDGKKRILVFSDAGGTGKSYHASLTAKN
-1269 KSIKVPVETT
+1269 
-1279 NAKAL
+1279 
-1284 EHGIKTET
+1284 
-1292 LSIDSVT
+1292 
-1299 FGTPPAGFNSMQ
+1299 Q
-1311 QQAIASGL
+1311 QQRVHYVLQPGWIASNAVQGFGRTHRSNEASAPIYKL
-1319 IEGVYKDEHLIKLDV
+1319 VTTDIKGQKRFTSTIARRLDQLGALTKGQRNTGSGMFGANDNLETDLAKDSLREFYRRLGTGSIEGVDGESVLQKLGLLSTFTDEFGRFKLD
-1334 PYDGQFTIEN
+1334 EN
-1344 TVQNVVRILEKLH
+1344 
-1357 VKATQEATITKE
+1357 
-1369 LARLLKKGGAVARSG
+1369 VAR
-1384 DVYFAG
+1384 
-1390 TNKVMLRVDKDTYDF
+1390 
-1405 AMSPKYEGGYDAMPH
+1405 
-1420 TFGESFVDNLKKD
+1420 
-1433 GPAPVPVVADIS
+1433 
-1445 AGAGFGGE
+1445 
-1453 YYVFDVSGEKAYFR
+1453 DVSK
-1467 KSDISLI
+1467 
-1474 DGNGRTLY
+1474 
-1482 VEKVKSNVFYA
+1482 
-1493 STFDENGVCGIVI
+1493 
-1506 NVRLES
+1506 
-1512 PTTVYTKP
+1512 
-1520 SNLKCFKKTNNPNNN
+1520 
-1535 MEADT
+1535 
-1540 NDEETERS
+1540 
-1548 GSGESP
+1548 
-1554 VRSDNV
+1554 
-1560 GAVPVS
+1560 
-1566 DPDGERAARLVD
+1566 
-1578 EREAGDVQRDGGRGE
+1578 
-1593 SASGAEEEG
+1593 
-1602 GPVQQTGDNV
+1602 
-1612 HEAGASGVRGEGTG
+1612 
-1626 ESGLSDLNP
+1626 
-1635 AELEDRDRQ
+1635 
-1644 QKSTEEPG
+1644 
-1652 GSNFIIGDSLN
+1652 
-1663 LPGGEKGKYKANVKA
+1663 
-1678 LRLAHQIQT
+1678 
-1687 ENRFA
+1687 
-1692 TAEEQEALSKYV
+1692 
-1704 GWCGLSKAF
+1704 
-1713 GRLINASDRNNRNGY
+1713 
-1728 SPDAGWEK
+1728 
-1736 ELDEIWSLVDDGVI
+1736 
-1750 TTAELRS
+1750 
-1757 MANSSTNAH
+1757 
-1766 YTSIEVVKAMWDGL
+1766 
-1780 RSLGFKGGRLMEP
+1780 
-1793 SCGTGNFVGGMP
+1793 
-1805 ADMLPGV
+1805 
-1812 RSWTMVELDRVTGG
+1812 
-1826 IAKLL
+1826 
-1831 YPHADVKIQGF
+1831 
-1842 QDAKIP
+1842 
-1848 DNMLD
+1848 
-1853 VVIGNVPFGKSDFVD
+1853 
-1868 KRYPKNITDSLHDY
+1868 
-1882 FFIKSLDKVR
+1882 
-1892 PGGIVMMLTSMYT
+1892 
-1905 MDKKDSKVRDY
+1905 
-1916 IAARAD
+1916 
-1922 LIGAVRLPNTA
+1922 
-1933 FIENAATSVVTD
+1933 
-1945 MLILKKRKPGTPYG
+1945 
-1959 GEAFVNLS
+1959 
-1967 NNRSQV
+1967 
-1973 DGAANY
+1973 
-1979 DYAYD
+1979 
-1984 YFLNEYFVNHPEM
+1984 FLN
-1997 VLGTPDHGT
+1997 
-2006 MYGGRDEITY
+2006 RI
-2016 NPIKDGRT
+2016 
-2024 LRQQITDAIS
+2024 
-2034 TIQARMEYP
+2034 
-2043 ETVSAEKANV
+2043 
-2053 RVENAEKKGGTGIY
+2053 
-2067 QVKDGQLVKV
+2067 
-2077 DGGAVELSSEDQARM
+2077 
-2092 VGIVGI
+2092 
-2098 RNAYQNLVAALNNGY
+2098 
-2113 APDVVSKA
+2113 
-2121 RNELNAAYDTF
+2121 
-2132 VAKYGY
+2132 
-2138 INSQKN
+2138 
-2144 SKLIEDD
+2144 
-2151 PAQYQLLALEVD
+2151 LALEVD
-2163 YDKGNAKRKIPASAR
+2163 EQNEVFDAFTSIYETELENAIAAGTLDTGMENV
-2178 KADIFTKD
+2178 KADKVDIVDDKVINTQKGTGAETHYIQAKVYTRPKIIRTVAEASEIRQAGFVGFYKTKSGD
-2186 TISPNVTIKS
+2186 VRSVYRMPDKTDIYGRINKQYRLYSPTGKYSTWKESTLESSAEQIAKKDWQREWDAEIKKAPEFNEETVHMLTGALLPVWNKLPSDGITKVKRILADDGTAYLGRIIGADKIDGVLSLFSASRTHEAYTGEIISQRVLDGKRISLTNGRAEFFRS
-2196 VDTVEEGI
+2196 R
-2204 IASINVSGGIDPE
+2204 VSGEWRIE
-2217 YIGKLMGKTG
+2217 YT
-2227 DQMSELLD
+2227 
-2235 ASEDVF
+2235 
-2241 RDDSG
+2241 
-2246 NFQYR
+2246 
-2251 ERYLSGNVRAKL
+2251 
-2263 EKARYLAERDKRYEK
+2263 
-2278 NVRALEAVMPEDI
+2278 
-2291 PAGRVQSSVN
+2291 
-2301 IGARWIDT
+2301 
-2309 EYYTDFLKDRGI
+2309 
-2321 FYGSVY
+2321 
-2327 LNAEGYYDVTG
+2327 
-2338 RMSGPWAQSNSIKR
+2338 QSNSFMIPR
-2352 KHGGTRTGWDAVSI
+2352 I
-2366 FEKVLNGRQLVV
+2366 YPEM
-2378 YDTIE
+2378 IM
-2383 GEDGKK
+2383 
-2389 KSVVNKDDTQAAERI
+2389 ERI
-2404 GTAMRS
+2404 
-2410 EFQEWLFEDKTRSE
+2410 
-2424 YLTKTFNEQFNS
+2424 N
-2436 YVTPKYDGSKL
+2436 
-2447 TIKGLSPSIT
+2447 
-2457 LRPHQKNAVQRM
+2457 
-2469 LMSGGNTLLAHC
+2469 
-2481 VGAGKTAV
+2481 
-2489 VASTVMKLR
+2489 
-2498 EIGAIKRPLIICPK
+2498 
-2512 SLVAQWG
+2512 
-2519 TEFRKF
+2519 
-2525 FPTANLLVADAKNF
+2525 
-2539 SKEKRAVFAAN
+2539 
-2550 IRNGDYDAIVM
+2550 
-2561 SYQNFSEIPLSE
+2561 YQNRYFVPVSEKGKALIDKIIANNPV
-2573 AYLEEFKESLTS
+2573 S
-2585 REIQSKIDD
+2585 RE
-2594 AISKGKGGLSAKK
+2594 AN
-2607 TASAEASLKKQL
+2607 AS
-2619 DGLMNLSKN
+2619 
-2628 ALIPTFEEFGFDGIF
+2628 
-2643 VDEAHNFK
+2643 
-2651 NLWYKTNL
+2651 
-2659 QNVGGLGS
+2659 
-2667 GETKSAMDLYA
+2667 
-2678 KIRYLQKLNGGRGV
+2678 
-2692 ALVTAT
+2692 
-2698 PVMNSIVEMYTM
+2698 
-2710 QRYLQ
+2710 
-2715 GDLLKQLGI
+2715 
-2724 TTFDAWAGMFGVTEK
+2724 
-2739 VWELNAAGNYTQKT
+2739 
-2753 VMAKYTNIP
+2753 
-2762 ALMQLYGQ
+2762 
-2770 IADTVTKIDAKIPE
+2770 
-2784 RVDELVEIPM
+2784 
-2794 SHAQREYMKDLN
+2794 
-2806 ERANNKENP
+2806 
-2815 LKLTGD
+2815 
-2821 GRKMA
+2821 
-2826 YSIHMVDETEGYE
+2826 
-2839 PGCKIYVAADK
+2839 
-2850 INEIYKKS
+2850 
-2858 TGVTVN
+2858 
-2864 DEDGNQIKVNGTQIV
+2864 
-2879 FLDMGVPKAKTS
+2879 
-2891 KTENTSE
+2891 
-2898 TTEDFDDEETE
+2898 
-2909 NATLYEAL
+2909 
-2917 KRKLIEDGIPD
+2917 
-2928 NEIAFIHDAKTDKQ
+2928 
-2942 KEALRDS
+2942 
-2949 MNAGTTRVLIGS
+2949 
-2961 TGKMG
+2961 
-2966 VGMNAQRL
+2966 
-2974 CVALHNVDCPWRPGD
+2974 
-2989 LEQRI
+2989 
-2994 GRAIRQGNLF
+2994 
-3004 SDVEII
+3004 
-3010 QYATV
+3010 
-3015 GSFDSAMW
+3015 
-3023 SKVDRK
+3023 
-3029 AKMIQQVTSGEFV
+3029 
-3042 GDTFEADEGDAL
+3042 
-3054 SYAQIA
+3054 
-3060 AISSGNPKILQ
+3060 
-3071 LLNAQKQLEGY
+3071 
-3082 ESAYRYYVSSRNSY
+3082 
-3096 LSEAEDSKRFA
+3096 
-3107 AKAEAILSSLERA
+3107 
-3120 KEIIEK
+3120 
-3126 NPNYGEKFS
+3126 
-3135 IEIGGK
+3135 
-3141 KYIKAKD
+3141 
-3148 ANKAFAGAL
+3148 
-3157 ESNNRALFGK
+3157 
-3167 TIDIGTFCGI
+3167 
-3177 PITAR
+3177 
-3182 IVDNKFNRDWEVSLG
+3182 
-3197 DISTRWASDV
+3197 
-3207 SDWATTFSNV
+3207 
-3217 VKGIDKAI
+3217 
-3225 SAEKTKIET
+3225 
-3234 FKNAAEER
+3234 
-3242 TQLANKPFEGT
+3242 
-3253 EEWEAAKR
+3253 
-3261 EVLALQE
+3261 
-3268 ELGMLDRPNAVG
+3268 

-3437 ADITKW
+3437 ADITNW

-3482 AATKADAVVMAR
+3482 AATKADEVVMAR

-3502 KKGFDV
+3502 KKGFDL

-3529 RAADAYASAGEF
+3529 RAAEAYATAGEF

-3553 LSGLVKSLKQFI
+3553 LSGLVKNLKKFI
-3565 RQVNAFHQNAIF
+3565 RQVNRFHQNAIF

-3589 FMREL
+3589 FMRKL
-3594 GEAKRDGNLD
+3594 GEAKRVGNLD
-3604 NFLLWQNIRPAYGFE
+3604 NFLLWQNLRPAYGFE

-3672 DEKEPVSIPVAYLM
+3672 NEKEPVRIPVAYLM
-3686 GLYELSKDQDGA
+3686 GLYELSKDPDGA

-3710 FTVGKNR
+3710 FTVGENR

-3980 HNEMLRNSGIAAWK
+3980 RNEMLRNSGIAAWK

-4002 ISRGLTDLIKQDDS
+4002 ISRGLTELIKQDDS

-4052 FAPDSERYMEEA
+4052 FAPDSERYMEEV

-4107 TYNLLVDAYDKFN
+4107 TYNLLEDAYDKFN
-4120 MDKRQGM
+4120 MDKRRGM

-4155 MITAMA
+4155 MITSIA

-4212 GLNVAGYEPNSFL
+4212 GLDVAGYEPNSFL

-4250 TWYAGIYYLLRA
+4250 KWYAGIYYLLRA
-4262 SSGMTGVPLGSI
+4262 ASGMTGVPLGSI

-4290 PSTKIITYEPGVK
+4290 PSLKLITYDPGVK

-4317 AEAADALVKAG
+4317 AEAADELVKAG
-4328 IMNAADAREQAR
+4328 IMNEADAREQAR

-4363 YASPAGITID
+4363 YASPAGITIE

-4383 DYKGDTKKDRI
+4383 DYKGDTKKERI
-4394 VEKINAMPVSARQ
+4394 VAKINAMPVSARQ

-4493 PDQKDALYYQQG
+4493 PAQKDALYYQQG

>member
-26 AQNPDRTDGSQTGTG
+26 AQNPERTDGSHTGNG

-61 ASSPGAADVS
+61 ASSPVAADVS

-80 SLSALKKRRED
+80 SLSALKKQRED

-104 RQYSNDVYKQLT
+104 RQYANDVYKQLT

-130 EDAGEAYRKAKRT
+130 DDAGEAYRKAKRI

-161 ALEEKKADF
+161 ELEEKKADF

-200 SATSGLGGMN
+200 SATSGLVGMN

-241 IVERGQKL
+241 IVERGHKL

-298 IARSY
+298 IARAY
-303 GGSVNEAITDG
+303 GGSVNEAIADG

-391 PLVKTIYNGKKLS
+391 PLIKTIYNGKKLS

-432 EAIGGAG
+432 EAIGGTG

-476 RETDGKNAGYTDTK
+476 RETDGKNAGYTDTQ

-520 NNAPTANEAEAS
+520 NNTPTANEADAS

-539 AKTLEQAMNPAQ
+539 AKNLEQAMQPVQQEADIQAEQQSTPAVQ
-551 QTEAQTDTAQD
+551 QVEQEN
-562 DIASAFAPFYN
+562 DISSAFDPFYN

-581 VEEAIQNGT
+581 VEEAVQNGT
-590 VPVESIENI
+590 FPVEAIESI
-599 PIDEDIRND
+599 PVDEDIRND

-617 REQREYAE
+617 RGKREYAE
-625 KLAAQEAPHTQ
+625 KLAAQEAAQAQ
-636 QETPQSV
+636 QEAPVSV
-643 QSGSNI
+643 QSESNTVT
-649 SATPTQEN
+649 TPTQEN
-657 ASQKPQASA
+657 AAAPQQADATQS
-666 VAPVSA
+666 VSA

-688 RVPFSLLVG
+688 VPFSLLVG

-706 VRELTPKERE
+706 VKILTPAERSA
-716 EAYLRGKKR
+716 AYLRGKKR
-725 AESKAQKQQDQRDA
+725 AKSKAQKQQGQRDA
-739 EANGNTGWRRGN
+739 EANGNTGWRRGK
-751 VIGDGVKISDMK
+751 VIGYGVKISDLK

-772 SYTILSTISEVTG
+772 AYTILSTIAEVTG

-792 SEAENGVF
+792 SEAENGEF

-813 IYLDLNSGLM
+813 IYIDLNSGLI
-823 RSMDADQLSKYVM
+823 RSMDVDQLSKYVM
-836 LRTFGHEITHFDEKW
+836 LRTFGHELTHFDEKW

-861 AVFDHMEKNGT
+861 AVFDHMRKNGT

-880 QQDNGMS
+880 QQDNGMR

-908 FVEMLAKEHRTVF
+908 FVEMLAKKHSDVF
-921 QRILDKLKEFVAK
+921 KHFLYKLKDFVAK

-985 RATQETVATTE
+985 RATKETVATTE
-996 KAVEA
+996 EAVEA

-1018 IAKAET
+1018 IAKAEN

-1036 KLIKD
+1036 KLMED
-1041 AYDRGKN
+1041 AYTRGQN
-1048 RKRVTVD
+1048 RTPVTVD
-1055 DILSGARDIVDTD
+1055 DLLAEVRDVVDTD

-1073 LAGLVAA
+1073 LAGLIAA

-1101 ELYKHFFEGP
+1101 ELYKHFFEES

-1162 GEDISKRYASELRSA
+1162 GEDISKSYASELRRA

-1211 EDAANSSTNAKPVKT
+1211 EDAVNRSANSQTVKT
-1226 ASPAVETTSPVAEE
+1226 AAPAVETPMAEGKAPDAEVASPDAQTLKNSDQPEHRVAYRILTEYLRDGKQLTSKDLYAIADTEFGGTQAQGGYDRKDAYDAMELAVNRYLFEIMPSYNSGSVENAVDGLQRMEQVLSLLPTQSVRTEEQVEYQQFSTPPNIAYLAAWTANVQNGETVLEPSAGIGGLAVFPKAWGANVTVNELSERRLAIIKGMDFSAEYNENAEYIDDILPDEVKPTLVIMNPPFSSTAGRLKAHKTSNAEKHINSALARLSDGGRLVAILGKGMNDSDYSRYWNDLRQSYTIRANISIDGYNYRKYGTNYDVQLVVIDKIGSQGNAETFTGSYKDLAELPAILEVIRNERRTAEQPPDQSGIQVPSVPAESGRMENADSAVDLVRNRDAGIVPGRDGAYSGAVGESGVSSEYEADASPVSEADAGNAGDSRPRSDLQPGEAESAGE
-1240 TAPTETAAPA
+1240 KS
-1250 EETAP
+1250 P
-1255 ESKPTVEEAKANLK
+1255 ESKKPGKSSTGGRGTPRNAGNERGTERAGSGAESARSGSVNSAENATGVSEERSDDGVYADYAVPTLPVTGAKKHPARLVESAAMSAVSMPPATYTPALPKEVVENNLSDAQMVSVVYAGQAHSQVLPSGERKGFFIGDGTGVGKGRQISGIILDNILQGRKKAVWISKNASLFPDAQRDWVDTTGRSKDEVHDFSKIKLQDSISFGDGILFSTYDTLRVEKGEHSRLKQIADWLGKDFDGVIAFDEAHNMGNLLGKQGSRGKTKGSEKARAAVELQKMLPNARVVYVSATAATEVEGLAFASRLGLWGTGTPFYDVKEFVNQIGSAGLSAMELVVRDMKALGVYDARSISYNGVAYDTVLHNLDETQRYIYDEMSRAWQNVMRNVEQYLKSTGAYNNSQARSTAIGQFYSSMQRFYNQVLTSMSMPSVIADMKKELAAGRSCVLQIVNTNQAEADRQIASIKAENGSLDDMDLTPRSALIGYLESCFPVYKFEEYLDDNGNIRSRQVLDSQGQPVIDKAAVRKRDALIAEINEMSIPDGPLEMLFNAFGTDKVAEVTGRSRRVVPKLMDDGSVTRVEESRTKNSTEADVTAFQDGKKRILVFSDAGGTGKSYHASLTAKN
-1269 KSIKVPVETT
+1269 
-1279 NAKAL
+1279 
-1284 EHGIKTET
+1284 
-1292 LSIDSVT
+1292 
-1299 FGTPPAGFNSMQ
+1299 Q
-1311 QQAIASGL
+1311 QQRVHYVLQPGWIASNAVQGFGRTHRSNEASAPIYKL
-1319 IEGVYKDEHLIKLDV
+1319 VTTDIKGQKRFTSTIARRLDQLGALTKGQRNTGSGMFGANDNLETDLAKDSLREFYRRLGTGSIEGVDGESVLQKLGLLSTFTDEFGRFKLD
-1334 PYDGQFTIEN
+1334 EN
-1344 TVQNVVRILEKLH
+1344 
-1357 VKATQEATITKE
+1357 
-1369 LARLLKKGGAVARSG
+1369 VAR
-1384 DVYFAG
+1384 
-1390 TNKVMLRVDKDTYDF
+1390 
-1405 AMSPKYEGGYDAMPH
+1405 
-1420 TFGESFVDNLKKD
+1420 
-1433 GPAPVPVVADIS
+1433 
-1445 AGAGFGGE
+1445 
-1453 YYVFDVSGEKAYFR
+1453 DVSK
-1467 KSDISLI
+1467 
-1474 DGNGRTLY
+1474 
-1482 VEKVKSNVFYA
+1482 
-1493 STFDENGVCGIVI
+1493 
-1506 NVRLES
+1506 
-1512 PTTVYTKP
+1512 
-1520 SNLKCFKKTNNPNNN
+1520 
-1535 MEADT
+1535 
-1540 NDEETERS
+1540 
-1548 GSGESP
+1548 
-1554 VRSDNV
+1554 
-1560 GAVPVS
+1560 
-1566 DPDGERAARLVD
+1566 
-1578 EREAGDVQRDGGRGE
+1578 
-1593 SASGAEEEG
+1593 
-1602 GPVQQTGDNV
+1602 
-1612 HEAGASGVRGEGTG
+1612 
-1626 ESGLSDLNP
+1626 
-1635 AELEDRDRQ
+1635 
-1644 QKSTEEPG
+1644 
-1652 GSNFIIGDSLN
+1652 
-1663 LPGGEKGKYKANVKA
+1663 
-1678 LRLAHQIQT
+1678 
-1687 ENRFA
+1687 
-1692 TAEEQEALSKYV
+1692 
-1704 GWCGLSKAF
+1704 
-1713 GRLINASDRNNRNGY
+1713 
-1728 SPDAGWEK
+1728 
-1736 ELDEIWSLVDDGVI
+1736 
-1750 TTAELRS
+1750 
-1757 MANSSTNAH
+1757 
-1766 YTSIEVVKAMWDGL
+1766 
-1780 RSLGFKGGRLMEP
+1780 
-1793 SCGTGNFVGGMP
+1793 
-1805 ADMLPGV
+1805 
-1812 RSWTMVELDRVTGG
+1812 
-1826 IAKLL
+1826 
-1831 YPHADVKIQGF
+1831 
-1842 QDAKIP
+1842 
-1848 DNMLD
+1848 
-1853 VVIGNVPFGKSDFVD
+1853 
-1868 KRYPKNITDSLHDY
+1868 
-1882 FFIKSLDKVR
+1882 
-1892 PGGIVMMLTSMYT
+1892 
-1905 MDKKDSKVRDY
+1905 
-1916 IAARAD
+1916 
-1922 LIGAVRLPNTA
+1922 
-1933 FIENAATSVVTD
+1933 
-1945 MLILKKRKPGTPYG
+1945 
-1959 GEAFVNLS
+1959 
-1967 NNRSQV
+1967 
-1973 DGAANY
+1973 
-1979 DYAYD
+1979 
-1984 YFLNEYFVNHPEM
+1984 FLN
-1997 VLGTPDHGT
+1997 
-2006 MYGGRDEITY
+2006 RI
-2016 NPIKDGRT
+2016 
-2024 LRQQITDAIS
+2024 
-2034 TIQARMEYP
+2034 
-2043 ETVSAEKANV
+2043 
-2053 RVENAEKKGGTGIY
+2053 
-2067 QVKDGQLVKV
+2067 
-2077 DGGAVELSSEDQARM
+2077 
-2092 VGIVGI
+2092 
-2098 RNAYQNLVAALNNGY
+2098 
-2113 APDVVSKA
+2113 
-2121 RNELNAAYDTF
+2121 
-2132 VAKYGY
+2132 
-2138 INSQKN
+2138 
-2144 SKLIEDD
+2144 
-2151 PAQYQLLALEVD
+2151 LALEVD
-2163 YDKGNAKRKIPASAR
+2163 EQNEVFDAFTSIYETELENAIAAGTLDTGMENV
-2178 KADIFTKD
+2178 KADKVDIVDDKVINTQKGTGAETHYIQAKVYTRPKIIRTVAEASEIRQAGFVGFYKTKSGD
-2186 TISPNVTIKS
+2186 VRSVYRMPDKTDIYGRINKQYRLYSPTGKYSTWKESTLESSAEQIAKKDWQREWDAEIKKAPEFNEETVHMLTGALLPVWNKLPSDGITKVKRILADDGTAYLGRIIGADKIDGVLSLFSASRTHEAYTGEIISQRVLDGKRISLTNGRAEFFRS
-2196 VDTVEEGI
+2196 R
-2204 IASINVSGGIDPE
+2204 VSGEWRIE
-2217 YIGKLMGKTG
+2217 YT
-2227 DQMSELLD
+2227 
-2235 ASEDVF
+2235 
-2241 RDDSG
+2241 
-2246 NFQYR
+2246 
-2251 ERYLSGNVRAKL
+2251 
-2263 EKARYLAERDKRYEK
+2263 
-2278 NVRALEAVMPEDI
+2278 
-2291 PAGRVQSSVN
+2291 
-2301 IGARWIDT
+2301 
-2309 EYYTDFLKDRGI
+2309 
-2321 FYGSVY
+2321 
-2327 LNAEGYYDVTG
+2327 
-2338 RMSGPWAQSNSIKR
+2338 QSNSFMIPR
-2352 KHGGTRTGWDAVSI
+2352 I
-2366 FEKVLNGRQLVV
+2366 YPEM
-2378 YDTIE
+2378 IM
-2383 GEDGKK
+2383 
-2389 KSVVNKDDTQAAERI
+2389 ERI
-2404 GTAMRS
+2404 
-2410 EFQEWLFEDKTRSE
+2410 
-2424 YLTKTFNEQFNS
+2424 N
-2436 YVTPKYDGSKL
+2436 
-2447 TIKGLSPSIT
+2447 
-2457 LRPHQKNAVQRM
+2457 
-2469 LMSGGNTLLAHC
+2469 
-2481 VGAGKTAV
+2481 
-2489 VASTVMKLR
+2489 
-2498 EIGAIKRPLIICPK
+2498 
-2512 SLVAQWG
+2512 
-2519 TEFRKF
+2519 
-2525 FPTANLLVADAKNF
+2525 
-2539 SKEKRAVFAAN
+2539 
-2550 IRNGDYDAIVM
+2550 
-2561 SYQNFSEIPLSE
+2561 YQNRYFVPVSEKGKALIDKIIANNPV
-2573 AYLEEFKESLTS
+2573 S
-2585 REIQSKIDD
+2585 RE
-2594 AISKGKGGLSAKK
+2594 AN
-2607 TASAEASLKKQL
+2607 AS
-2619 DGLMNLSKN
+2619 
-2628 ALIPTFEEFGFDGIF
+2628 
-2643 VDEAHNFK
+2643 
-2651 NLWYKTNL
+2651 
-2659 QNVGGLGS
+2659 
-2667 GETKSAMDLYA
+2667 
-2678 KIRYLQKLNGGRGV
+2678 
-2692 ALVTAT
+2692 
-2698 PVMNSIVEMYTM
+2698 
-2710 QRYLQ
+2710 
-2715 GDLLKQLGI
+2715 
-2724 TTFDAWAGMFGVTEK
+2724 
-2739 VWELNAAGNYTQKT
+2739 
-2753 VMAKYTNIP
+2753 
-2762 ALMQLYGQ
+2762 
-2770 IADTVTKIDAKIPE
+2770 
-2784 RVDELVEIPM
+2784 
-2794 SHAQREYMKDLN
+2794 
-2806 ERANNKENP
+2806 
-2815 LKLTGD
+2815 
-2821 GRKMA
+2821 
-2826 YSIHMVDETEGYE
+2826 
-2839 PGCKIYVAADK
+2839 
-2850 INEIYKKS
+2850 
-2858 TGVTVN
+2858 
-2864 DEDGNQIKVNGTQIV
+2864 
-2879 FLDMGVPKAKTS
+2879 
-2891 KTENTSE
+2891 
-2898 TTEDFDDEETE
+2898 
-2909 NATLYEAL
+2909 
-2917 KRKLIEDGIPD
+2917 
-2928 NEIAFIHDAKTDKQ
+2928 
-2942 KEALRDS
+2942 
-2949 MNAGTTRVLIGS
+2949 
-2961 TGKMG
+2961 
-2966 VGMNAQRL
+2966 
-2974 CVALHNVDCPWRPGD
+2974 
-2989 LEQRI
+2989 
-2994 GRAIRQGNLF
+2994 
-3004 SDVEII
+3004 
-3010 QYATV
+3010 
-3015 GSFDSAMW
+3015 
-3023 SKVDRK
+3023 
-3029 AKMIQQVTSGEFV
+3029 
-3042 GDTFEADEGDAL
+3042 
-3054 SYAQIA
+3054 
-3060 AISSGNPKILQ
+3060 
-3071 LLNAQKQLEGY
+3071 
-3082 ESAYRYYVSSRNSY
+3082 
-3096 LSEAEDSKRFA
+3096 
-3107 AKAEAILSSLERA
+3107 
-3120 KEIIEK
+3120 
-3126 NPNYGEKFS
+3126 
-3135 IEIGGK
+3135 
-3141 KYIKAKD
+3141 
-3148 ANKAFAGAL
+3148 
-3157 ESNNRALFGK
+3157 
-3167 TIDIGTFCGI
+3167 
-3177 PITAR
+3177 
-3182 IVDNKFNRDWEVSLG
+3182 
-3197 DISTRWASDV
+3197 
-3207 SDWATTFSNV
+3207 
-3217 VKGIDKAI
+3217 
-3225 SAEKTKIET
+3225 
-3234 FKNAAEER
+3234 
-3242 TQLANKPFEGT
+3242 
-3253 EEWEAAKR
+3253 
-3261 EVLALQE
+3261 
-3268 ELGMLDRPNAVG
+3268 

-3437 ADITKW
+3437 ADITNW

-3482 AATKADAVVMAR
+3482 AATKADEVVMAR

-3502 KKGFDV
+3502 KKGFDL

-3529 RAADAYASAGEF
+3529 RAAEAYATAGEF

-3553 LSGLVKSLKQFI
+3553 LSGLVKNLKKFI
-3565 RQVNAFHQNAIF
+3565 RQVNRFHQNAIF

-3589 FMREL
+3589 FMRKL
-3594 GEAKRDGNLD
+3594 GEAKRVGNLD
-3604 NFLLWQNIRPAYGFE
+3604 NFLLWQNLRPAYGFE

-3672 DEKEPVSIPVAYLM
+3672 NEKEPVRIPVAYLM
-3686 GLYELSKDQDGA
+3686 GLYELSKDPDGA

-3710 FTVGKNR
+3710 FTVGENR

-3980 HNEMLRNSGIAAWK
+3980 RNEMLRNSGIAAWK

-4002 ISRGLTDLIKQDDS
+4002 ISRGLTELIKQDDS

-4052 FAPDSERYMEEA
+4052 FAPDSERYMEEV

-4120 MDKRQGM
+4120 MDKRRGM

-4175 KWWEAFRGNIVDE
+4175 KWWEAFRGNIVNE

-4212 GLNVAGYEPNSFL
+4212 GLDVAGYEPNSFL

-4262 SSGMTGVPLGSI
+4262 ASGMTGVPLGSI

-4290 PSTKIITYEPGVK
+4290 PSLKLITYDPGVK

-4317 AEAADALVKAG
+4317 AEAADELVKAG
-4328 IMNAADAREQAR
+4328 IMNEADAREQAR

-4363 YASPAGITID
+4363 YASPAGITIE

-4394 VEKINAMPVSARQ
+4394 VAKINAMPVSARQ

-4481 KVIAYIDGLSLT
+4481 KVIAYIDGLALT

>member
-14 TSQSDYQQTNQG
+14 TSQSDYQHTNQG
-26 AQNPDRTDGSQTGTG
+26 AQNPERTDGSQTGTD

-61 ASSPGAADVS
+61 ASSPGAVDVS
-71 SPSTSPSSD
+71 SPSASPSSD
-80 SLSALKKRRED
+80 SLSALKKQRED
-91 IYNSIDRRRAEMD
+91 IYNSINRRRAEMD
-104 RQYSNDVYKQLT
+104 RQYANDVYKQLT

-130 EDAGEAYRKAKRT
+130 EDAGEAYRKAKRI

-161 ALEEKKADF
+161 ALDEKKADF

-195 GFGVL
+195 AFGVL

-280 MGGDMLLGLATG
+280 MGGDMLLGLASG

-298 IARSY
+298 IARAY
-303 GGSVNEAITDG
+303 GGSVNEAIADG

-391 PLVKTIYNGKKLS
+391 PLIKTIYNGKKLS

-432 EAIGGAG
+432 EAIGGTG

-444 KFFSDAAG
+444 QFFSDAAG

-476 RETDGKNAGYTDTK
+476 RETDGKNAGYTDPQ
-490 NAAGV
+490 NADGV
-495 NSGLFAEEDIVD
+495 NSGLFAEEDIVE

-512 VDAEENAT
+512 VDAAENAT

-539 AKTLEQAMNPAQ
+539 AKTLEQTMQPVQQEADIQAEQQSTPAVQ
-551 QTEAQTDTAQD
+551 QVEQD
-562 DIASAFAPFYN
+562 NDISSAFDPFYN
-573 GDVINAGA
+573 GDVINAVA
-581 VEEAIQNGT
+581 VEEAVQNGT
-590 VPVESIENI
+590 FPVEAIESI
-599 PIDEDIRND
+599 PVDKDIRND
-608 KTTTNELIE
+608 KTT
-617 REQREYAE
+617 
-625 KLAAQEAPHTQ
+625 AQEAEQAQ
-636 QETPQSV
+636 QEAAQSV

-649 SATPTQEN
+649 PATPTQEN
-657 ASQKPQASA
+657 ASQKPQAA
-666 VAPVSA
+666 AAAPVSA

-688 RVPFSLLVG
+688 VPFSLLVG

-725 AESKAQKQQDQRDA
+725 AESKAQNKQGQRDA

-948 AANAMKENVDG
+948 AANSMKENVDG

-985 RATQETVATTE
+985 RAVKETTTE
-996 KAVEA
+996 ETTS
-1001 DAGGTK
+1001 GTK
-1007 ETRTPVSLNSL
+1007 ETRTPVSLNAL

-1029 TGKQQLT
+1029 TGKQQLSQ
-1036 KLIKD
+1036 LIKD

-1073 LAGLVAA
+1073 LAGLVSA

-1086 SNAQNAAKRKETVNS
+1086 SNAQNAAESDKTVNS
-1101 ELYKHFFEGP
+1101 ELYKHFFEES

-1162 GEDISKRYASELRSA
+1162 GEDISKLYASELRSA

-1189 GTDEKLKEIATNL
+1189 GTVKILKDIATNL

-1211 EDAANSSTNAKPVKT
+1211 EDAVNSSNNAQTVKT
-1226 ASPAVETTSPVAEE
+1226 AAPEVETTMAAGKAPDAEVASTAAQAYPANTTTRFPRVAELRALKNSNQPEHRVAYRILTEYLRDGKQLTSKDLYAIADTEFGGTQAQGGYDRKDAYDAMELAVNRYLLEIMPSYNSGSVENAVDGLQRMEQVLSLLPTQSVRTEEQVEYQQFSTPPNIAYLAAWTANVQSGETVLEPSAGIGGLAVFPKAWGANVTVNELSERRLAILKGMNFAAEYNENAEYIDDILPDEVKPTLVIMNPPFSSTAGRLKAHKTSNAEKHINSALARLSDGGRLVAILGKGMNDSDYSRYWNDLRQSYTIRANISIDGYNYRKYGTNYDVQLVVIDKIGSQGNAETFTGSYKDLAELPAILEVIRNERRTAEQPPDQSGIQVPSVPAESGRMENADSAVDLVRNRDAGIVPGRDGAYPGAVGKSGVSSEYEADASPVSAADAGNAGDSRPRSDLQPGEAESAGE
-1240 TAPTETAAPA
+1240 KS
-1250 EETAP
+1250 P
-1255 ESKPTVEEAKANLK
+1255 ESKKPGKSSTGGRGTPRNAGNERGTERAGSGAESARSGSVNSAENATGVSEERSDDGVYADYAAPTLPVTGAKKHPARLVESAAMSAVSMPPATYTPALPKEVVENNLSDAQMVSVVYAGQAHSQVLPSGERKGFFIGDGTGVGKGRQISGIILDNILQGRKKAVWISKNASLFPDAQRDWVDTTGRSKDEVHDFSKIKLQDSISFGDGILFSTYDTLRVEKGEHSRLKQIADWLGKDFDGVIAFDEAHNMGNLLGKQGSRGKTKGSEKARAAVELQKMLPNARVVYVSATAATEVEGLAFASRLGLWGTGTPFYDVKEFVNQIGSAGLSAMELVVRDMKALGVYDARSISYNGVAYDTVLHNLDETQRYIYDEMSRAWQNVMRNVEQYLKSTGAYNNSQARSTAIGQFYSSMQRFYNQVLTSMSMPSVIADMKKELAAGRSCVLQIVNTNQAEADRQIASIKAENGSLDDMDLTPRSALIGYLESCFPVYKFEEYLDDNGNIRSRQVLDSQGQPVIDKAAVRKRDALIAEINEMSIPDGPLEMLFNAFGTDKVAEVTGRSRRVVPKLMDDGSVTRVEESRTKNSTEADVTAFQDGKKRILVFSDAGGTGKSYHASLTAKN
-1269 KSIKVPVETT
+1269 
-1279 NAKAL
+1279 
-1284 EHGIKTET
+1284 
-1292 LSIDSVT
+1292 
-1299 FGTPPAGFNSMQ
+1299 Q
-1311 QQAIASGL
+1311 QQRVHYVLQPGWIASNAVQGFGRTHRSNEASAPIYKL
-1319 IEGVYKDEHLIKLDV
+1319 VTTDIKGQKRFTSTIARRLDQLGALTKGQRNTGSGMFGANDNLETDLAKDSLREFYRRLGTGSIEGVDGKSVLQKLGLLSTFTDEFGRFKLD
-1334 PYDGQFTIEN
+1334 EN
-1344 TVQNVVRILEKLH
+1344 
-1357 VKATQEATITKE
+1357 
-1369 LARLLKKGGAVARSG
+1369 VAR
-1384 DVYFAG
+1384 
-1390 TNKVMLRVDKDTYDF
+1390 
-1405 AMSPKYEGGYDAMPH
+1405 
-1420 TFGESFVDNLKKD
+1420 
-1433 GPAPVPVVADIS
+1433 
-1445 AGAGFGGE
+1445 
-1453 YYVFDVSGEKAYFR
+1453 DVSK
-1467 KSDISLI
+1467 
-1474 DGNGRTLY
+1474 
-1482 VEKVKSNVFYA
+1482 
-1493 STFDENGVCGIVI
+1493 
-1506 NVRLES
+1506 
-1512 PTTVYTKP
+1512 
-1520 SNLKCFKKTNNPNNN
+1520 
-1535 MEADT
+1535 
-1540 NDEETERS
+1540 
-1548 GSGESP
+1548 
-1554 VRSDNV
+1554 
-1560 GAVPVS
+1560 
-1566 DPDGERAARLVD
+1566 
-1578 EREAGDVQRDGGRGE
+1578 
-1593 SASGAEEEG
+1593 
-1602 GPVQQTGDNV
+1602 
-1612 HEAGASGVRGEGTG
+1612 
-1626 ESGLSDLNP
+1626 
-1635 AELEDRDRQ
+1635 
-1644 QKSTEEPG
+1644 
-1652 GSNFIIGDSLN
+1652 
-1663 LPGGEKGKYKANVKA
+1663 
-1678 LRLAHQIQT
+1678 
-1687 ENRFA
+1687 
-1692 TAEEQEALSKYV
+1692 
-1704 GWCGLSKAF
+1704 
-1713 GRLINASDRNNRNGY
+1713 
-1728 SPDAGWEK
+1728 
-1736 ELDEIWSLVDDGVI
+1736 
-1750 TTAELRS
+1750 
-1757 MANSSTNAH
+1757 
-1766 YTSIEVVKAMWDGL
+1766 
-1780 RSLGFKGGRLMEP
+1780 
-1793 SCGTGNFVGGMP
+1793 
-1805 ADMLPGV
+1805 
-1812 RSWTMVELDRVTGG
+1812 
-1826 IAKLL
+1826 
-1831 YPHADVKIQGF
+1831 
-1842 QDAKIP
+1842 
-1848 DNMLD
+1848 
-1853 VVIGNVPFGKSDFVD
+1853 
-1868 KRYPKNITDSLHDY
+1868 
-1882 FFIKSLDKVR
+1882 
-1892 PGGIVMMLTSMYT
+1892 
-1905 MDKKDSKVRDY
+1905 
-1916 IAARAD
+1916 
-1922 LIGAVRLPNTA
+1922 
-1933 FIENAATSVVTD
+1933 
-1945 MLILKKRKPGTPYG
+1945 
-1959 GEAFVNLS
+1959 
-1967 NNRSQV
+1967 
-1973 DGAANY
+1973 
-1979 DYAYD
+1979 
-1984 YFLNEYFVNHPEM
+1984 FLN
-1997 VLGTPDHGT
+1997 
-2006 MYGGRDEITY
+2006 RI
-2016 NPIKDGRT
+2016 
-2024 LRQQITDAIS
+2024 
-2034 TIQARMEYP
+2034 
-2043 ETVSAEKANV
+2043 
-2053 RVENAEKKGGTGIY
+2053 
-2067 QVKDGQLVKV
+2067 
-2077 DGGAVELSSEDQARM
+2077 
-2092 VGIVGI
+2092 
-2098 RNAYQNLVAALNNGY
+2098 
-2113 APDVVSKA
+2113 
-2121 RNELNAAYDTF
+2121 
-2132 VAKYGY
+2132 
-2138 INSQKN
+2138 
-2144 SKLIEDD
+2144 
-2151 PAQYQLLALEVD
+2151 LALEVD
-2163 YDKGNAKRKIPASAR
+2163 EQNEVFDAFTGIYETELENAIAAGTLDTGMENV
-2178 KADIFTKD
+2178 KADKVDIVDDKVINTQKGTGAETHYIQAKVYTRPKIIRTVAEASEIRQAGFVGFYKTKNGDVRSVYRMPDKTDIYGKINKQYRLYSPTGKYSTWKESTLESSAEQIAKKDWQREWDAEIKKAPEFNEETVHMLTGALLPVWNKLPSDGITKVKRILADDGTAYLGRIIGADKIDGVLSLFSASRTHEAYTGEIISQRVLDGKRIFLTNGRAEFFR
-2186 TISPNVTIKS
+2186 SR
-2196 VDTVEEGI
+2196 
-2204 IASINVSGGIDPE
+2204 VSGEWRIE
-2217 YIGKLMGKTG
+2217 YT
-2227 DQMSELLD
+2227 
-2235 ASEDVF
+2235 
-2241 RDDSG
+2241 
-2246 NFQYR
+2246 
-2251 ERYLSGNVRAKL
+2251 
-2263 EKARYLAERDKRYEK
+2263 
-2278 NVRALEAVMPEDI
+2278 
-2291 PAGRVQSSVN
+2291 
-2301 IGARWIDT
+2301 
-2309 EYYTDFLKDRGI
+2309 
-2321 FYGSVY
+2321 
-2327 LNAEGYYDVTG
+2327 
-2338 RMSGPWAQSNSIKR
+2338 QSNSFMIPR
-2352 KHGGTRTGWDAVSI
+2352 I
-2366 FEKVLNGRQLVV
+2366 YPEM
-2378 YDTIE
+2378 IM
-2383 GEDGKK
+2383 
-2389 KSVVNKDDTQAAERI
+2389 ERI
-2404 GTAMRS
+2404 
-2410 EFQEWLFEDKTRSE
+2410 
-2424 YLTKTFNEQFNS
+2424 N
-2436 YVTPKYDGSKL
+2436 
-2447 TIKGLSPSIT
+2447 
-2457 LRPHQKNAVQRM
+2457 
-2469 LMSGGNTLLAHC
+2469 
-2481 VGAGKTAV
+2481 
-2489 VASTVMKLR
+2489 
-2498 EIGAIKRPLIICPK
+2498 
-2512 SLVAQWG
+2512 
-2519 TEFRKF
+2519 
-2525 FPTANLLVADAKNF
+2525 
-2539 SKEKRAVFAAN
+2539 
-2550 IRNGDYDAIVM
+2550 
-2561 SYQNFSEIPLSE
+2561 YQNRYFVPVSENGKALIDKIIANNPV
-2573 AYLEEFKESLTS
+2573 S
-2585 REIQSKIDD
+2585 RE
-2594 AISKGKGGLSAKK
+2594 
-2607 TASAEASLKKQL
+2607 
-2619 DGLMNLSKN
+2619 
-2628 ALIPTFEEFGFDGIF
+2628 
-2643 VDEAHNFK
+2643 
-2651 NLWYKTNL
+2651 
-2659 QNVGGLGS
+2659 
-2667 GETKSAMDLYA
+2667 
-2678 KIRYLQKLNGGRGV
+2678 
-2692 ALVTAT
+2692 
-2698 PVMNSIVEMYTM
+2698 
-2710 QRYLQ
+2710 
-2715 GDLLKQLGI
+2715 
-2724 TTFDAWAGMFGVTEK
+2724 
-2739 VWELNAAGNYTQKT
+2739 
-2753 VMAKYTNIP
+2753 
-2762 ALMQLYGQ
+2762 
-2770 IADTVTKIDAKIPE
+2770 
-2784 RVDELVEIPM
+2784 
-2794 SHAQREYMKDLN
+2794 
-2806 ERANNKENP
+2806 AN
-2815 LKLTGD
+2815 
-2821 GRKMA
+2821 
-2826 YSIHMVDETEGYE
+2826 
-2839 PGCKIYVAADK
+2839 
-2850 INEIYKKS
+2850 
-2858 TGVTVN
+2858 
-2864 DEDGNQIKVNGTQIV
+2864 
-2879 FLDMGVPKAKTS
+2879 
-2891 KTENTSE
+2891 
-2898 TTEDFDDEETE
+2898 
-2909 NATLYEAL
+2909 
-2917 KRKLIEDGIPD
+2917 
-2928 NEIAFIHDAKTDKQ
+2928 
-2942 KEALRDS
+2942 
-2949 MNAGTTRVLIGS
+2949 
-2961 TGKMG
+2961 
-2966 VGMNAQRL
+2966 
-2974 CVALHNVDCPWRPGD
+2974 
-2989 LEQRI
+2989 
-2994 GRAIRQGNLF
+2994 
-3004 SDVEII
+3004 
-3010 QYATV
+3010 
-3015 GSFDSAMW
+3015 
-3023 SKVDRK
+3023 
-3029 AKMIQQVTSGEFV
+3029 
-3042 GDTFEADEGDAL
+3042 
-3054 SYAQIA
+3054 
-3060 AISSGNPKILQ
+3060 
-3071 LLNAQKQLEGY
+3071 
-3082 ESAYRYYVSSRNSY
+3082 
-3096 LSEAEDSKRFA
+3096 
-3107 AKAEAILSSLERA
+3107 
-3120 KEIIEK
+3120 
-3126 NPNYGEKFS
+3126 
-3135 IEIGGK
+3135 
-3141 KYIKAKD
+3141 
-3148 ANKAFAGAL
+3148 
-3157 ESNNRALFGK
+3157 
-3167 TIDIGTFCGI
+3167 
-3177 PITAR
+3177 
-3182 IVDNKFNRDWEVSLG
+3182 
-3197 DISTRWASDV
+3197 ASD
-3207 SDWATTFSNV
+3207 D
-3217 VKGIDKAI
+3217 
-3225 SAEKTKIET
+3225 
-3234 FKNAAEER
+3234 
-3242 TQLANKPFEGT
+3242 
-3253 EEWEAAKR
+3253 
-3261 EVLALQE
+3261 
-3268 ELGMLDRPNAVG
+3268 
-3280 DDEEG
+3280 

-3407 ATKAALNKLRAKTAE
+3407 ATKAALNKLRAKTRE

-3553 LSGLVKSLKQFI
+3553 LSGLVKNLKKFI
-3565 RQVNAFHQNAIF
+3565 RQVNRFHQNAIF

-3594 GEAKRDGNLD
+3594 GEAKRVGNLD
-3604 NFLLWQNIRPAYGFE
+3604 NFLLWQNLRPAYGFE

-3672 DEKEPVSIPVAYLM
+3672 DEKEPVRIPVAYLM
-3686 GLYELSKDQDGA
+3686 GLYELSKDPDGA

-3961 DITGAIAS
+3961 DIIGAIAS

-4002 ISRGLTDLIKQDDS
+4002 ISRGLTELIKQDDS

-4052 FAPDSERYMEEA
+4052 FTTDSERYMEE
-4064 VRIFEE
+4064 VVKIFEE

-4107 TYNLLVDAYDKFN
+4107 TYNMLEDAYDKFN
-4120 MDKRQGM
+4120 MDKRRGM

-4139 IARIALI
+4139 IARIAMI

-4193 KLPLVSEAYDLILM
+4193 NLPLVSEAYDLILM

-4212 GLNVAGYEPNSFL
+4212 GLDVAGYEPNSFL

-4262 SSGMTGVPLGSI
+4262 VSGMTAVPLGSI

-4290 PSTKIITYEPGVK
+4290 PSLKLITYDPGVK

-4328 IMNAADAREQAR
+4328 IMNEADAREQAR

-4363 YASPAGITID
+4363 YASPAGITIE
-4373 EYENFLLSIK
+4373 EYENFLLSVK
-4383 DYKGDTKKDRI
+4383 DYKGDTKKERI

-4407 KDAYFYA
+4407 KDAYFYS

-4446 GIPKETFKTFT
+4446 GIPKETFKNFT

-4471 GKTDS
+4471 GKTDP

-4481 KVIAYIDGLSLT
+4481 KVIAYIDGLPLT

>member
-14 TSQSDYQQTNQG
+14 TSQSDYQQTNQV
-26 AQNPDRTDGSQTGTG
+26 AQNPERNDGSQTGTG

-61 ASSPGAADVS
+61 ASSPGAEDVS

-80 SLSALKKRRED
+80 SLSALKKQRKD

-104 RQYSNDVYKQLT
+104 RQYANDVYKQLT
-116 EIDGKIDRIENPGR
+116 EIDGKIDRIENSGR
-130 EDAGEAYRKAKRT
+130 EDAGEAYRKAKRI

-233 GQNDEINS
+233 GQNEEINS

-280 MGGDMLLGLATG
+280 MGVDMLLGLATG

-298 IARSY
+298 IARAY
-303 GGSVNEAITDG
+303 GGSVNEAIADG

-391 PLVKTIYNGKKLS
+391 PLIKTIYNGKKLS

-432 EAIGGAG
+432 EAIGGTG

-476 RETDGKNAGYTDTK
+476 RETDGKNAGYTDPQ

-495 NSGLFAEEDIVD
+495 NSGLFAEEDIVE

-512 VDAEENAT
+512 VDAGENAT
-520 NNAPTANEAEAS
+520 NNAPTSTEAEAS

-539 AKTLEQAMNPAQ
+539 AKTLEQSMNPAQ

-581 VEEAIQNGT
+581 VEEAVQNGT
-590 VPVESIENI
+590 FPVEAIESI
-599 PIDEDIRND
+599 PVDKDIRND

-617 REQREYAE
+617 RGQREYAE
-625 KLAAQEAPHTQ
+625 KLAAQEAEQEQ
-636 QETPQSV
+636 QEGDQDGTSFVGDSGIRYTKAQSDAL
-643 QSGSNI
+643 SKISNDALITFAEGGIADQNRPYNRFGI
-649 SATPTQEN
+649 SEELADELRN
-657 ASQKPQASA
+657 AGLLQTETTEDGDTYETINPYAMLDERGRR
-666 VAPVSA
+666 SA
-672 EKQRAISAA
+672 EERSRAAEQRKATAERASERENDPNVQIAIAAA

-688 RVPFSLLVG
+688 VPFSLLVG

-706 VRELTPKERE
+706 VKILTPAERSA
-716 EAYLRGKKR
+716 AYLRGKKR
-725 AESKAQKQQDQRDA
+725 AESKAQKKQDQRDA
-739 EANGNTGWRRGN
+739 EANGNTVWRRGK
-751 VIGDGVKISDMK
+751 VIGYGVTISDMK

-772 SYTILSTISEVTG
+772 AYTILSTIADVTG

-792 SEAENGVF
+792 SEAENGEF

-813 IYLDLNSGLM
+813 IYIDLNSGLI
-823 RSMDADQLSKYVM
+823 RSMDVDQLSKYVM
-836 LRTFGHEITHFDEKW
+836 LRTFGHELTHFDEKW

-861 AVFDHMEKNGT
+861 AVFDHMVKNGT

-880 QQDNGMS
+880 QQDNGMR

-908 FVEMLAKEHRTVF
+908 FVEMLAKKHSDVF
-921 QRILDKLKEFVAK
+921 KHFLDKLKEFVAK

-985 RATQETVATTE
+985 RAVKETVATTE
-996 KAVEA
+996 EAVEA

-1007 ETRTPVSLNSL
+1007 DTLTPVSLNSL

-1029 TGKQQLT
+1029 TGKHQFSQ
-1036 KLIKD
+1036 LIKD

-1048 RKRVTVD
+1048 RTPVTVD
-1055 DILSGARDIVDTD
+1055 DLLAQARDIVDTD

-1073 LAGLVAA
+1073 LAGLIAA

-1086 SNAQNAAKRKETVNS
+1086 SNAQNAVKRKETVNS
-1101 ELYKHFFEGP
+1101 ELYKHFFEES

-1211 EDAANSSTNAKPVKT
+1211 EDAANSR
-1226 ASPAVETTSPVAEE
+1226 VAEE
-1240 TAPTETAAPA
+1240 NSVTAEVRALKNSDQPEHRVAYRILTEYLRDGKQLTSKDLYAIADTEFGGTQAQGGYDRKDAYDAMELAVNRYLFEIMPSYNSGSVENAVDGLQRMEQVLSLLPTQSVRTEEQVEYQQFSTPPNIAYLAAWTANVQSGETVLEPSAGIGGLAVFPKAWGANVTVNELSERRLAILKGMDFSAEYNENAEYIDDILPDEVKPTLVIMNPPFSSTAGRLKAHKTSNAEKHINSALARLSDGGRLVAILGKGMNDSDYSRYWNDLRQSYTIRANISIDGYNYRKYGTNYDVQLVVIDKIGSQGNAETFTGSYKDLAELPAILEVIRNERRTTEQPADQSGVQVPSVPAESGRMENADSAVDLVRNRDAGIVPGRDGAYPGAVGKSGVSSEYEADAAPVSEADAGNAGDSRPRSDLQPGEA
-1250 EETAP
+1250 ESAGEKSP
-1255 ESKPTVEEAKANLK
+1255 ESKKPGKSSTGGRGTPRNAGNERGTERAGSGAESARSGSVNSAENATGVSEERSDDGVYADYAVPTLPVTGAKKHPARLVESAAMSAVSMPPATYTPALPKEVVENNLSDAQMVSVVYAGQAHSQVLPSGERKGFFIGDGTGVGKGRQISGIILDNILQGRKKAVWISKNASLFPDAQRDWVDTTGRSKDEVHDLSKIKLQDSISFGDGILFSTYDTLRVEKGEHSRLKQIADWLGKDFDGVIAFDEAHNMGNLLGKQGSRGKTKGSEKARAAVELQKMLPNARVVYVSATAATEVEGLAFASRLGLWGTGTPFYDVKEFVNQIGSAGLSAMELVVRDMKALGVYDARSISYNGVAYDTVLHNLDETQRYIYDEMSRAWQNVMRNVEQYLKSTGAYNNSQARSTAIGQFYSSMQRFYNQVLTSMSMPSVIADMKKELAAGRSCVLQIVNTNQAEADRQIASIKAENGSLDDMDLTPRSALIGYLESCFPVYKFEEYLDDNGNIRSRQVLDSQGQPVIDKSAVRKRDALIAEINEMSIPDGPLEMLFNAFGTDKVAEVTGRSRRVVPKLMDDGSVTRVEESRTKNSTEADVTAFQDGKKRILVFSDAGGTGKSYHASLTAKN
-1269 KSIKVPVETT
+1269 
-1279 NAKAL
+1279 
-1284 EHGIKTET
+1284 
-1292 LSIDSVT
+1292 
-1299 FGTPPAGFNSMQ
+1299 Q
-1311 QQAIASGL
+1311 QQRVHYVLQPGWIASNAVQGFGRTHRSNEASAPIYKL
-1319 IEGVYKDEHLIKLDV
+1319 VTTDIKGQKRFTSTIARRLDQLGALTKGQRNTGSGMFGANDNLETDLAKDSLREFYRRLGNGSIEGVDGESVLQKLGLLSTFTDEFGRFKLD
-1334 PYDGQFTIEN
+1334 EN
-1344 TVQNVVRILEKLH
+1344 
-1357 VKATQEATITKE
+1357 
-1369 LARLLKKGGAVARSG
+1369 VAR
-1384 DVYFAG
+1384 
-1390 TNKVMLRVDKDTYDF
+1390 
-1405 AMSPKYEGGYDAMPH
+1405 
-1420 TFGESFVDNLKKD
+1420 
-1433 GPAPVPVVADIS
+1433 
-1445 AGAGFGGE
+1445 
-1453 YYVFDVSGEKAYFR
+1453 DVSK
-1467 KSDISLI
+1467 
-1474 DGNGRTLY
+1474 
-1482 VEKVKSNVFYA
+1482 
-1493 STFDENGVCGIVI
+1493 
-1506 NVRLES
+1506 
-1512 PTTVYTKP
+1512 
-1520 SNLKCFKKTNNPNNN
+1520 
-1535 MEADT
+1535 
-1540 NDEETERS
+1540 
-1548 GSGESP
+1548 
-1554 VRSDNV
+1554 
-1560 GAVPVS
+1560 
-1566 DPDGERAARLVD
+1566 
-1578 EREAGDVQRDGGRGE
+1578 
-1593 SASGAEEEG
+1593 
-1602 GPVQQTGDNV
+1602 
-1612 HEAGASGVRGEGTG
+1612 
-1626 ESGLSDLNP
+1626 
-1635 AELEDRDRQ
+1635 
-1644 QKSTEEPG
+1644 
-1652 GSNFIIGDSLN
+1652 
-1663 LPGGEKGKYKANVKA
+1663 
-1678 LRLAHQIQT
+1678 
-1687 ENRFA
+1687 
-1692 TAEEQEALSKYV
+1692 
-1704 GWCGLSKAF
+1704 
-1713 GRLINASDRNNRNGY
+1713 
-1728 SPDAGWEK
+1728 
-1736 ELDEIWSLVDDGVI
+1736 
-1750 TTAELRS
+1750 
-1757 MANSSTNAH
+1757 
-1766 YTSIEVVKAMWDGL
+1766 
-1780 RSLGFKGGRLMEP
+1780 
-1793 SCGTGNFVGGMP
+1793 
-1805 ADMLPGV
+1805 
-1812 RSWTMVELDRVTGG
+1812 
-1826 IAKLL
+1826 
-1831 YPHADVKIQGF
+1831 
-1842 QDAKIP
+1842 
-1848 DNMLD
+1848 
-1853 VVIGNVPFGKSDFVD
+1853 
-1868 KRYPKNITDSLHDY
+1868 
-1882 FFIKSLDKVR
+1882 
-1892 PGGIVMMLTSMYT
+1892 
-1905 MDKKDSKVRDY
+1905 
-1916 IAARAD
+1916 
-1922 LIGAVRLPNTA
+1922 
-1933 FIENAATSVVTD
+1933 
-1945 MLILKKRKPGTPYG
+1945 
-1959 GEAFVNLS
+1959 
-1967 NNRSQV
+1967 
-1973 DGAANY
+1973 
-1979 DYAYD
+1979 
-1984 YFLNEYFVNHPEM
+1984 FLN
-1997 VLGTPDHGT
+1997 
-2006 MYGGRDEITY
+2006 RI
-2016 NPIKDGRT
+2016 
-2024 LRQQITDAIS
+2024 
-2034 TIQARMEYP
+2034 
-2043 ETVSAEKANV
+2043 
-2053 RVENAEKKGGTGIY
+2053 
-2067 QVKDGQLVKV
+2067 
-2077 DGGAVELSSEDQARM
+2077 
-2092 VGIVGI
+2092 
-2098 RNAYQNLVAALNNGY
+2098 
-2113 APDVVSKA
+2113 
-2121 RNELNAAYDTF
+2121 
-2132 VAKYGY
+2132 
-2138 INSQKN
+2138 
-2144 SKLIEDD
+2144 
-2151 PAQYQLLALEVD
+2151 LALEVD
-2163 YDKGNAKRKIPASAR
+2163 EQNEVFDAFTGIYETELENAIAAGTLDTGMENV
-2178 KADIFTKD
+2178 KADKVDIVDDKVINTQKGTGAETHYIQAKVYTRPKIIRTVAEASEIRQAGFVGFYKTKSGDVRSVYRMPDKTDIYGKINKQYRLYSPTGKYSTWKESTLESSAEQIDKKDWQREWDAEIKKAPEFNEETVHMLTGALLPVWNKLPSDGITKVKRILADDGTAYLGRIIGTDKIDGVLSLFSASRTHEAYTGEIISQRVLDGKRIFLTNGRAEFFR
-2186 TISPNVTIKS
+2186 SR
-2196 VDTVEEGI
+2196 
-2204 IASINVSGGIDPE
+2204 VSGEWRIE
-2217 YIGKLMGKTG
+2217 YT
-2227 DQMSELLD
+2227 
-2235 ASEDVF
+2235 
-2241 RDDSG
+2241 
-2246 NFQYR
+2246 
-2251 ERYLSGNVRAKL
+2251 
-2263 EKARYLAERDKRYEK
+2263 
-2278 NVRALEAVMPEDI
+2278 
-2291 PAGRVQSSVN
+2291 
-2301 IGARWIDT
+2301 
-2309 EYYTDFLKDRGI
+2309 
-2321 FYGSVY
+2321 
-2327 LNAEGYYDVTG
+2327 
-2338 RMSGPWAQSNSIKR
+2338 QSNSFMIPR
-2352 KHGGTRTGWDAVSI
+2352 I
-2366 FEKVLNGRQLVV
+2366 YPEM
-2378 YDTIE
+2378 IM
-2383 GEDGKK
+2383 
-2389 KSVVNKDDTQAAERI
+2389 ERI
-2404 GTAMRS
+2404 
-2410 EFQEWLFEDKTRSE
+2410 
-2424 YLTKTFNEQFNS
+2424 N
-2436 YVTPKYDGSKL
+2436 
-2447 TIKGLSPSIT
+2447 
-2457 LRPHQKNAVQRM
+2457 
-2469 LMSGGNTLLAHC
+2469 
-2481 VGAGKTAV
+2481 
-2489 VASTVMKLR
+2489 
-2498 EIGAIKRPLIICPK
+2498 
-2512 SLVAQWG
+2512 
-2519 TEFRKF
+2519 
-2525 FPTANLLVADAKNF
+2525 
-2539 SKEKRAVFAAN
+2539 
-2550 IRNGDYDAIVM
+2550 
-2561 SYQNFSEIPLSE
+2561 YQNRYFVPVSEKGKALIDKIIANNPV
-2573 AYLEEFKESLTS
+2573 S
-2585 REIQSKIDD
+2585 RE
-2594 AISKGKGGLSAKK
+2594 A
-2607 TASAEASLKKQL
+2607 
-2619 DGLMNLSKN
+2619 
-2628 ALIPTFEEFGFDGIF
+2628 
-2643 VDEAHNFK
+2643 
-2651 NLWYKTNL
+2651 
-2659 QNVGGLGS
+2659 
-2667 GETKSAMDLYA
+2667 
-2678 KIRYLQKLNGGRGV
+2678 
-2692 ALVTAT
+2692 
-2698 PVMNSIVEMYTM
+2698 
-2710 QRYLQ
+2710 
-2715 GDLLKQLGI
+2715 
-2724 TTFDAWAGMFGVTEK
+2724 
-2739 VWELNAAGNYTQKT
+2739 
-2753 VMAKYTNIP
+2753 
-2762 ALMQLYGQ
+2762 
-2770 IADTVTKIDAKIPE
+2770 
-2784 RVDELVEIPM
+2784 
-2794 SHAQREYMKDLN
+2794 
-2806 ERANNKENP
+2806 
-2815 LKLTGD
+2815 
-2821 GRKMA
+2821 
-2826 YSIHMVDETEGYE
+2826 
-2839 PGCKIYVAADK
+2839 
-2850 INEIYKKS
+2850 
-2858 TGVTVN
+2858 
-2864 DEDGNQIKVNGTQIV
+2864 
-2879 FLDMGVPKAKTS
+2879 
-2891 KTENTSE
+2891 NTS
-2898 TTEDFDDEETE
+2898 DD
-2909 NATLYEAL
+2909 
-2917 KRKLIEDGIPD
+2917 
-2928 NEIAFIHDAKTDKQ
+2928 
-2942 KEALRDS
+2942 
-2949 MNAGTTRVLIGS
+2949 
-2961 TGKMG
+2961 
-2966 VGMNAQRL
+2966 
-2974 CVALHNVDCPWRPGD
+2974 
-2989 LEQRI
+2989 
-2994 GRAIRQGNLF
+2994 
-3004 SDVEII
+3004 
-3010 QYATV
+3010 
-3015 GSFDSAMW
+3015 
-3023 SKVDRK
+3023 
-3029 AKMIQQVTSGEFV
+3029 
-3042 GDTFEADEGDAL
+3042 
-3054 SYAQIA
+3054 
-3060 AISSGNPKILQ
+3060 
-3071 LLNAQKQLEGY
+3071 
-3082 ESAYRYYVSSRNSY
+3082 
-3096 LSEAEDSKRFA
+3096 
-3107 AKAEAILSSLERA
+3107 
-3120 KEIIEK
+3120 
-3126 NPNYGEKFS
+3126 
-3135 IEIGGK
+3135 
-3141 KYIKAKD
+3141 
-3148 ANKAFAGAL
+3148 
-3157 ESNNRALFGK
+3157 
-3167 TIDIGTFCGI
+3167 
-3177 PITAR
+3177 
-3182 IVDNKFNRDWEVSLG
+3182 
-3197 DISTRWASDV
+3197 
-3207 SDWATTFSNV
+3207 
-3217 VKGIDKAI
+3217 
-3225 SAEKTKIET
+3225 
-3234 FKNAAEER
+3234 
-3242 TQLANKPFEGT
+3242 
-3253 EEWEAAKR
+3253 
-3261 EVLALQE
+3261 
-3268 ELGMLDRPNAVG
+3268 
-3280 DDEEG
+3280 

-3303 MAADMVDESNYTD
+3303 MSADMVDESNYTD

-3342 GKTYRAQQFGKP
+3342 GKTYREQQFGKP

-3398 NILEQQGKA
+3398 NILEQQGEA

-3482 AATKADAVVMAR
+3482 ASTKADAVVMAR

-3553 LSGLVKSLKQFI
+3553 LSGLVKNLKKFI
-3565 RQVNAFHQNAIF
+3565 RQVNRFHQNAIF

-3594 GEAKRDGNLD
+3594 GEAKRAGNLD
-3604 NFLLWQNIRPAYGFE
+3604 NFLLWQNLRPAYGFE

-3686 GLYELSKDQDGA
+3686 GLYELSKDPDGA

-4002 ISRGLTDLIKQDDS
+4002 ISRGLTELIKQDDS

-4052 FAPDSERYMEEA
+4052 FAPDSERYMEEV

-4120 MDKRQGM
+4120 MDKRRGM

-4139 IARIALI
+4139 IARAAMI

-4155 MITAMA
+4155 MITAIA
-4161 DAWRDDDDYQTALE
+4161 DAWRDDDDYQNALE

-4212 GLNVAGYEPNSFL
+4212 GLDVAGYEPNSFL

-4262 SSGMTGVPLGSI
+4262 VSGMTAVPLGSI

-4290 PSTKIITYEPGVK
+4290 PSLKLITYDPGVK

-4328 IMNAADAREQAR
+4328 IMNEADAREQAR

-4383 DYKGDTKKDRI
+4383 DYKGDTKKERI
-4394 VEKINAMPVSARQ
+4394 VAKINAMPVGARQ

-4438 YKEYGAPA
+4438 YKKYGAPA
-4446 GIPKETFKTFT
+4446 GISKEIFKTFT

>member
-26 AQNPDRTDGSQTGTG
+26 AQNPERTDGSQTGTG

-61 ASSPGAADVS
+61 SSSTGAADVS

-80 SLSALKKRRED
+80 SLSALKKRRDD

-104 RQYSNDVYKQLT
+104 RQYANDVYKQLT

-130 EDAGEAYRKAKRT
+130 ENAGEAYRKAKRT

-161 ALEEKKADF
+161 ELEEKKADF

-233 GQNDEINS
+233 GQNEEINS

-298 IARSY
+298 IARAY
-303 GGSVNEAITDG
+303 GGSVNEAIADG

-391 PLVKTIYNGKKLS
+391 PLIKTIYNGKKLS

-432 EAIGGAG
+432 EAIGGTG

-444 KFFSDAAG
+444 KFFSDSAR

-461 KLYEAMWTAYDEWVS
+461 KLYEAMWTAYDAWAAGEYDN
-476 RETDGKNAGYTDTK
+476 RGAGYTDTASTEAT
-490 NAAGV
+490 NAAGA
-495 NSGLFAEEDIVD
+495 FAEEDIIE
-507 GTGEY
+507 GTGEV
-512 VDAEENAT
+512 VDEENVRT
-520 NNAPTANEAEAS
+520 APTSTEAEDA
-532 GMTAEEY
+532 GMTAKEY
-539 AKTLEQAMNPAQ
+539 AKTLEQSMNPAQ

-581 VEEAIQNGT
+581 VEEAVKNGT
-590 VPVESIENI
+590 FPVESIESI
-599 PIDEDIRND
+599 PVDKDILND
-608 KTTTNELIE
+608 KTTTQEAGQEQQEAGQDGTSFVGDSGIRYTKAQSDALSKISNDALITFAEGGIADQSRPYNRFGISEELADELRNAGLLQTETTEDGDTYEIINPEAMWDERVRRSAEERSRAAEQRKATAERASE
-617 REQREYAE
+617 REND
-625 KLAAQEAPHTQ
+625 PD
-636 QETPQSV
+636 V
-643 QSGSNI
+643 
-649 SATPTQEN
+649 
-657 ASQKPQASA
+657 
-666 VAPVSA
+666 
-672 EKQRAISAA
+672 QRAIAAA

-688 RVPFSLLVG
+688 SVPFSLLVG
-697 DDMGTKLDS
+697 DDMGTELDS
-706 VRELTPKERE
+706 VKILTPAERSA
-716 EAYLRGKKR
+716 AYLRGKKR
-725 AESKAQKQQDQRDA
+725 AERKAQNEQDQRDA
-739 EANGNTGWRRGN
+739 EANGNTGWRRGK
-751 VIGDGVKISDMK
+751 VIGYGVTISDMK

-772 SYTILSTISEVTG
+772 AYTILSTIAEVTG

-792 SEAENGVF
+792 SEDENGEF

-813 IYLDLNSGLM
+813 IYIDLNSGLM
-823 RSMDADQLSKYVM
+823 RSMDVDQLSKYVM
-836 LRTFGHEITHFDEKW
+836 LRTFGHELTHFDEKW

-861 AVFDHMEKNGT
+861 AVFDHMVKNGT

-880 QQDNGMS
+880 QQDNGMR

-903 LPDSN
+903 LPDSH
-908 FVEMLAKEHRTVF
+908 FVEILAKKHSDVF
-921 QRILDKLKEFVAK
+921 KNFLYKLKEFVAK

-985 RATQETVATTE
+985 RATKETVATTE
-996 KAVEA
+996 ESVEA

-1036 KLIKD
+1036 KLMED
-1041 AYDRGKN
+1041 AYTRGQN
-1048 RKRVTVD
+1048 RTPVTVD
-1055 DILSGARDIVDTD
+1055 DLLADVRDIVDTD

-1073 LAGLVAA
+1073 LAGLIAA

-1101 ELYKHFFEGP
+1101 ELYKHFFEES

-1211 EDAANSSTNAKPVKT
+1211 EDAVKSSANAQTESESQINTQEGLRDALTKHDRATIYNFRFKISDNGSGFILSIDDVADEDSVIKNARAIHARIPCDTRSEAVDAAVNNARGLSLFKTTAVAESSSNQTPNTTTSSPISAEVRALKNSDQPEHRAAYRILTEYLRYGKQLTSKDLYAIADTEFGGTQAQGGYDRKDAYDAMELAVNRYLLEIMPRYNSGGVENAIDGLHRMEQVLSLLPTQSVRTEEQVEYQQFSTPPNIAYLAAWTANVQSGETVLEPSAGIGGLAVFPKAWGANVTVNELSERRLAILKGMDFSAEYNENAEYIDDILPDEVKPTLVIMNPPFSSTAGRLKAHKTSNAEKHINSALARLSDGGRLVAILGKGMNDSDYSRYWNDLRQSYTIRANISIDGYNYRKYGTNYDVQLVVIDKIGSQGNAETFTGSYKDLAELPAILEVIRNERRT
-1226 ASPAVETTSPVAEE
+1226 AEQPADQSGVQVPSVPAESGRME
-1240 TAPTETAAPA
+1240 NADSAVDLVRNRDAGIVPGRNGAYPGAVGKSGVSSEYEADAAPVSAADAGNAGDSRPRSDLQPGEA
-1250 EETAP
+1250 ESAGEKSP
-1255 ESKPTVEEAKANLK
+1255 ESKKPGKSSTGGRGTPRNAGIERGTERAGSGAESARSGSVNSAENATGVSEERSDDGVYADYAAPTLPVTGAKKHPARLVESAAMSAVSMPPATYTPALPKEVVENNLSDAQMVSVVYAGQAHSQVLPSGERKGFFIGDGTGVGKGRQISGIILDNIMQGRKKAVWISKNASLFPDAQRDWVDTTGRSKDEVHDFSKIKLQDSISFGDGILFSTYDTLRVEKGEHSRLKQIVDWLGKDFDGVIAFDEAHNMGNLLGKQGSRGKTKGSEKARAAVELQKMLPNARVVYVSATAATEVEGLAFASRLGLWGTGTPFYDVKEFVNQIGSAGLSAMELVVRDMKALGVYDARSISYNGVAYDTVLHNLDETQRYIYDEMSRAWQNVMRNVEQYLKSTGAYNNSQARSTAIGQFYSSMQRFYNQVLTSMSMPSVIADMKKELAAGRSCVLQIVNTNQAEADRQIASIKAENGSLDDMDLTPRSALIGYLESCFPVYKFEEYLDDNGNIRSRQVLDSQGQPVIDKAAVRKRDALIAEINEMSIPDGPLEMLFNAFGTDKVAEVTGRSRRVVPKLMDDGSVTRVEESRTKNSTEADVTAFQDGKKRILVFSDAGGTGKSYHASLTAKN
-1269 KSIKVPVETT
+1269 
-1279 NAKAL
+1279 
-1284 EHGIKTET
+1284 
-1292 LSIDSVT
+1292 
-1299 FGTPPAGFNSMQ
+1299 Q
-1311 QQAIASGL
+1311 QQRVHYVLQPGWVASNAVQGFGRTHRSNEASAPIYKLVTTDIKGQKRFTSTIARRLDQLGALTKGQRNTGSGMFGANDNL
-1319 IEGVYKDEHLIKLDV
+1319 ETDLAKDSLREFYRRLGTGSIEGVDGKSVLQKLGLLSTFTDEFGRFKLD
-1334 PYDGQFTIEN
+1334 EN
-1344 TVQNVVRILEKLH
+1344 
-1357 VKATQEATITKE
+1357 
-1369 LARLLKKGGAVARSG
+1369 VAR
-1384 DVYFAG
+1384 
-1390 TNKVMLRVDKDTYDF
+1390 
-1405 AMSPKYEGGYDAMPH
+1405 
-1420 TFGESFVDNLKKD
+1420 
-1433 GPAPVPVVADIS
+1433 
-1445 AGAGFGGE
+1445 
-1453 YYVFDVSGEKAYFR
+1453 DVSK
-1467 KSDISLI
+1467 
-1474 DGNGRTLY
+1474 
-1482 VEKVKSNVFYA
+1482 
-1493 STFDENGVCGIVI
+1493 
-1506 NVRLES
+1506 
-1512 PTTVYTKP
+1512 
-1520 SNLKCFKKTNNPNNN
+1520 
-1535 MEADT
+1535 
-1540 NDEETERS
+1540 
-1548 GSGESP
+1548 
-1554 VRSDNV
+1554 
-1560 GAVPVS
+1560 
-1566 DPDGERAARLVD
+1566 
-1578 EREAGDVQRDGGRGE
+1578 
-1593 SASGAEEEG
+1593 
-1602 GPVQQTGDNV
+1602 
-1612 HEAGASGVRGEGTG
+1612 
-1626 ESGLSDLNP
+1626 
-1635 AELEDRDRQ
+1635 
-1644 QKSTEEPG
+1644 
-1652 GSNFIIGDSLN
+1652 
-1663 LPGGEKGKYKANVKA
+1663 
-1678 LRLAHQIQT
+1678 
-1687 ENRFA
+1687 
-1692 TAEEQEALSKYV
+1692 
-1704 GWCGLSKAF
+1704 
-1713 GRLINASDRNNRNGY
+1713 
-1728 SPDAGWEK
+1728 
-1736 ELDEIWSLVDDGVI
+1736 
-1750 TTAELRS
+1750 
-1757 MANSSTNAH
+1757 
-1766 YTSIEVVKAMWDGL
+1766 
-1780 RSLGFKGGRLMEP
+1780 
-1793 SCGTGNFVGGMP
+1793 
-1805 ADMLPGV
+1805 
-1812 RSWTMVELDRVTGG
+1812 
-1826 IAKLL
+1826 
-1831 YPHADVKIQGF
+1831 
-1842 QDAKIP
+1842 
-1848 DNMLD
+1848 
-1853 VVIGNVPFGKSDFVD
+1853 
-1868 KRYPKNITDSLHDY
+1868 
-1882 FFIKSLDKVR
+1882 
-1892 PGGIVMMLTSMYT
+1892 
-1905 MDKKDSKVRDY
+1905 
-1916 IAARAD
+1916 
-1922 LIGAVRLPNTA
+1922 
-1933 FIENAATSVVTD
+1933 
-1945 MLILKKRKPGTPYG
+1945 
-1959 GEAFVNLS
+1959 
-1967 NNRSQV
+1967 
-1973 DGAANY
+1973 
-1979 DYAYD
+1979 
-1984 YFLNEYFVNHPEM
+1984 FLN
-1997 VLGTPDHGT
+1997 
-2006 MYGGRDEITY
+2006 RI
-2016 NPIKDGRT
+2016 
-2024 LRQQITDAIS
+2024 
-2034 TIQARMEYP
+2034 
-2043 ETVSAEKANV
+2043 
-2053 RVENAEKKGGTGIY
+2053 
-2067 QVKDGQLVKV
+2067 
-2077 DGGAVELSSEDQARM
+2077 
-2092 VGIVGI
+2092 
-2098 RNAYQNLVAALNNGY
+2098 
-2113 APDVVSKA
+2113 
-2121 RNELNAAYDTF
+2121 
-2132 VAKYGY
+2132 
-2138 INSQKN
+2138 
-2144 SKLIEDD
+2144 
-2151 PAQYQLLALEVD
+2151 LALEVD
-2163 YDKGNAKRKIPASAR
+2163 EQNEVFDAFTGIYETELENAIAAGTLDTGMENV
-2178 KADIFTKD
+2178 KADKVDIVDDKVINTQKGTGAETHYIQAKVYTRPKIIRTVAEASEIRQAGFVGFYKTKSGDVRSVYRMPDKTDIYGRINKQYRLYSPTGKYSTWKESTLESSAEQIAKKDWQREWDAEIKKAPEFNEETVHMLTGALLPVWNKLPSDGITKVKRILADDGTAYLGRIIGADKIDGVLSLFSASRTHEAYTGEIISQRVLDGKRIFLTNGRAEFFR
-2186 TISPNVTIKS
+2186 SR
-2196 VDTVEEGI
+2196 
-2204 IASINVSGGIDPE
+2204 VSGEWRIE
-2217 YIGKLMGKTG
+2217 YT
-2227 DQMSELLD
+2227 
-2235 ASEDVF
+2235 
-2241 RDDSG
+2241 
-2246 NFQYR
+2246 
-2251 ERYLSGNVRAKL
+2251 
-2263 EKARYLAERDKRYEK
+2263 
-2278 NVRALEAVMPEDI
+2278 
-2291 PAGRVQSSVN
+2291 
-2301 IGARWIDT
+2301 
-2309 EYYTDFLKDRGI
+2309 
-2321 FYGSVY
+2321 
-2327 LNAEGYYDVTG
+2327 
-2338 RMSGPWAQSNSIKR
+2338 QSNSFMIPR
-2352 KHGGTRTGWDAVSI
+2352 I
-2366 FEKVLNGRQLVV
+2366 YPEM
-2378 YDTIE
+2378 IM
-2383 GEDGKK
+2383 
-2389 KSVVNKDDTQAAERI
+2389 ERI
-2404 GTAMRS
+2404 NYQNRYFVPVS
-2410 EFQEWLFEDKTRSE
+2410 E
-2424 YLTKTFNEQFNS
+2424 
-2436 YVTPKYDGSKL
+2436 
-2447 TIKGLSPSIT
+2447 KG
-2457 LRPHQKNAVQRM
+2457 
-2469 LMSGGNTLLAHC
+2469 
-2481 VGAGKTAV
+2481 
-2489 VASTVMKLR
+2489 
-2498 EIGAIKRPLIICPK
+2498 K
-2512 SLVAQWG
+2512 SLID
-2519 TEFRKF
+2519 KII
-2525 FPTANLLVADAKNF
+2525 ANNPV
-2539 SKEKRAVFAAN
+2539 
-2550 IRNGDYDAIVM
+2550 
-2561 SYQNFSEIPLSE
+2561 
-2573 AYLEEFKESLTS
+2573 S
-2585 REIQSKIDD
+2585 RE
-2594 AISKGKGGLSAKK
+2594 
-2607 TASAEASLKKQL
+2607 
-2619 DGLMNLSKN
+2619 
-2628 ALIPTFEEFGFDGIF
+2628 
-2643 VDEAHNFK
+2643 
-2651 NLWYKTNL
+2651 
-2659 QNVGGLGS
+2659 
-2667 GETKSAMDLYA
+2667 
-2678 KIRYLQKLNGGRGV
+2678 
-2692 ALVTAT
+2692 
-2698 PVMNSIVEMYTM
+2698 
-2710 QRYLQ
+2710 
-2715 GDLLKQLGI
+2715 
-2724 TTFDAWAGMFGVTEK
+2724 
-2739 VWELNAAGNYTQKT
+2739 
-2753 VMAKYTNIP
+2753 
-2762 ALMQLYGQ
+2762 
-2770 IADTVTKIDAKIPE
+2770 
-2784 RVDELVEIPM
+2784 
-2794 SHAQREYMKDLN
+2794 
-2806 ERANNKENP
+2806 AN
-2815 LKLTGD
+2815 
-2821 GRKMA
+2821 
-2826 YSIHMVDETEGYE
+2826 
-2839 PGCKIYVAADK
+2839 
-2850 INEIYKKS
+2850 
-2858 TGVTVN
+2858 
-2864 DEDGNQIKVNGTQIV
+2864 
-2879 FLDMGVPKAKTS
+2879 
-2891 KTENTSE
+2891 
-2898 TTEDFDDEETE
+2898 
-2909 NATLYEAL
+2909 
-2917 KRKLIEDGIPD
+2917 
-2928 NEIAFIHDAKTDKQ
+2928 
-2942 KEALRDS
+2942 
-2949 MNAGTTRVLIGS
+2949 
-2961 TGKMG
+2961 
-2966 VGMNAQRL
+2966 
-2974 CVALHNVDCPWRPGD
+2974 
-2989 LEQRI
+2989 
-2994 GRAIRQGNLF
+2994 
-3004 SDVEII
+3004 
-3010 QYATV
+3010 
-3015 GSFDSAMW
+3015 
-3023 SKVDRK
+3023 
-3029 AKMIQQVTSGEFV
+3029 
-3042 GDTFEADEGDAL
+3042 
-3054 SYAQIA
+3054 
-3060 AISSGNPKILQ
+3060 
-3071 LLNAQKQLEGY
+3071 
-3082 ESAYRYYVSSRNSY
+3082 
-3096 LSEAEDSKRFA
+3096 
-3107 AKAEAILSSLERA
+3107 
-3120 KEIIEK
+3120 
-3126 NPNYGEKFS
+3126 
-3135 IEIGGK
+3135 
-3141 KYIKAKD
+3141 
-3148 ANKAFAGAL
+3148 
-3157 ESNNRALFGK
+3157 
-3167 TIDIGTFCGI
+3167 
-3177 PITAR
+3177 
-3182 IVDNKFNRDWEVSLG
+3182 
-3197 DISTRWASDV
+3197 ASD
-3207 SDWATTFSNV
+3207 D
-3217 VKGIDKAI
+3217 
-3225 SAEKTKIET
+3225 
-3234 FKNAAEER
+3234 
-3242 TQLANKPFEGT
+3242 
-3253 EEWEAAKR
+3253 
-3261 EVLALQE
+3261 
-3268 ELGMLDRPNAVG
+3268 
-3280 DDEEG
+3280 

-3303 MAADMVDESNYTD
+3303 IAADMVDESNYTD

-3392 VLSKSR
+3392 VLSESR

-3482 AATKADAVVMAR
+3482 AATKADEVVMAR

-3502 KKGFDV
+3502 KKGFDL

-3553 LSGLVKSLKQFI
+3553 LSGLVKNLKKFI
-3565 RQVNAFHQNAIF
+3565 RQVNMFHQNAIF

-3604 NFLLWQNIRPAYGFE
+3604 NFLLWQNLRPAYGFE

-3672 DEKEPVSIPVAYLM
+3672 NEKKPVRIPVAYLM
-3686 GLYELSKDQDGA
+3686 GLYELSKDPDGA

-3710 FTVGKNR
+3710 FTVGENR

-3751 QRFMART
+3751 QRFMAQT

-3770 FGEEMFTNEKYYPI
+3770 FGEEMFTNDKYYPI

-3961 DITGAIAS
+3961 DIIGAIAS

-4002 ISRGLTDLIKQDDS
+4002 ISRGLTELIKQDDS

-4052 FAPDSERYMEEA
+4052 FAPDSERYMEEV

-4120 MDKRQGM
+4120 MDKRRGM

-4146 YGLTALTNA
+4146 YGLTVLTNA
-4155 MITAMA
+4155 MITAIA
-4161 DAWRDDDDYQTALE
+4161 DAWRDDDDYQNALE

-4212 GLNVAGYEPNSFL
+4212 GLDVAGYEPNSFL

-4262 SSGMTGVPLGSI
+4262 VSGMTAVPLGSI

-4290 PSTKIITYEPGVK
+4290 PSLKLITYDPGVK

-4328 IMNAADAREQAR
+4328 IMNEADAREQAR

-4363 YASPAGITID
+4363 YASPAGITIE
-4373 EYENFLLSIK
+4373 EYENFLLSVK
-4383 DYKGDTKKDRI
+4383 DYKGDTKKERI
-4394 VEKINAMPVSARQ
+4394 VAKINAMPVSARQ

-4438 YKEYGAPA
+4438 YKKYGAPA
-4446 GIPKETFKTFT
+4446 GISKETFKTFT

-4493 PDQKDALYYQQG
+4493 PAQKDALYYQQG

>member
-26 AQNPDRTDGSQTGTG
+26 AQNPERTDGSQTGTG

-61 ASSPGAADVS
+61 ASSPVAADVS

-80 SLSALKKRRED
+80 SLSALKKQRED

-104 RQYSNDVYKQLT
+104 RQYANDVYKQLT

-130 EDAGEAYRKAKRT
+130 EDAGEAYRKAKRI

-161 ALEEKKADF
+161 ELEEKKADF

-200 SATSGLGGMN
+200 SATSGLVGMN

-298 IARSY
+298 IARAY
-303 GGSVNEAITDG
+303 GGSVNEAIADG

-391 PLVKTIYNGKKLS
+391 PLIKTIYNGKKLS

-432 EAIGGAG
+432 EAIGGTG

-476 RETDGKNAGYTDTK
+476 RETDGKNAGYTDPQ

-495 NSGLFAEEDIVD
+495 NSGLFAEEDIVE

-520 NNAPTANEAEAS
+520 NNTPTATEAEAS

-539 AKTLEQAMNPAQ
+539 AKTLEQAMQPVQQEADIQAEQQSTPAVQ
-551 QTEAQTDTAQD
+551 QVEQEN
-562 DIASAFAPFYN
+562 DISSAFDPFYN

-581 VEEAIQNGT
+581 VEEAVQNGT
-590 VPVESIENI
+590 FPVEAIESI
-599 PIDEDIRND
+599 PVDEDIRND
-608 KTTTNELIE
+608 KATTNELIE
-617 REQREYAE
+617 RGEREYAE
-625 KLAAQEAPHTQ
+625 KTAAQTQ
-636 QETPQSV
+636 QDTPQST
-643 QSGSNI
+643 QSASNT
-649 SATPTQEN
+649 ATAPTQETSVTQQQTDP
-657 ASQKPQASA
+657 AQT
-666 VAPVSA
+666 VSA

-688 RVPFSLLVG
+688 VPFSLLVG

-725 AESKAQKQQDQRDA
+725 AESKAQNKQGQRDA
-739 EANGNTGWRRGN
+739 EANGNTGRRRGN
-751 VIGDGVKISDMK
+751 VVGDGVKISDMK

-792 SEAENGVF
+792 SDAENGVF

-823 RSMDADQLSKYVM
+823 RSMDAYQLSKYVM

-934 VKEAFAKMVPNNKA
+934 IKEAFAKMVPNNKA

-985 RATQETVATTE
+985 RATKETVATTE
-996 KAVEA
+996 EAVEE

-1029 TGKQQLT
+1029 TGKQQLS

-1055 DILSGARDIVDTD
+1055 DILSVARDIVDTD

-1073 LAGLVAA
+1073 LAGLIAA

-1101 ELYKHFFEGP
+1101 ELYKHFFEES

-1162 GEDISKRYASELRSA
+1162 GEDISKSYASELRRA

-1211 EDAANSSTNAKPVKT
+1211 EDAVNRSANSQTVKT
-1226 ASPAVETTSPVAEE
+1226 AAPAVETPMAEGKAPDAEVASPDAQTLKNSDQPEHRVAYRILTEYLRDGKQLTSKDLYAIADTEFGGTQAQGGYDRKDAYDAMELAVNRYLFEIMPSYNSGSVENAVDGLQRMEQVLSLLPTQSVRTEEQVEYQQFSTPPNIAYLAAWTANVQNGETVLEPSAGIGGLAVFPKAWGANVTVNELSERRLAILKGMDFSAEYNENAEYIDDILPDEVKPTLVIMNPPFSSTAGRLKAHKTSNAEKHINSALARLSDGGRLVAILGKGMNDSDYSRYWNDLRQSYTIRANISIDGYNYRKYGTNYDIQLVVIDKIGSQGNAETFTGSYKDLAELPAILEVIRNERRTAEQPADQSGIQVPSVPAGSGRMENADSAVDLVRNRDAGIVPGRDGAYSGAVGESGVSSEYEADASPVSEADAGNAGDSRPRSDLQPGEAESAGE
-1240 TAPTETAAPA
+1240 KSPESKKPGKSSTGGRGTPRNAGNERGTERAGSGAEFARSGSVNSAENATGVSEERSDDGVYADYTAPTLPVTGAKKHPARLVESAAMSAVSMPPATYTPSLPKEVVENNLSDAQMVSVVYAGQAHSQVLPSGERKGFFIGDGTGVGKGRQISGIILDNILQGRKKAVWISKNASLFPDAQRDWVDTTGRSKDEVHDFSKIKLQDSISFGDGILFSTYDTLRVEKGEHSRLKQIADWLGKDFDGVIAFDEAHNMGNLLGKQGSRGKTKGSEKARAAVELQKMLPNARVVYVSATAATEVEGLAFASRLGLWGTGTPFYDVKEFVNQIGSAGLSAMELVVRDMKALGVYDARSISYNGVAYDTVLHNLDETQRYIYDEMSRAWQNVMRNVEQYLKSTGAYNNSQARSTAIGQFYSSMQRFYNQVLTSMSMPSVIADMKKELAAGRSCVLQIVNTNQA
-1250 EETAP
+1250 EADRQIASIKAENGSLDDMDLTPRSALIGYL
-1255 ESKPTVEEAKANLK
+1255 ESCFPVYKFEEYLDDNGNIRSRQVLDSQGQPVIDKAAVRKRDALIAEINEMSIPDGPLEMLFNAFGTDKVAEVTGRSRRVVPKLMDDGSVTRVEESRTKNSTEADVTAFQDGKKRILVFSDAGGTGKSYHASLTAKN
-1269 KSIKVPVETT
+1269 
-1279 NAKAL
+1279 
-1284 EHGIKTET
+1284 
-1292 LSIDSVT
+1292 
-1299 FGTPPAGFNSMQ
+1299 Q
-1311 QQAIASGL
+1311 QQRVHYVLQPGWIASNAVQGFGRTHRSNEASAPIYKL
-1319 IEGVYKDEHLIKLDV
+1319 VTTDIKGQKRFTSTIARRLDQLGALTKGQRNTGSGMFGANDNLETDLAKDSLREFYRRLGTGSIEGVDGESVLQKLGLLSTFTDEFGRFKLD
-1334 PYDGQFTIEN
+1334 EN
-1344 TVQNVVRILEKLH
+1344 
-1357 VKATQEATITKE
+1357 
-1369 LARLLKKGGAVARSG
+1369 VAR
-1384 DVYFAG
+1384 
-1390 TNKVMLRVDKDTYDF
+1390 
-1405 AMSPKYEGGYDAMPH
+1405 
-1420 TFGESFVDNLKKD
+1420 
-1433 GPAPVPVVADIS
+1433 
-1445 AGAGFGGE
+1445 
-1453 YYVFDVSGEKAYFR
+1453 DVSK
-1467 KSDISLI
+1467 
-1474 DGNGRTLY
+1474 
-1482 VEKVKSNVFYA
+1482 
-1493 STFDENGVCGIVI
+1493 
-1506 NVRLES
+1506 
-1512 PTTVYTKP
+1512 
-1520 SNLKCFKKTNNPNNN
+1520 
-1535 MEADT
+1535 
-1540 NDEETERS
+1540 
-1548 GSGESP
+1548 
-1554 VRSDNV
+1554 
-1560 GAVPVS
+1560 
-1566 DPDGERAARLVD
+1566 
-1578 EREAGDVQRDGGRGE
+1578 
-1593 SASGAEEEG
+1593 
-1602 GPVQQTGDNV
+1602 
-1612 HEAGASGVRGEGTG
+1612 
-1626 ESGLSDLNP
+1626 
-1635 AELEDRDRQ
+1635 
-1644 QKSTEEPG
+1644 
-1652 GSNFIIGDSLN
+1652 
-1663 LPGGEKGKYKANVKA
+1663 
-1678 LRLAHQIQT
+1678 
-1687 ENRFA
+1687 
-1692 TAEEQEALSKYV
+1692 
-1704 GWCGLSKAF
+1704 
-1713 GRLINASDRNNRNGY
+1713 
-1728 SPDAGWEK
+1728 
-1736 ELDEIWSLVDDGVI
+1736 
-1750 TTAELRS
+1750 
-1757 MANSSTNAH
+1757 
-1766 YTSIEVVKAMWDGL
+1766 
-1780 RSLGFKGGRLMEP
+1780 
-1793 SCGTGNFVGGMP
+1793 
-1805 ADMLPGV
+1805 
-1812 RSWTMVELDRVTGG
+1812 
-1826 IAKLL
+1826 
-1831 YPHADVKIQGF
+1831 
-1842 QDAKIP
+1842 
-1848 DNMLD
+1848 
-1853 VVIGNVPFGKSDFVD
+1853 
-1868 KRYPKNITDSLHDY
+1868 
-1882 FFIKSLDKVR
+1882 
-1892 PGGIVMMLTSMYT
+1892 
-1905 MDKKDSKVRDY
+1905 
-1916 IAARAD
+1916 
-1922 LIGAVRLPNTA
+1922 
-1933 FIENAATSVVTD
+1933 
-1945 MLILKKRKPGTPYG
+1945 
-1959 GEAFVNLS
+1959 
-1967 NNRSQV
+1967 
-1973 DGAANY
+1973 
-1979 DYAYD
+1979 
-1984 YFLNEYFVNHPEM
+1984 FLN
-1997 VLGTPDHGT
+1997 
-2006 MYGGRDEITY
+2006 RI
-2016 NPIKDGRT
+2016 
-2024 LRQQITDAIS
+2024 
-2034 TIQARMEYP
+2034 
-2043 ETVSAEKANV
+2043 
-2053 RVENAEKKGGTGIY
+2053 
-2067 QVKDGQLVKV
+2067 
-2077 DGGAVELSSEDQARM
+2077 
-2092 VGIVGI
+2092 
-2098 RNAYQNLVAALNNGY
+2098 
-2113 APDVVSKA
+2113 
-2121 RNELNAAYDTF
+2121 
-2132 VAKYGY
+2132 
-2138 INSQKN
+2138 
-2144 SKLIEDD
+2144 
-2151 PAQYQLLALEVD
+2151 LALEVD
-2163 YDKGNAKRKIPASAR
+2163 EQNEVFDAFTSIYETELENAIAAGTLDTGMENVKADKVDIVDDKVINTQKGTGAETHYIQAKVYTRPKIIRTVAEASEIRQAGFVGFYKTKSGDVRSVYRMPDKTDIYGRINKQYRLYSPTGKYSTWKESTLESSAEQIAKNDWQREWDAEIKKAPEFNEETVHMLTGALLPVWNKLPSDGITKVKRILADDGTAYLGRIIGADKIDGVLSLFSASRTHEAYTGEIISQRVLDGKRIFLTNGRAEFFRSRVSGEWRIEYTQSNSFMIPRIYPEMIMERINYQNRYFVPVSEKGKSLIDKIIANNPVSREANASDDDEQYSLRNPESEEYMDYEEETEPDEQYLKRVTDKETLAALEKAESEGVKDWRNVKPGDSEGVVKVYRAMQAQPVDENGNVVPRSSVIRIVSTDPLMVEARVFGAKKSDPTTTAIYPAKLFSPMAGQDNGVWRNPINLNEWEMSEGHPEKAYHIIDKKTGKPKIDTTKGNASYGEVAYYFGLEKGGVDNNGKPKGDVPARYNPYIHTSLSALNDQFSSGNKRPEL
-2178 KADIFTKD
+2178 
-2186 TISPNVTIKS
+2186 V
-2196 VDTVEEGI
+2196 TVESLVPLFHINTPYEERFRQPYAKDKVGAMSWHSGPTSSRLAKLDKARVVI
-2204 IASINVSGGIDPE
+2204 LSGYDKPVRVVPDSEVAKSIANTIGDSENISIQESTVTPSLAAELRKLGVSVLNEADWRK
-2217 YIGKLMGKTG
+2217 Y
-2227 DQMSELLD
+2227 
-2235 ASEDVF
+2235 SED
-2241 RDDSG
+2241 
-2246 NFQYR
+2246 Y
-2251 ERYLSGNVRAKL
+2251 
-2263 EKARYLAERDKRYEK
+2263 
-2278 NVRALEAVMPEDI
+2278 P
-2291 PAGRVQSSVN
+2291 
-2301 IGARWIDT
+2301 
-2309 EYYTDFLKDRGI
+2309 
-2321 FYGSVY
+2321 
-2327 LNAEGYYDVTG
+2327 VT
-2338 RMSGPWAQSNSIKR
+2338 
-2352 KHGGTRTGWDAVSI
+2352 
-2366 FEKVLNGRQLVV
+2366 
-2378 YDTIE
+2378 Y
-2383 GEDGKK
+2383 
-2389 KSVVNKDDTQAAERI
+2389 
-2404 GTAMRS
+2404 
-2410 EFQEWLFEDKTRSE
+2410 
-2424 YLTKTFNEQFNS
+2424 
-2436 YVTPKYDGSKL
+2436 
-2447 TIKGLSPSIT
+2447 
-2457 LRPHQKNAVQRM
+2457 
-2469 LMSGGNTLLAHC
+2469 
-2481 VGAGKTAV
+2481 
-2489 VASTVMKLR
+2489 
-2498 EIGAIKRPLIICPK
+2498 
-2512 SLVAQWG
+2512 
-2519 TEFRKF
+2519 
-2525 FPTANLLVADAKNF
+2525 F
-2539 SKEKRAVFAAN
+2539 SKAK
-2550 IRNGDYDAIVM
+2550 
-2561 SYQNFSEIPLSE
+2561 
-2573 AYLEEFKESLTS
+2573 
-2585 REIQSKIDD
+2585 
-2594 AISKGKGGLSAKK
+2594 KGGK
-2607 TASAEASLKKQL
+2607 
-2619 DGLMNLSKN
+2619 
-2628 ALIPTFEEFGFDGIF
+2628 
-2643 VDEAHNFK
+2643 
-2651 NLWYKTNL
+2651 
-2659 QNVGGLGS
+2659 
-2667 GETKSAMDLYA
+2667 
-2678 KIRYLQKLNGGRGV
+2678 
-2692 ALVTAT
+2692 
-2698 PVMNSIVEMYTM
+2698 
-2710 QRYLQ
+2710 
-2715 GDLLKQLGI
+2715 
-2724 TTFDAWAGMFGVTEK
+2724 
-2739 VWELNAAGNYTQKT
+2739 
-2753 VMAKYTNIP
+2753 
-2762 ALMQLYGQ
+2762 
-2770 IADTVTKIDAKIPE
+2770 
-2784 RVDELVEIPM
+2784 
-2794 SHAQREYMKDLN
+2794 
-2806 ERANNKENP
+2806 
-2815 LKLTGD
+2815 
-2821 GRKMA
+2821 
-2826 YSIHMVDETEGYE
+2826 
-2839 PGCKIYVAADK
+2839 
-2850 INEIYKKS
+2850 
-2858 TGVTVN
+2858 
-2864 DEDGNQIKVNGTQIV
+2864 
-2879 FLDMGVPKAKTS
+2879 KAKTVVP
-2891 KTENTSE
+2891 
-2898 TTEDFDDEETE
+2898 DE
-2909 NATLYEAL
+2909 A
-2917 KRKLIEDGIPD
+2917 
-2928 NEIAFIHDAKTDKQ
+2928 
-2942 KEALRDS
+2942 
-2949 MNAGTTRVLIGS
+2949 
-2961 TGKMG
+2961 
-2966 VGMNAQRL
+2966 
-2974 CVALHNVDCPWRPGD
+2974 
-2989 LEQRI
+2989 
-2994 GRAIRQGNLF
+2994 
-3004 SDVEII
+3004 
-3010 QYATV
+3010 
-3015 GSFDSAMW
+3015 
-3023 SKVDRK
+3023 
-3029 AKMIQQVTSGEFV
+3029 
-3042 GDTFEADEGDAL
+3042 
-3054 SYAQIA
+3054 
-3060 AISSGNPKILQ
+3060 
-3071 LLNAQKQLEGY
+3071 
-3082 ESAYRYYVSSRNSY
+3082 
-3096 LSEAEDSKRFA
+3096 
-3107 AKAEAILSSLERA
+3107 
-3120 KEIIEK
+3120 
-3126 NPNYGEKFS
+3126 
-3135 IEIGGK
+3135 
-3141 KYIKAKD
+3141 
-3148 ANKAFAGAL
+3148 
-3157 ESNNRALFGK
+3157 
-3167 TIDIGTFCGI
+3167 
-3177 PITAR
+3177 
-3182 IVDNKFNRDWEVSLG
+3182 
-3197 DISTRWASDV
+3197 
-3207 SDWATTFSNV
+3207 
-3217 VKGIDKAI
+3217 
-3225 SAEKTKIET
+3225 
-3234 FKNAAEER
+3234 
-3242 TQLANKPFEGT
+3242 
-3253 EEWEAAKR
+3253 
-3261 EVLALQE
+3261 
-3268 ELGMLDRPNAVG
+3268 
-3280 DDEEG
+3280 

-3398 NILEQQGKA
+3398 NILEQQGEA

-3482 AATKADAVVMAR
+3482 AATKADEVVMAR
-3494 AKRLSEAM
+3494 AKRLSDAM

-3565 RQVNAFHQNAIF
+3565 RQVNRFHQNAIF

-3604 NFLLWQNIRPAYGFE
+3604 NFLLWQNLRPAYGFE

-3672 DEKEPVSIPVAYLM
+3672 DEKEPVRIPVAYLM
-3686 GLYELSKDQDGA
+3686 GLYELSKDPDGA

-3710 FTVGKNR
+3710 FNVGENR

-4052 FAPDSERYMEEA
+4052 FTPDSERYMEEV

-4120 MDKRQGM
+4120 MDKRRGM

-4212 GLNVAGYEPNSFL
+4212 GLDVAGYEPNSFL

-4250 TWYAGIYYLLRA
+4250 KWYAGIYYLLRA
-4262 SSGMTGVPLGSI
+4262 ASGMTGVPLGSI

-4290 PSTKIITYEPGVK
+4290 PSLKLITYDPGVK

-4317 AEAADALVKAG
+4317 AEAADELVKAG

-4363 YASPAGITID
+4363 YASPAGITIE

-4383 DYKGDTKKDRI
+4383 DYKGDTKKERI
-4394 VEKINAMPVSARQ
+4394 VAKINAMPVSARQ

-4438 YKEYGAPA
+4438 YKKYGAPA

-4493 PDQKDALYYQQG
+4493 PAQKDALYYQQG

>member
-26 AQNPDRTDGSQTGTG
+26 AQNPARTDGSQTGTG

-61 ASSPGAADVS
+61 ASSTGAVDVS

-80 SLSALKKRRED
+80 SLSALKKQRED

-104 RQYSNDVYKQLT
+104 RQYANDVYKQLT
-116 EIDGKIDRIENPGR
+116 EIDGKIDRIENSGL

-143 YEAELAYGDA
+143 YEAELTYGDA

-161 ALEEKKADF
+161 ELEEKKADF

-280 MGGDMLLGLATG
+280 IGGDMLLGLATG

-298 IARSY
+298 IARAY
-303 GGSVNEAITDG
+303 GGSVNEAIADG

-339 GFAQV
+339 GFSQI

-391 PLVKTIYNGKKLS
+391 PLTKTIYNGKKLS

-444 KFFSDAAG
+444 KFFSDAAH

-461 KLYEAMWTAYDEWVS
+461 KLYDAMWTAYDEWVS
-476 RETDGKNAGYTDTK
+476 RETDGKNAGYTDPQ

-495 NSGLFAEEDIVD
+495 NSGLFAEEDIVE
-507 GTGEY
+507 GSGEY

-520 NNAPTANEAEAS
+520 NNAPTATEAEAS

-539 AKTLEQAMNPAQ
+539 AKTLEQSMQPVQQEADIQAEQQSTPAVQ
-551 QTEAQTDTAQD
+551 QVEQEN
-562 DIASAFAPFYN
+562 DIASAFDPFYN

-581 VEEAIQNGT
+581 VEEAVQNGT
-590 VPVESIENI
+590 FPVEAIESI
-599 PIDEDIRND
+599 PVDKDIRND

-617 REQREYAE
+617 RGQREYAE

-636 QETPQSV
+636 QEAAQSV
-643 QSGSNI
+643 QSESNTVT
-649 SATPTQEN
+649 TPTQEN

-666 VAPVSA
+666 AAPVSA
-672 EKQRAISAA
+672 EKQRAIAAA

-772 SYTILSTISEVTG
+772 SYTILSTISDVTG

-836 LRTFGHEITHFDEKW
+836 LRTFGHELTHFDEKW

-985 RATQETVATTE
+985 RAVKETTTE
-996 KAVEA
+996 EAVEA

-1007 ETRTPVSLNSL
+1007 DTRTPVSLNSL

-1029 TGKQQLT
+1029 TGKQQLSQ
-1036 KLIKD
+1036 LIKD

-1055 DILSGARDIVDTD
+1055 DILSAARDIVDTD

-1073 LAGLVAA
+1073 LAGLIEA

-1101 ELYKHFFEGP
+1101 ELYKHFFEGS

-1162 GEDISKRYASELRSA
+1162 GEDISKRYASELRRA

-1211 EDAANSSTNAKPVKT
+1211 EDAANSSANAQPVKT
-1226 ASPAVETTSPVAEE
+1226 AAPAVETTSPVAEE

-1250 EETAP
+1250 VETAP

-1299 FGTPPAGFNSMQ
+1299 FGTPPAGFNGVQ
-1311 QQAIASGL
+1311 QKAIASGL
-1319 IEGVYKDEHLIKLDV
+1319 IDGVYKDEKLIKLDV

-1357 VKATQEATITKE
+1357 VKANQEATITKE

-1453 YYVFDVSGEKAYFR
+1453 YYVFDVSGEKVYFR
-1467 KSDISLI
+1467 KSDVSLI

-1482 VEKVKSNVFYA
+1482 IEKVKSNGFYA
-1493 STFDENGVCGIVI
+1493 STFDENGVCGII
-1506 NVRLES
+1506 TNVRLES

-1520 SNLKCFKKTNNPNNN
+1520 SNLKCFKKTNNTNK
-1535 MEADT
+1535 EAKT
-1540 NDEETERS
+1540 NGEETEGS

-1566 DPDGERAARLVD
+1566 ESDGE
-1578 EREAGDVQRDGGRGE
+1578 
-1593 SASGAEEEG
+1593 GA
-1602 GPVQQTGDNV
+1602 
-1612 HEAGASGVRGEGTG
+1612 G
-1626 ESGLSDLNP
+1626 ESGLSDLIS
-1635 AELEDRDRQ
+1635 AEVRALKNSEQPEHRTAYRILTEYLRDGKQLTSKDLYAIADTEFGGTQAQGGYDRKDAYDAMELAVNRYLFEIMPSYNSGSVANAVDGLQ
-1644 QKSTEEPG
+1644 RMEQVLSLLPTQSVRTEEQVEYQQFSTPP
-1652 GSNFIIGDSLN
+1652 NIAYLAAWT
-1663 LPGGEKGKYKANVKA
+1663 ANVKSGETVLEPSA
-1678 LRLAHQIQT
+1678 GIGGLAVFPKAWGANVTVNELSERRLAIIKGMNFAAEYNENAEYIDDILPDEVKPTLVIMNPPFSSTAGRLKAHKTSNAEKHINSALARLSDGGRLVAILGKGMNDSDYSRYWNDLRQSYTIRANISIDGYNYRKYGTNYDIQLVVIDKIGSQGNAET
-1687 ENRFA
+1687 FTGSYKDLAELPAILEVIRNERR
-1692 TAEEQEALSKYV
+1692 TAEQPADQSGVKGPSV
-1704 GWCGLSKAF
+1704 PAKS
-1713 GRLINASDRNNRNGY
+1713 GRMENADSAVDLVRNR
-1728 SPDAGWEK
+1728 DAGIVPGRDGAYPGAVGKSGVSSEYEADAAPVSAADAGNAGDSRPRSDLQPGEAESAGEK
-1736 ELDEIWSLVDDGVI
+1736 SPESKKPGKSSTGGRGTPRNAGNERGTERAGSGAESARSGSVNSAENATGVSEERSDDGVYADY
-1750 TTAELRS
+1750 TAPTLPVTGAKKHPARLVESAAMSAVS
-1757 MANSSTNAH
+1757 MPPATYIPALPK
-1766 YTSIEVVKAMWDGL
+1766 EVVENNLSDAQMVSVVYAGQAHSQVLPSGERK
-1780 RSLGFKGGRLMEP
+1780 GFFIGD
-1793 SCGTGNFVGGMP
+1793 GTGVGKGRQISGIILDNILQGRKKAVWISKNASLFP
-1805 ADMLPGV
+1805 DAQRDWVDTTGRSKDEVHDFSKIKLQDSISFGDGILFSTYDTLRVEKGEHSRLKQIADWLGKDFDGVIAFDEAHNMGNLLGKQGSRGKTKGSEKARAAVELQKMLPNARV
-1812 RSWTMVELDRVTGG
+1812 VYVSATAATEVEGLAFASRLGLWGTGTPF
-1826 IAKLL
+1826 
-1831 YPHADVKIQGF
+1831 YDVKEFVNQIGSAGLSAMELVVRDMKALGVY
-1842 QDAKIP
+1842 DARSISYNGVAY
-1848 DNMLD
+1848 DTVLHNLD
-1853 VVIGNVPFGKSDFVD
+1853 ETQRYIYDEMSRAWQNVMRNVEQYLKSTGAYNNSQARSTAIGQFYSSMQRFYNQV
-1868 KRYPKNITDSLHDY
+1868 
-1882 FFIKSLDKVR
+1882 
-1892 PGGIVMMLTSMYT
+1892 LTSMSMPSVIADMKKELAAGRSCVLQIVNT
-1905 MDKKDSKVRDY
+1905 NQAEADRQIASIKAENGSLDDMDLTPRS
-1916 IAARAD
+1916 A
-1922 LIGAVRLPNTA
+1922 LIGYLESCFPVYKFEEYLDDNGNIRSRQVLDSQGQPVIDKAAVRKRDALIAEINEMSIPDGPLEMLFNAFGTDKVAEVTGRSRRVVPKLMDDGSVTRVEESRTKNSTEADVTA
-1933 FIENAATSVVTD
+1933 FQD
-1945 MLILKKRKPGTPYG
+1945 GKKRILV
-1959 GEAFVNLS
+1959 FS
-1967 NNRSQV
+1967 
-1973 DGAANY
+1973 
-1979 DYAYD
+1979 
-1984 YFLNEYFVNHPEM
+1984 
-1997 VLGTPDHGT
+1997 
-2006 MYGGRDEITY
+2006 
-2016 NPIKDGRT
+2016 
-2024 LRQQITDAIS
+2024 DA
-2034 TIQARMEYP
+2034 
-2043 ETVSAEKANV
+2043 
-2053 RVENAEKKGGTGIY
+2053 GGTGKSYHASLTAKNQQQRVHYVLQPGWIASNAVQGFGRTHRSNEASAPIY
-2067 QVKDGQLVKV
+2067 KLVTTDIKGQKRFTSTIARRLDQLGALTKGQRNTGSGMFGANDNLETDLAKDSLREFYRRLGTGSIEGV
-2077 DGGAVELSSEDQARM
+2077 DGKSVLQKLGLLSTFTDEFGRFKLDENVAR
-2092 VGIVGI
+2092 
-2098 RNAYQNLVAALNNGY
+2098 
-2113 APDVVSKA
+2113 DVSKF
-2121 RNELNAAYDTF
+2121 LNR
-2132 VAKYGY
+2132 
-2138 INSQKN
+2138 I
-2144 SKLIEDD
+2144 
-2151 PAQYQLLALEVD
+2151 LALEVD
-2163 YDKGNAKRKIPASAR
+2163 EQNEVFDAFTGIYETELENAIAAGTLDTGMENV
-2178 KADIFTKD
+2178 KADKVDIVDDKVINTQKGTGAETHYIQAKVYTRPKIIRTVAEASEIRQAGFVGFYKTKNGDVRSVYRMPDKTDIYGKINKQYRLYSPTGKYSTWKESTLESSAEQIAKKDWQREWDAEIKKAPEFNEETVHMLTGALLPVWNKLPSDGITKVKRILADDGTAYLGRIIGADKIDGVLSLFSASRTHEAYTGEIISQRVLDGKRIFLTNGRAEFFR
-2186 TISPNVTIKS
+2186 SR
-2196 VDTVEEGI
+2196 
-2204 IASINVSGGIDPE
+2204 VSGEWRIE
-2217 YIGKLMGKTG
+2217 YT
-2227 DQMSELLD
+2227 
-2235 ASEDVF
+2235 
-2241 RDDSG
+2241 
-2246 NFQYR
+2246 
-2251 ERYLSGNVRAKL
+2251 
-2263 EKARYLAERDKRYEK
+2263 
-2278 NVRALEAVMPEDI
+2278 
-2291 PAGRVQSSVN
+2291 
-2301 IGARWIDT
+2301 
-2309 EYYTDFLKDRGI
+2309 
-2321 FYGSVY
+2321 
-2327 LNAEGYYDVTG
+2327 
-2338 RMSGPWAQSNSIKR
+2338 QSNSFMIPR
-2352 KHGGTRTGWDAVSI
+2352 I
-2366 FEKVLNGRQLVV
+2366 YPEM
-2378 YDTIE
+2378 IM
-2383 GEDGKK
+2383 
-2389 KSVVNKDDTQAAERI
+2389 ERI
-2404 GTAMRS
+2404 
-2410 EFQEWLFEDKTRSE
+2410 
-2424 YLTKTFNEQFNS
+2424 N
-2436 YVTPKYDGSKL
+2436 
-2447 TIKGLSPSIT
+2447 
-2457 LRPHQKNAVQRM
+2457 
-2469 LMSGGNTLLAHC
+2469 
-2481 VGAGKTAV
+2481 
-2489 VASTVMKLR
+2489 
-2498 EIGAIKRPLIICPK
+2498 
-2512 SLVAQWG
+2512 
-2519 TEFRKF
+2519 
-2525 FPTANLLVADAKNF
+2525 
-2539 SKEKRAVFAAN
+2539 
-2550 IRNGDYDAIVM
+2550 
-2561 SYQNFSEIPLSE
+2561 YQNRYFVPVSEKGKALIDKIIANNPV
-2573 AYLEEFKESLTS
+2573 S
-2585 REIQSKIDD
+2585 RE
-2594 AISKGKGGLSAKK
+2594 A
-2607 TASAEASLKKQL
+2607 
-2619 DGLMNLSKN
+2619 N
-2628 ALIPTFEEFGFDGIF
+2628 AP
-2643 VDEAHNFK
+2643 
-2651 NLWYKTNL
+2651 
-2659 QNVGGLGS
+2659 
-2667 GETKSAMDLYA
+2667 
-2678 KIRYLQKLNGGRGV
+2678 
-2692 ALVTAT
+2692 
-2698 PVMNSIVEMYTM
+2698 
-2710 QRYLQ
+2710 
-2715 GDLLKQLGI
+2715 
-2724 TTFDAWAGMFGVTEK
+2724 
-2739 VWELNAAGNYTQKT
+2739 
-2753 VMAKYTNIP
+2753 
-2762 ALMQLYGQ
+2762 
-2770 IADTVTKIDAKIPE
+2770 
-2784 RVDELVEIPM
+2784 
-2794 SHAQREYMKDLN
+2794 
-2806 ERANNKENP
+2806 
-2815 LKLTGD
+2815 
-2821 GRKMA
+2821 
-2826 YSIHMVDETEGYE
+2826 
-2839 PGCKIYVAADK
+2839 
-2850 INEIYKKS
+2850 
-2858 TGVTVN
+2858 
-2864 DEDGNQIKVNGTQIV
+2864 
-2879 FLDMGVPKAKTS
+2879 
-2891 KTENTSE
+2891 
-2898 TTEDFDDEETE
+2898 
-2909 NATLYEAL
+2909 
-2917 KRKLIEDGIPD
+2917 
-2928 NEIAFIHDAKTDKQ
+2928 
-2942 KEALRDS
+2942 
-2949 MNAGTTRVLIGS
+2949 
-2961 TGKMG
+2961 
-2966 VGMNAQRL
+2966 
-2974 CVALHNVDCPWRPGD
+2974 
-2989 LEQRI
+2989 
-2994 GRAIRQGNLF
+2994 
-3004 SDVEII
+3004 
-3010 QYATV
+3010 
-3015 GSFDSAMW
+3015 
-3023 SKVDRK
+3023 
-3029 AKMIQQVTSGEFV
+3029 
-3042 GDTFEADEGDAL
+3042 
-3054 SYAQIA
+3054 
-3060 AISSGNPKILQ
+3060 
-3071 LLNAQKQLEGY
+3071 
-3082 ESAYRYYVSSRNSY
+3082 
-3096 LSEAEDSKRFA
+3096 
-3107 AKAEAILSSLERA
+3107 
-3120 KEIIEK
+3120 
-3126 NPNYGEKFS
+3126 
-3135 IEIGGK
+3135 
-3141 KYIKAKD
+3141 
-3148 ANKAFAGAL
+3148 
-3157 ESNNRALFGK
+3157 
-3167 TIDIGTFCGI
+3167 
-3177 PITAR
+3177 
-3182 IVDNKFNRDWEVSLG
+3182 
-3197 DISTRWASDV
+3197 
-3207 SDWATTFSNV
+3207 
-3217 VKGIDKAI
+3217 
-3225 SAEKTKIET
+3225 
-3234 FKNAAEER
+3234 AEE
-3242 TQLANKPFEGT
+3242 
-3253 EEWEAAKR
+3253 
-3261 EVLALQE
+3261 
-3268 ELGMLDRPNAVG
+3268 
-3280 DDEEG
+3280 

-3303 MAADMVDESNYTD
+3303 MAADMVDESDYTD

-3328 LTTLQELT
+3328 LTTLQDLT

-3342 GKTYRAQQFGKP
+3342 GKTYREQQFGKP

-3368 ILDGRIEKARNAVLD
+3368 IIDGRIEKARNAVLD

-3398 NILEQQGKA
+3398 KILEEQGKA
-3407 ATKAALNKLRAKTAE
+3407 ATKAALNKLRAKTRE
-3422 SAGVKKYRKRIADDV
+3422 SAGVKKYRQRIADDV

-3470 LDFTSK
+3470 LNFTSK

-3553 LSGLVKSLKQFI
+3553 LSGLVKNLKKFI

-3604 NFLLWQNIRPAYGFE
+3604 NFLLWQNLRPAYGFE

-3686 GLYELSKDQDGA
+3686 GLYELSKDPDGA

-3770 FGEEMFTNEKYYPI
+3770 FGEEMFTNENYYPI

-4002 ISRGLTDLIKQDDS
+4002 ISRGLTELIKQDDS

-4052 FAPDSERYMEEA
+4052 FTPDSERYMEEV

-4120 MDKRQGM
+4120 MDKRRGM
-4127 SNQQAWQKNGKR
+4127 SNQQAWQKNGKL
-4139 IARIALI
+4139 IARAALI

-4212 GLNVAGYEPNSFL
+4212 GLDVAGYEPNSFL
-4225 FQWSDDWLKAVEII
+4225 FQWSDDWLKSVEII

-4262 SSGMTGVPLGSI
+4262 VSGMTAVPLGSI

-4290 PSTKIITYEPGVK
+4290 PSLKLITYDPGVK
-4303 NNIKYALW
+4303 NSIKYALW

-4328 IMNAADAREQAR
+4328 IMNEADAREQAR

-4363 YASPAGITID
+4363 YASPAGITIE

-4383 DYKGDTKKDRI
+4383 DYKGDTKKERI
-4394 VEKINAMPVSARQ
+4394 VAKINAMPVSARQ

-4414 AGYKSSTLEQ
+4414 AGYTSSTLEQ

-4446 GIPKETFKTFT
+4446 GISKETFKNFT
-4457 ETASKIKGDDKNGD
+4457 ETASKIKGEDKNGD

>member
-1 MANPLLKYAKDKK
+1 MENPLLKYAKDKK

-26 AQNPDRTDGSQTGTG
+26 AQNPERTDGSQTGTG

-61 ASSPGAADVS
+61 SSGTGAADVS

-80 SLSALKKRRED
+80 SLSALKKQRED

-104 RQYSNDVYKQLT
+104 RQYANDVYKQLT

-130 EDAGEAYRKAKRT
+130 EDAGEAYRKAKRI

-233 GQNDEINS
+233 GQNEEINS

-298 IARSY
+298 IARAY
-303 GGSVNEAITDG
+303 GGSVNEAIADG

-391 PLVKTIYNGKKLS
+391 PLIKTIYNGKKLS

-432 EAIGGAG
+432 EAIGGTG

-444 KFFSDAAG
+444 KFFSDAAS

-476 RETDGKNAGYTDTK
+476 RETDGKNAGYTDPQ

-495 NSGLFAEEDIVD
+495 NSGLFAEEDIVE

-539 AKTLEQAMNPAQ
+539 AKTLEQAMQPVQQEADIQAEQQSTPAVQ
-551 QTEAQTDTAQD
+551 QVEQEN
-562 DIASAFAPFYN
+562 DISSAFDPFYN

-581 VEEAIQNGT
+581 VEEAVQNGT
-590 VPVESIENI
+590 FPVEAIESI
-599 PIDEDIRND
+599 PVDEDIRND

-617 REQREYAE
+617 RGKREYAE
-625 KLAAQEAPHTQ
+625 KLAAQTQ
-636 QETPQSV
+636 QETPQSTH
-643 QSGSNI
+643 SASNT
-649 SATPTQEN
+649 ATAHTQETSVTQQQEAGQDGTLFVGDSGIRYTKAQSDALSKISNDALITFAEGGIADQNRPYNRFGISEELADELRN
-657 ASQKPQASA
+657 AGLLQTETTEYGDTYETIKPEAMWDERGRR
-666 VAPVSA
+666 SA
-672 EKQRAISAA
+672 EERSRAAEQRKATAERASERENDPDVQRAIAAA

-688 RVPFSLLVG
+688 VPFSLLVG

-706 VRELTPKERE
+706 VKILTPAERSA
-716 EAYLRGKKR
+716 AYLRGKKR
-725 AESKAQKQQDQRDA
+725 AESKAQNKQGQRDA
-739 EANGNTGWRRGN
+739 EANGNTGWRRGK
-751 VIGDGVKISDMK
+751 VIGYGVTISDMK

-772 SYTILSTISEVTG
+772 AYTILSTFADVTG

-792 SEAENGVF
+792 SEAENGEF

-813 IYLDLNSGLM
+813 IYIDLNSGLI
-823 RSMDADQLSKYVM
+823 RSMDVDQLSKYVM
-836 LRTFGHEITHFDEKW
+836 LRTFGHELTHFDEKW

-861 AVFDHMEKNGT
+861 AVFDHMVKNGT

-880 QQDNGMS
+880 QQDNGMR

-908 FVEMLAKEHRTVF
+908 FVEMLAKKHSDVF
-921 QRILDKLKEFVAK
+921 KHFLDKLKEFVAK

-985 RATQETVATTE
+985 RATKETIATTE
-996 KAVEA
+996 ETVEA

-1007 ETRTPVSLNSL
+1007 ETRTPVSLNAL

-1029 TGKQQLT
+1029 TGKQQLSQ
-1036 KLIKD
+1036 LIKD

-1086 SNAQNAAKRKETVNS
+1086 SNAQNVTESDKTANS
-1101 ELYKHFFEGP
+1101 ELYKHFFEES

-1162 GEDISKRYASELRSA
+1162 GEDISKSYASELRRA

-1211 EDAANSSTNAKPVKT
+1211 EDAVNSSTNAQPVKT
-1226 ASPAVETTSPVAEE
+1226 AAPAVETPMEAGKAPDAEVASPDAQTYPANTTRFPIAAEVRALKNSDQPEHRTAYRILTEYLRDGKQLTSKDLYAIADTEFGGTQAQGGYDRKDAYDAMELAVNRYLLEIMPSYNSGSVENAVDGLQRMEQVLSLLPTQSVRTEEQVEYQQFSTPPNIAYLAAWTANVQSGETVLEPSAGIGGLAVFPKAWGANVTVNELSERRLAIIKGMNFAAEYNENAEYIDDILPDEVKPTLVIMNPPFSSTAGRLKAHKTSNAEKHINSALARLSDGGRLVAILGKGMNDSDYSRYWNDLRQSYTIRANISIDGYNYRKYGTNYDIQLVVIDKIGSQGNAETFTGSYKDLAELPAILEVIRNERRTAEQPPDQSGVQVPSVPAESGRMENADSAVDLVRNRDAGIVPGRDGAYQGTVGESGVSSEYEADASPVSAADAGNAGDSRPRSDLQPGEAESAGE
-1240 TAPTETAAPA
+1240 KS
-1250 EETAP
+1250 P
-1255 ESKPTVEEAKANLK
+1255 ESKKPGKSSTGGRGTPRNAGNERGTERAGSGAESARSGSVNSAENATGVSEERSDDGVYADYAAPTLPVTGAKKHPARLVESAAMSAVSMPPATYTPALPKEVVENNLSDAQMVSVVYAGQAHSQVLPSGERKGFFIGDGTGVGKGRQISGIILDNILQGRKKAVWISKNASLFPDAQRDWVDTTGRSKDEVHDFSKIKLQDSISFGDGILFSTYDTLRVEKGEHSRLKQIADWLGKDFDGVIAFDEAHNMGNLLGKQGSRGKTKGSEKARAAVELQKMLPNARVVYVSATAATEVEGLAFASRLGLWGTGTPFYDVKEFVNQIGSAGLSAMELVVRDMKALGVYDARSISYNGVAYDTVLHNLDETQRYIYDEMSRAWQNVMRNVEQYLKSTGAYNNSQARSTAIGQFYSSMQRFYNQVLTSMSMPSVIADMKKELAAGRSCVLQIVNTNQAEADRQIASIKAENGSLDDMDLTPRSALIGYLESCFPVYKFEEYLDDNGNVRSRQVLDSQGQPVIDKAAVRKRDALIAEINEMSIPDGPLEMLFNAFGTDKVAEVTGRSRRVVPKLMDDGSVTRVEESRTKNSTEADVTAFQDGKKRILVFSDAGGTGKSYHASLTAKN
-1269 KSIKVPVETT
+1269 
-1279 NAKAL
+1279 
-1284 EHGIKTET
+1284 
-1292 LSIDSVT
+1292 
-1299 FGTPPAGFNSMQ
+1299 Q
-1311 QQAIASGL
+1311 QQRVHYVLQPGWIASNAVQGFGRTHRSNEASAPIYKL
-1319 IEGVYKDEHLIKLDV
+1319 VTTDIKGQKRFTSTIARRLDQLGALTKGQRNTGSGMFGANDNLETDLAKDSLREFYRRLGTGSIEGVDGESVLQKLGLLSTFTDEFGRFKLD
-1334 PYDGQFTIEN
+1334 EN
-1344 TVQNVVRILEKLH
+1344 
-1357 VKATQEATITKE
+1357 
-1369 LARLLKKGGAVARSG
+1369 VAR
-1384 DVYFAG
+1384 
-1390 TNKVMLRVDKDTYDF
+1390 
-1405 AMSPKYEGGYDAMPH
+1405 
-1420 TFGESFVDNLKKD
+1420 
-1433 GPAPVPVVADIS
+1433 
-1445 AGAGFGGE
+1445 
-1453 YYVFDVSGEKAYFR
+1453 DVSK
-1467 KSDISLI
+1467 
-1474 DGNGRTLY
+1474 
-1482 VEKVKSNVFYA
+1482 
-1493 STFDENGVCGIVI
+1493 
-1506 NVRLES
+1506 
-1512 PTTVYTKP
+1512 
-1520 SNLKCFKKTNNPNNN
+1520 
-1535 MEADT
+1535 
-1540 NDEETERS
+1540 
-1548 GSGESP
+1548 
-1554 VRSDNV
+1554 
-1560 GAVPVS
+1560 
-1566 DPDGERAARLVD
+1566 
-1578 EREAGDVQRDGGRGE
+1578 
-1593 SASGAEEEG
+1593 
-1602 GPVQQTGDNV
+1602 
-1612 HEAGASGVRGEGTG
+1612 
-1626 ESGLSDLNP
+1626 
-1635 AELEDRDRQ
+1635 
-1644 QKSTEEPG
+1644 
-1652 GSNFIIGDSLN
+1652 
-1663 LPGGEKGKYKANVKA
+1663 
-1678 LRLAHQIQT
+1678 
-1687 ENRFA
+1687 
-1692 TAEEQEALSKYV
+1692 
-1704 GWCGLSKAF
+1704 
-1713 GRLINASDRNNRNGY
+1713 
-1728 SPDAGWEK
+1728 
-1736 ELDEIWSLVDDGVI
+1736 
-1750 TTAELRS
+1750 
-1757 MANSSTNAH
+1757 
-1766 YTSIEVVKAMWDGL
+1766 
-1780 RSLGFKGGRLMEP
+1780 
-1793 SCGTGNFVGGMP
+1793 
-1805 ADMLPGV
+1805 
-1812 RSWTMVELDRVTGG
+1812 
-1826 IAKLL
+1826 
-1831 YPHADVKIQGF
+1831 
-1842 QDAKIP
+1842 
-1848 DNMLD
+1848 
-1853 VVIGNVPFGKSDFVD
+1853 
-1868 KRYPKNITDSLHDY
+1868 
-1882 FFIKSLDKVR
+1882 
-1892 PGGIVMMLTSMYT
+1892 
-1905 MDKKDSKVRDY
+1905 
-1916 IAARAD
+1916 
-1922 LIGAVRLPNTA
+1922 
-1933 FIENAATSVVTD
+1933 
-1945 MLILKKRKPGTPYG
+1945 
-1959 GEAFVNLS
+1959 
-1967 NNRSQV
+1967 
-1973 DGAANY
+1973 
-1979 DYAYD
+1979 
-1984 YFLNEYFVNHPEM
+1984 FLN
-1997 VLGTPDHGT
+1997 
-2006 MYGGRDEITY
+2006 RI
-2016 NPIKDGRT
+2016 
-2024 LRQQITDAIS
+2024 
-2034 TIQARMEYP
+2034 
-2043 ETVSAEKANV
+2043 
-2053 RVENAEKKGGTGIY
+2053 
-2067 QVKDGQLVKV
+2067 
-2077 DGGAVELSSEDQARM
+2077 
-2092 VGIVGI
+2092 
-2098 RNAYQNLVAALNNGY
+2098 
-2113 APDVVSKA
+2113 
-2121 RNELNAAYDTF
+2121 
-2132 VAKYGY
+2132 
-2138 INSQKN
+2138 
-2144 SKLIEDD
+2144 
-2151 PAQYQLLALEVD
+2151 LALEVD
-2163 YDKGNAKRKIPASAR
+2163 EQNEVFDAFTGIYETELENAIAAGTLDTGMENV
-2178 KADIFTKD
+2178 KADKVDIVDDKVINTQKGTGAETHYIQAKVYTRPKIIRTVAEASEIRQAGFVGFYKTKSGDVRSVYRMPDKTDIYGRINKQYRLYSPTGKYSTWKESTLESSAEQIAKKDWQLEWDAEIKKAPEFNEETVHMLTGALLPVWNKLPSDGITKVKRILADDGTAYLGRIIGADKIDGVLSLFSASRTHEAYTGEIISQRVLDGKRIFLTNGRAEFFR
-2186 TISPNVTIKS
+2186 SR
-2196 VDTVEEGI
+2196 
-2204 IASINVSGGIDPE
+2204 VSGEWRIE
-2217 YIGKLMGKTG
+2217 YT
-2227 DQMSELLD
+2227 
-2235 ASEDVF
+2235 
-2241 RDDSG
+2241 
-2246 NFQYR
+2246 
-2251 ERYLSGNVRAKL
+2251 
-2263 EKARYLAERDKRYEK
+2263 
-2278 NVRALEAVMPEDI
+2278 
-2291 PAGRVQSSVN
+2291 
-2301 IGARWIDT
+2301 
-2309 EYYTDFLKDRGI
+2309 
-2321 FYGSVY
+2321 
-2327 LNAEGYYDVTG
+2327 
-2338 RMSGPWAQSNSIKR
+2338 QSNSFMIPR
-2352 KHGGTRTGWDAVSI
+2352 I
-2366 FEKVLNGRQLVV
+2366 YPEM
-2378 YDTIE
+2378 IM
-2383 GEDGKK
+2383 
-2389 KSVVNKDDTQAAERI
+2389 ERI
-2404 GTAMRS
+2404 NYQNRYFIPVS
-2410 EFQEWLFEDKTRSE
+2410 EKGKALIDKIIANNPVSREANASDDDEQYSLRNPESE
-2424 YLTKTFNEQFNS
+2424 EY
-2436 YVTPKYDGSKL
+2436 
-2447 TIKGLSPSIT
+2447 
-2457 LRPHQKNAVQRM
+2457 
-2469 LMSGGNTLLAHC
+2469 
-2481 VGAGKTAV
+2481 
-2489 VASTVMKLR
+2489 
-2498 EIGAIKRPLIICPK
+2498 
-2512 SLVAQWG
+2512 
-2519 TEFRKF
+2519 
-2525 FPTANLLVADAKNF
+2525 
-2539 SKEKRAVFAAN
+2539 
-2550 IRNGDYDAIVM
+2550 GDY
-2561 SYQNFSEIPLSE
+2561 EEE
-2573 AYLEEFKESLTS
+2573 AEPDEQYLKRVTDKET
-2585 REIQSKIDD
+2585 
-2594 AISKGKGGLSAKK
+2594 LSALAK
-2607 TASAEASLKKQL
+2607 AESEGVK
-2619 DGLMNLSKN
+2619 D
-2628 ALIPTFEEFGFDGIF
+2628 
-2643 VDEAHNFK
+2643 
-2651 NLWYKTNL
+2651 WR
-2659 QNVGGLGS
+2659 NV
-2667 GETKSAMDLYA
+2667 K
-2678 KIRYLQKLNGGRGV
+2678 
-2692 ALVTAT
+2692 
-2698 PVMNSIVEMYTM
+2698 
-2710 QRYLQ
+2710 
-2715 GDLLKQLGI
+2715 
-2724 TTFDAWAGMFGVTEK
+2724 
-2739 VWELNAAGNYTQKT
+2739 
-2753 VMAKYTNIP
+2753 
-2762 ALMQLYGQ
+2762 
-2770 IADTVTKIDAKIPE
+2770 
-2784 RVDELVEIPM
+2784 
-2794 SHAQREYMKDLN
+2794 
-2806 ERANNKENP
+2806 
-2815 LKLTGD
+2815 
-2821 GRKMA
+2821 
-2826 YSIHMVDETEGYE
+2826 
-2839 PGCKIYVAADK
+2839 
-2850 INEIYKKS
+2850 
-2858 TGVTVN
+2858 
-2864 DEDGNQIKVNGTQIV
+2864 
-2879 FLDMGVPKAKTS
+2879 
-2891 KTENTSE
+2891 
-2898 TTEDFDDEETE
+2898 
-2909 NATLYEAL
+2909 
-2917 KRKLIEDGIPD
+2917 
-2928 NEIAFIHDAKTDKQ
+2928 
-2942 KEALRDS
+2942 
-2949 MNAGTTRVLIGS
+2949 
-2961 TGKMG
+2961 
-2966 VGMNAQRL
+2966 
-2974 CVALHNVDCPWRPGD
+2974 PGD
-2989 LEQRI
+2989 LEGVVKVYRAMQAQPVDENGNVVPRSSVIRI
-2994 GRAIRQGNLF
+2994 VSTDPLMVEARVFGAKKSDPTTTAIYPAKLF
-3004 SDVEII
+3004 SPMAGQDNGVWRNPINLNEWEMSEGHPEKAYHVIDKKTGKPKIDTTKGNASYGEVAYYFGLEKGGVDNNGKPKGDVPARYNPYIH
-3010 QYATV
+3010 T
-3015 GSFDSAMW
+3015 SLSALN
-3023 SKVDRK
+3023 D
-3029 AKMIQQVTSGEFV
+3029 QF
-3042 GDTFEADEGDAL
+3042 
-3054 SYAQIA
+3054 
-3060 AISSGNPKILQ
+3060 SSGNKRPELVTVESLVPLFHI
-3071 LLNAQKQLEGY
+3071 NTPY
-3082 ESAYRYYVSSRNSY
+3082 EERFRQPYAKDKVGAMRWHSGPTSSR
-3096 LSEAEDSKRFA
+3096 L
-3107 AKAEAILSSLERA
+3107 AKLDKARVVILSGYDKPIRVVPDDEVAKSIAQTIGDSENISIQESTVTPSLAAELRKLGVSVLNEADWRKYSEDYPVTYFSKA
-3120 KEIIEK
+3120 KK
-3126 NPNYGEKFS
+3126 
-3135 IEIGGK
+3135 GGK
-3141 KYIKAKD
+3141 KAK
-3148 ANKAFAGAL
+3148 
-3157 ESNNRALFGK
+3157 
-3167 TIDIGTFCGI
+3167 T
-3177 PITAR
+3177 
-3182 IVDNKFNRDWEVSLG
+3182 
-3197 DISTRWASDV
+3197 
-3207 SDWATTFSNV
+3207 V
-3217 VKGIDKAI
+3217 VPD
-3225 SAEKTKIET
+3225 
-3234 FKNAAEER
+3234 
-3242 TQLANKPFEGT
+3242 
-3253 EEWEAAKR
+3253 EA
-3261 EVLALQE
+3261 
-3268 ELGMLDRPNAVG
+3268 
-3280 DDEEG
+3280 

-3303 MAADMVDESNYTD
+3303 MAADMVDESDYTD

-3342 GKTYRAQQFGKP
+3342 GKTYREQQFGKP

-3502 KKGFDV
+3502 KKGFDL

-3565 RQVNAFHQNAIF
+3565 RQVNRFHQNAIF
-3577 EHVSEASQSSME
+3577 EHVSEASKSSME

-3594 GEAKRDGNLD
+3594 GEAKRAGNLD
-3604 NFLLWQNIRPAYGFE
+3604 NFLLWQNLRPAYGFE

-3665 VEVFEIG
+3665 MEVFEIG
-3672 DEKEPVSIPVAYLM
+3672 NEKEPVRIPVAYLM
-3686 GLYELSKDQDGA
+3686 GLYELSKDPDGA

-3836 MSGVAT
+3836 MSCVAT

-3852 TLKWLNYRETVIN
+3852 TLKWLNYRETFIN

-4002 ISRGLTDLIKQDDS
+4002 ISRGLTELIKQDDS

-4052 FAPDSERYMEEA
+4052 FTPDSERYMEEV

-4107 TYNLLVDAYDKFN
+4107 TYNMLEDAYDKFN
-4120 MDKRQGM
+4120 MDKRRGM

-4212 GLNVAGYEPNSFL
+4212 GLDVAGYEPNSFL

-4239 SDKMKGEDTNY
+4239 SDKMKGENTNY
-4250 TWYAGIYYLLRA
+4250 KWYAGIYYLLRA
-4262 SSGMTGVPLGSI
+4262 VSGMTAVPLGSI

-4290 PSTKIITYEPGVK
+4290 PSLKLITYDPGVK
-4303 NNIKYALW
+4303 NSIKYALW

-4363 YASPAGITID
+4363 YASPAGITIE

-4383 DYKGDTKKDRI
+4383 DYKGDTKKERI
-4394 VEKINAMPVSARQ
+4394 VAKINAMTVSARQ

-4493 PDQKDALYYQQG
+4493 PAQKDALYYQQG

>member
-26 AQNPDRTDGSQTGTG
+26 AQNPERTDGSQTGTG

-61 ASSPGAADVS
+61 ASSPVAADVS

-80 SLSALKKRRED
+80 SLSALKKQRED

-104 RQYSNDVYKQLT
+104 RQYANDVYKQLT

-130 EDAGEAYRKAKRT
+130 DDAGEAYRKAKRI

-161 ALEEKKADF
+161 ELEEKKADF

-200 SATSGLGGMN
+200 SATSGLVGMN

-298 IARSY
+298 IARAY
-303 GGSVNEAITDG
+303 GGSVNEAIADG

-391 PLVKTIYNGKKLS
+391 PLIKTIYNGKKLS

-432 EAIGGAG
+432 EAIGGTG

-476 RETDGKNAGYTDTK
+476 RETDGKNAGYTDTQ

-520 NNAPTANEAEAS
+520 NNTPTANEADAS

-539 AKTLEQAMNPAQ
+539 AKNLEQAMQPVQQEADIQAEQQSTPAVQ
-551 QTEAQTDTAQD
+551 QVEQEN
-562 DIASAFAPFYN
+562 DISSAFDPFYN

-581 VEEAIQNGT
+581 VEEAVQNGT
-590 VPVESIENI
+590 FPVEAIESI
-599 PIDEDIRND
+599 PVDEDIRND

-617 REQREYAE
+617 RGKREYAE
-625 KLAAQEAPHTQ
+625 KLAAQEAAQAQ
-636 QETPQSV
+636 QEAPVSV
-643 QSGSNI
+643 QSESNTVT
-649 SATPTQEN
+649 TPTQEN
-657 ASQKPQASA
+657 AAAPQQADATQS
-666 VAPVSA
+666 VSA

-688 RVPFSLLVG
+688 VPFSLLVG

-725 AESKAQKQQDQRDA
+725 AESKAQKQQGQRDA
-739 EANGNTGWRRGN
+739 EANGNTGWRRGK
-751 VIGDGVKISDMK
+751 VIGYGVKISDLK

-772 SYTILSTISEVTG
+772 AYTILSTIAEVTG

-792 SEAENGVF
+792 SEAENGEF

-813 IYLDLNSGLM
+813 IYIDLNSGLI
-823 RSMDADQLSKYVM
+823 RSMDVDQLSKYVM
-836 LRTFGHEITHFDEKW
+836 LRTFGHELTHFDEKW

-861 AVFDHMEKNGT
+861 AVFDHMRKNGT

-880 QQDNGMS
+880 QQDNGMR

-908 FVEMLAKEHRTVF
+908 FVEMLAKKHSDVF
-921 QRILDKLKEFVAK
+921 KHFLYKLKDFVAK

-985 RATQETVATTE
+985 RATKETVATTE
-996 KAVEA
+996 EAVEA

-1018 IAKAET
+1018 IAKAEN
-1024 YADDQ
+1024 YDDDQ

-1036 KLIKD
+1036 KLMED
-1041 AYDRGKN
+1041 AYTRGQN
-1048 RKRVTVD
+1048 RTPVTVD
-1055 DILSGARDIVDTD
+1055 DLLAEVRDVVDTD

-1073 LAGLVAA
+1073 LAGLIAA

-1101 ELYKHFFEGP
+1101 ELYKHFFEES

-1162 GEDISKRYASELRSA
+1162 GEDISKSYASELRRA

-1211 EDAANSSTNAKPVKT
+1211 EDAVNRSANSQTVKT
-1226 ASPAVETTSPVAEE
+1226 AAPAVETPMAEGKAPDAEVASPDAQTLKNSDQPEHRVAYRILTEYLRDGKQLTSKDLYAIADTEFGGTQAQGGYDRKDAYDAMELAVNRYLFEIMPSYNSGSVENAVDGLQRMEQVLSLLPTQSVRTEEQVEYQQFSTPPNIAYLAAWTANVQNGETVLEPSAGIGGLAVFPKAWGANVTVNELSERRLAIIKGMDFSAEYNENAEYIDDILPDEVKPTLVIMNPPFSSTAGRLKAHKTSNAEKHINSALARLSDGGRLVAILGKGMNDSDYSRYWNDLRQSYTIRANISIDGYNYRKYGTNYDVQLVVIDKIGSQGNAETFTGSYKDLAELPAILEVIRNERRTAEQPPDQSGIQVPSVPAESGRMENADSAVDLVRNRDAGIVPGRDGAYSGAVGESGVSSEYEADASPVSEADAGNAGDSRPRSDLQPGEAESAGE
-1240 TAPTETAAPA
+1240 KS
-1250 EETAP
+1250 P
-1255 ESKPTVEEAKANLK
+1255 ESKKPGKSSTGGRGTPRNAGNERGTERAGSGAESARSGSVNSAENATGVSEERSDDGVYADYAVPTLPVTGAKKHPARLVESAAMSAVSMPTATYTPALPKEVVENNLSDAQMVSVVYAGQAHSQVLPSGERKGFFIGDGTGVGKGRQISGIILDNILQGRKKAVWISKNASLFPDAQRDWVDTTGRSKDEVHDFSKIKLQDSISFGDGILFSTYDTLRVEKGEHSRLKQIADWLGKDFDGVIAFDEAHNMGNLLGKQGSRGKTKGSEKARAAVELQKMLPNARVVYVSATAATEVEGLAFASRLGLWGTGTPFYDVKEFVNQIGSAGLSAMELVVRDMKALGVYDARSISYNGVAYDTVLHNLDETQRYIYDEMSRAWQNVMRNVEQYLKSTGAYNNSQARSTAIGQFYSSMQRFYNQVLTSMSMPSVIADMKKELAAGRSCVLQIVNTNQAEADRQIASIKAENGSLDDMDLTPRSALIGYLESCFPVYKFEEYLDDNGNIRSRQVLDSQGQPVIDKAAVRKRDALIAEINEMSIPDGPLEMLFNAFGTDKVAEVTGRSRRVVPKLMDDGSVTRVEESRTKNSTEADVTAFQDGKKRILVFSDAGGTGKSYHASLTAKN
-1269 KSIKVPVETT
+1269 
-1279 NAKAL
+1279 
-1284 EHGIKTET
+1284 
-1292 LSIDSVT
+1292 
-1299 FGTPPAGFNSMQ
+1299 Q
-1311 QQAIASGL
+1311 QQRVHYVLQPGWIASNAVQGFGRTHRSNEASAPIYKL
-1319 IEGVYKDEHLIKLDV
+1319 VTTDIKGQKRFTSTIARRLDQLGALTKGQRNTGSGMFGANDNLETDLAKDSLREFYRRLGTGSIEGVDGESVLQKLGLLSTFTDEFGRFKLD
-1334 PYDGQFTIEN
+1334 EN
-1344 TVQNVVRILEKLH
+1344 
-1357 VKATQEATITKE
+1357 
-1369 LARLLKKGGAVARSG
+1369 VAR
-1384 DVYFAG
+1384 
-1390 TNKVMLRVDKDTYDF
+1390 
-1405 AMSPKYEGGYDAMPH
+1405 
-1420 TFGESFVDNLKKD
+1420 
-1433 GPAPVPVVADIS
+1433 
-1445 AGAGFGGE
+1445 
-1453 YYVFDVSGEKAYFR
+1453 DVSK
-1467 KSDISLI
+1467 
-1474 DGNGRTLY
+1474 
-1482 VEKVKSNVFYA
+1482 
-1493 STFDENGVCGIVI
+1493 
-1506 NVRLES
+1506 
-1512 PTTVYTKP
+1512 
-1520 SNLKCFKKTNNPNNN
+1520 
-1535 MEADT
+1535 
-1540 NDEETERS
+1540 
-1548 GSGESP
+1548 
-1554 VRSDNV
+1554 
-1560 GAVPVS
+1560 
-1566 DPDGERAARLVD
+1566 
-1578 EREAGDVQRDGGRGE
+1578 
-1593 SASGAEEEG
+1593 
-1602 GPVQQTGDNV
+1602 
-1612 HEAGASGVRGEGTG
+1612 
-1626 ESGLSDLNP
+1626 
-1635 AELEDRDRQ
+1635 
-1644 QKSTEEPG
+1644 
-1652 GSNFIIGDSLN
+1652 
-1663 LPGGEKGKYKANVKA
+1663 
-1678 LRLAHQIQT
+1678 
-1687 ENRFA
+1687 
-1692 TAEEQEALSKYV
+1692 
-1704 GWCGLSKAF
+1704 
-1713 GRLINASDRNNRNGY
+1713 
-1728 SPDAGWEK
+1728 
-1736 ELDEIWSLVDDGVI
+1736 
-1750 TTAELRS
+1750 
-1757 MANSSTNAH
+1757 
-1766 YTSIEVVKAMWDGL
+1766 
-1780 RSLGFKGGRLMEP
+1780 
-1793 SCGTGNFVGGMP
+1793 
-1805 ADMLPGV
+1805 
-1812 RSWTMVELDRVTGG
+1812 
-1826 IAKLL
+1826 
-1831 YPHADVKIQGF
+1831 
-1842 QDAKIP
+1842 
-1848 DNMLD
+1848 
-1853 VVIGNVPFGKSDFVD
+1853 
-1868 KRYPKNITDSLHDY
+1868 
-1882 FFIKSLDKVR
+1882 
-1892 PGGIVMMLTSMYT
+1892 
-1905 MDKKDSKVRDY
+1905 
-1916 IAARAD
+1916 
-1922 LIGAVRLPNTA
+1922 
-1933 FIENAATSVVTD
+1933 
-1945 MLILKKRKPGTPYG
+1945 
-1959 GEAFVNLS
+1959 
-1967 NNRSQV
+1967 
-1973 DGAANY
+1973 
-1979 DYAYD
+1979 
-1984 YFLNEYFVNHPEM
+1984 FLN
-1997 VLGTPDHGT
+1997 
-2006 MYGGRDEITY
+2006 RI
-2016 NPIKDGRT
+2016 
-2024 LRQQITDAIS
+2024 
-2034 TIQARMEYP
+2034 
-2043 ETVSAEKANV
+2043 
-2053 RVENAEKKGGTGIY
+2053 
-2067 QVKDGQLVKV
+2067 
-2077 DGGAVELSSEDQARM
+2077 
-2092 VGIVGI
+2092 
-2098 RNAYQNLVAALNNGY
+2098 
-2113 APDVVSKA
+2113 
-2121 RNELNAAYDTF
+2121 
-2132 VAKYGY
+2132 
-2138 INSQKN
+2138 
-2144 SKLIEDD
+2144 
-2151 PAQYQLLALEVD
+2151 LALEVD
-2163 YDKGNAKRKIPASAR
+2163 EQNEVFDAFTSIYETELENAIAAGTLDTGMENV
-2178 KADIFTKD
+2178 KADKVDIVDDKVINTQKGTGAETHYIQAKVYTRPKIIRTVAEASEIRQAGFVGFYKTKSGD
-2186 TISPNVTIKS
+2186 VRSVYRMPDKTDIYGRINKQYRLYSPTGKYSTWKESTLESSAEQIAKKDWQREWDAEIKKAPEFNEETVHMLTGALLPVWNKLPSDGITKVKRILADDGTAYLGRIIGADKIDGVLSLFSASRTHEAYTGEIISQRVLDGKRISLTNGRAEFFRS
-2196 VDTVEEGI
+2196 R
-2204 IASINVSGGIDPE
+2204 VSGEWRIE
-2217 YIGKLMGKTG
+2217 YT
-2227 DQMSELLD
+2227 
-2235 ASEDVF
+2235 
-2241 RDDSG
+2241 
-2246 NFQYR
+2246 
-2251 ERYLSGNVRAKL
+2251 
-2263 EKARYLAERDKRYEK
+2263 
-2278 NVRALEAVMPEDI
+2278 
-2291 PAGRVQSSVN
+2291 
-2301 IGARWIDT
+2301 
-2309 EYYTDFLKDRGI
+2309 
-2321 FYGSVY
+2321 
-2327 LNAEGYYDVTG
+2327 
-2338 RMSGPWAQSNSIKR
+2338 QSNSFMIPR
-2352 KHGGTRTGWDAVSI
+2352 I
-2366 FEKVLNGRQLVV
+2366 YPEM
-2378 YDTIE
+2378 IM
-2383 GEDGKK
+2383 
-2389 KSVVNKDDTQAAERI
+2389 ERI
-2404 GTAMRS
+2404 
-2410 EFQEWLFEDKTRSE
+2410 
-2424 YLTKTFNEQFNS
+2424 N
-2436 YVTPKYDGSKL
+2436 
-2447 TIKGLSPSIT
+2447 
-2457 LRPHQKNAVQRM
+2457 
-2469 LMSGGNTLLAHC
+2469 
-2481 VGAGKTAV
+2481 
-2489 VASTVMKLR
+2489 
-2498 EIGAIKRPLIICPK
+2498 
-2512 SLVAQWG
+2512 
-2519 TEFRKF
+2519 
-2525 FPTANLLVADAKNF
+2525 
-2539 SKEKRAVFAAN
+2539 
-2550 IRNGDYDAIVM
+2550 
-2561 SYQNFSEIPLSE
+2561 YQNRYFVPVSEKGKALIDKIIANNPV
-2573 AYLEEFKESLTS
+2573 S
-2585 REIQSKIDD
+2585 RE
-2594 AISKGKGGLSAKK
+2594 AN
-2607 TASAEASLKKQL
+2607 AS
-2619 DGLMNLSKN
+2619 
-2628 ALIPTFEEFGFDGIF
+2628 
-2643 VDEAHNFK
+2643 
-2651 NLWYKTNL
+2651 
-2659 QNVGGLGS
+2659 
-2667 GETKSAMDLYA
+2667 
-2678 KIRYLQKLNGGRGV
+2678 
-2692 ALVTAT
+2692 
-2698 PVMNSIVEMYTM
+2698 
-2710 QRYLQ
+2710 
-2715 GDLLKQLGI
+2715 
-2724 TTFDAWAGMFGVTEK
+2724 
-2739 VWELNAAGNYTQKT
+2739 
-2753 VMAKYTNIP
+2753 
-2762 ALMQLYGQ
+2762 
-2770 IADTVTKIDAKIPE
+2770 
-2784 RVDELVEIPM
+2784 
-2794 SHAQREYMKDLN
+2794 
-2806 ERANNKENP
+2806 
-2815 LKLTGD
+2815 
-2821 GRKMA
+2821 
-2826 YSIHMVDETEGYE
+2826 
-2839 PGCKIYVAADK
+2839 
-2850 INEIYKKS
+2850 
-2858 TGVTVN
+2858 
-2864 DEDGNQIKVNGTQIV
+2864 
-2879 FLDMGVPKAKTS
+2879 
-2891 KTENTSE
+2891 
-2898 TTEDFDDEETE
+2898 
-2909 NATLYEAL
+2909 
-2917 KRKLIEDGIPD
+2917 
-2928 NEIAFIHDAKTDKQ
+2928 
-2942 KEALRDS
+2942 
-2949 MNAGTTRVLIGS
+2949 
-2961 TGKMG
+2961 
-2966 VGMNAQRL
+2966 
-2974 CVALHNVDCPWRPGD
+2974 
-2989 LEQRI
+2989 
-2994 GRAIRQGNLF
+2994 
-3004 SDVEII
+3004 
-3010 QYATV
+3010 
-3015 GSFDSAMW
+3015 
-3023 SKVDRK
+3023 
-3029 AKMIQQVTSGEFV
+3029 
-3042 GDTFEADEGDAL
+3042 
-3054 SYAQIA
+3054 
-3060 AISSGNPKILQ
+3060 
-3071 LLNAQKQLEGY
+3071 
-3082 ESAYRYYVSSRNSY
+3082 
-3096 LSEAEDSKRFA
+3096 
-3107 AKAEAILSSLERA
+3107 
-3120 KEIIEK
+3120 
-3126 NPNYGEKFS
+3126 
-3135 IEIGGK
+3135 
-3141 KYIKAKD
+3141 
-3148 ANKAFAGAL
+3148 
-3157 ESNNRALFGK
+3157 
-3167 TIDIGTFCGI
+3167 
-3177 PITAR
+3177 
-3182 IVDNKFNRDWEVSLG
+3182 
-3197 DISTRWASDV
+3197 
-3207 SDWATTFSNV
+3207 
-3217 VKGIDKAI
+3217 
-3225 SAEKTKIET
+3225 
-3234 FKNAAEER
+3234 
-3242 TQLANKPFEGT
+3242 
-3253 EEWEAAKR
+3253 
-3261 EVLALQE
+3261 
-3268 ELGMLDRPNAVG
+3268 

-3437 ADITKW
+3437 ADITNW

-3482 AATKADAVVMAR
+3482 AATKADEVVMAR

-3502 KKGFDV
+3502 KKGFDL

-3529 RAADAYASAGEF
+3529 RAAEAYATAGEF

-3553 LSGLVKSLKQFI
+3553 LSGLVKNLKKFI
-3565 RQVNAFHQNAIF
+3565 RQVNRFHQNAIF

-3589 FMREL
+3589 FMRKL
-3594 GEAKRDGNLD
+3594 GEAKRVGNLD
-3604 NFLLWQNIRPAYGFE
+3604 NFLLWQNLRPAYGFE

-3672 DEKEPVSIPVAYLM
+3672 NEKEPVRIPVAYLM
-3686 GLYELSKDQDGA
+3686 GLYELSKDPDGA

-3710 FTVGKNR
+3710 FTVGENR

-3980 HNEMLRNSGIAAWK
+3980 RNEMLRNSGIAAWK

-4002 ISRGLTDLIKQDDS
+4002 ISRGLTELIKQDDS

-4052 FAPDSERYMEEA
+4052 FTPDSERYMEEV

-4120 MDKRQGM
+4120 MDKRRGM

-4212 GLNVAGYEPNSFL
+4212 GLDVAGYEPNSFL

-4250 TWYAGIYYLLRA
+4250 KWYAGIYYLLRA
-4262 SSGMTGVPLGSI
+4262 ASGMTGVPLGSI

-4290 PSTKIITYEPGVK
+4290 PSLKLITYDPGVK

-4317 AEAADALVKAG
+4317 AEAADELVKAG

-4363 YASPAGITID
+4363 YASPAGITIE

-4383 DYKGDTKKDRI
+4383 DYKGDTKKERI
-4394 VEKINAMPVSARQ
+4394 VAKINAMPVSARQ

-4493 PDQKDALYYQQG
+4493 PAQKDALYYQQG

>member
-1 MANPLLKYAKDKK
+1 MANPLLKYAKGKK
-14 TSQSDYQQTNQG
+14 TSQPDYQQTNQG
-26 AQNPDRTDGSQTGTG
+26 AQNPERTDGSQTGTG

-53 SSAPAAPA
+53 SSSPSSPAAPA
-61 ASSPGAADVS
+61 ASSTGAVDVS

-80 SLSALKKRRED
+80 SLSALKKQRAD

-104 RQYSNDVYKQLT
+104 RQYANDVYKQLT

-161 ALEEKKADF
+161 ELEEKKADF

-200 SATSGLGGMN
+200 SATSGLVGMN

-233 GQNDEINS
+233 GQNEEINS

-298 IARSY
+298 IARAY
-303 GGSVNEAITDG
+303 GGSVNEAIADG

-391 PLVKTIYNGKKLS
+391 PLIKTIYNGKKLS

-432 EAIGGAG
+432 EAIGGTG

-476 RETDGKNAGYTDTK
+476 RETDGKNAGYTDTQ

-495 NSGLFAEEDIVD
+495 NSGLFAEEDIVE

-512 VDAEENAT
+512 VDAAENAT
-520 NNAPTANEAEAS
+520 NNAPTATEADAS

-539 AKTLEQAMNPAQ
+539 ASVLEQSMQPVQQEADI
-551 QTEAQTDTAQD
+551 QTEQQSTPAVQQVEQEN
-562 DIASAFAPFYN
+562 DISSAFDPFYN

-581 VEEAIQNGT
+581 VEEAVQNGT
-590 VPVESIENI
+590 FPVEAIESI
-599 PIDEDIRND
+599 PVDEDIRND

-617 REQREYAE
+617 RGEREYAE
-625 KLAAQEAPHTQ
+625 KTAAQTQ
-636 QETPQSV
+636 QETPQST
-643 QSGSNI
+643 QSASNT
-649 SATPTQEN
+649 STAPTQET
-657 ASQKPQASA
+657 SVTQQQT
-666 VAPVSA
+666 APAQTVSA
-672 EKQRAISAA
+672 EKKRAIAAA

-688 RVPFSLLVG
+688 VPFSLLVG

-725 AESKAQKQQDQRDA
+725 AESKAQNKQGQRDA
-739 EANGNTGWRRGN
+739 EANGNTGWRRGK

-836 LRTFGHEITHFDEKW
+836 LRTFGHELTHFDEKW

-908 FVEMLAKEHRTVF
+908 FVEMLAKEHRNLF

-948 AANAMKENVDG
+948 AANAMKENLDG

-985 RATQETVATTE
+985 KAVKETTTE
-996 KAVEA
+996 ETTS
-1001 DAGGTK
+1001 GTK
-1007 ETRTPVSLNSL
+1007 ETRTPVSLNAL

-1036 KLIKD
+1036 KLMED
-1041 AYDRGKN
+1041 AYTRGQN
-1048 RKRVTVD
+1048 RTPVTVD
-1055 DILSGARDIVDTD
+1055 DLLAEVRDIVDTD

-1086 SNAQNAAKRKETVNS
+1086 SNAQNAAKRKETV
-1101 ELYKHFFEGP
+1101 
-1111 TPEEAMDALK
+1111 
-1121 KVGFTRWQKNGKD
+1121 
-1134 RLYINADS
+1134 
-1142 LGLEITWGKRMG
+1142 
-1154 QVESASFQ
+1154 
-1162 GEDISKRYASELRSA
+1162 
-1177 KTYVDVKTQEII
+1177 
-1189 GTDEKLKEIATNL
+1189 
-1202 YMETLTKAY
+1202 
-1211 EDAANSSTNAKPVKT
+1211 
-1226 ASPAVETTSPVAEE
+1226 
-1240 TAPTETAAPA
+1240 
-1250 EETAP
+1250 ETAP

-1319 IEGVYKDEHLIKLDV
+1319 IEGVYKDEQLIKLDV

-1453 YYVFDVSGEKAYFR
+1453 YYVFDVSGEKVYFR

-1482 VEKVKSNVFYA
+1482 IEKVKSNGFYA
-1493 STFDENGVCGIVI
+1493 STFDENGVCGIII

-1520 SNLKCFKKTNNPNNN
+1520 SNLKCFKTPNTTTRSPISAEVRALKNSDQPEHRAAYRILTEYLREGKQLTSKDLYAIADTEFGGTQAQGGYDRKDAYDAMELAVNRYLFEIMPSYNSGSVENAVDGLQRMEQVLSLLPTQSVRTEEQVEYQQFSTPPNIAYLAAWTANVQSGETVLEPSAGIGGLAVFPKAWGANVTVNELSERRLAILKGMGFSAEYNENAEYIDDILPDEVKPTLVIMNPPFSSTAGRLKAHKTSNAEKHINSALARLSDGGRLVAILGKGMNDSDYSRYWNDLRQSYTIRANISIDGYNYRKYGTNYDVQLVVIDKIGSQGNAETFTGSYKDLAELPAILEVIRNERRTAEQPADQSGIQVPSVPAESGRMENADSAVDLVRN
-1535 MEADT
+1535 RNAGIVPGRDGAYSGAVGESGVSSEYEADASPVSAADAGNAGDSRPRSDLQPGEAESAGEKSPESKKPGKSST
-1540 NDEETERS
+1540 GGHGTPRNAGNERGTERAGSGAESARS
-1548 GSGESP
+1548 GSVNSAENATGVSEE
-1554 VRSDNV
+1554 RSDDGV
-1560 GAVPVS
+1560 YADYAVPTLPVTGAKKH
-1566 DPDGERAARLVD
+1566 PARLVESAAMSAVSMPPATYTPALPKEVVENNLSD
-1578 EREAGDVQRDGGRGE
+1578 AQMVSVVYAGQAHSQVLPSGERKGFFIGDGTGVGKGRQISGIILDNIMQGRKKAVWISKNASLFPDAQRDWVDTTGRSKDEVHDFSKIKLQDSISFGDGILFSTYDTLRVEKGE
-1593 SASGAEEEG
+1593 HSRLKQIADWLGKDFDGVIAFDEAHNMGNLLGKQGSRGKTKGSEKARAAVELQKMLPNARVVYVSATAATEVEG
-1602 GPVQQTGDNV
+1602 L
-1612 HEAGASGVRGEGTG
+1612 AFASRLGLWGTG
-1626 ESGLSDLNP
+1626 TPFYDVKEFVNQIGSAGLSAMELVVRDMKALGVYDARSISYNGVAYDTVLHNLDETQRYIYDEMSRAWQNVMRNVEQYLKSTGAYNNSQARSTAIGQFYSSMQRFYNQVLTSMSMP
-1635 AELEDRDRQ
+1635 SVIADMKKELAAGRSCVLQIVNTNQAEADRQ
-1644 QKSTEEPG
+1644 IASIKAENGSLDDMDLTPRSALIGYLESCFPVYKFEEYLDDNGNIRSRQVLDSQGQPVIDKAAVRKRDALIAEINEMSIPDGPLEMLFNAFGTDKVAEVTGRSRRVVPKLMDDGSVTRVEESRTKNSTEADVTAFQEGKKRILVFSDAGGTGKSYHASLTAKNQQQRVHYVLQPG
-1652 GSNFIIGDSLN
+1652 WIASNAVQGFGRTHRSNEASAPIYKLVTTDIKGQKRFTSTIARRLDQLGALTKGQRNTGSGMFGANDNLETDLAKDSLREFYRR
-1663 LPGGEKGKYKANVKA
+1663 LGTGSIEGVDGKSVLQK
-1678 LRLAHQIQT
+1678 LGL
-1687 ENRFA
+1687 
-1692 TAEEQEALSKYV
+1692 LSTFTDE
-1704 GWCGLSKAF
+1704 F
-1713 GRLINASDRNNRNGY
+1713 GRL
-1728 SPDAGWEK
+1728 K
-1736 ELDEIWSLVDDGVI
+1736 LDENV
-1750 TTAELRS
+1750 AR
-1757 MANSSTNAH
+1757 
-1766 YTSIEVVKAMWDGL
+1766 
-1780 RSLGFKGGRLMEP
+1780 
-1793 SCGTGNFVGGMP
+1793 
-1805 ADMLPGV
+1805 
-1812 RSWTMVELDRVTGG
+1812 
-1826 IAKLL
+1826 
-1831 YPHADVKIQGF
+1831 DV
-1842 QDAKIP
+1842 
-1848 DNMLD
+1848 
-1853 VVIGNVPFGKSDFVD
+1853 
-1868 KRYPKNITDSLHDY
+1868 
-1882 FFIKSLDKVR
+1882 
-1892 PGGIVMMLTSMYT
+1892 
-1905 MDKKDSKVRDY
+1905 SK
-1916 IAARAD
+1916 
-1922 LIGAVRLPNTA
+1922 
-1933 FIENAATSVVTD
+1933 
-1945 MLILKKRKPGTPYG
+1945 
-1959 GEAFVNLS
+1959 
-1967 NNRSQV
+1967 
-1973 DGAANY
+1973 
-1979 DYAYD
+1979 
-1984 YFLNEYFVNHPEM
+1984 FLN
-1997 VLGTPDHGT
+1997 
-2006 MYGGRDEITY
+2006 RI
-2016 NPIKDGRT
+2016 
-2024 LRQQITDAIS
+2024 
-2034 TIQARMEYP
+2034 
-2043 ETVSAEKANV
+2043 
-2053 RVENAEKKGGTGIY
+2053 
-2067 QVKDGQLVKV
+2067 
-2077 DGGAVELSSEDQARM
+2077 
-2092 VGIVGI
+2092 
-2098 RNAYQNLVAALNNGY
+2098 
-2113 APDVVSKA
+2113 
-2121 RNELNAAYDTF
+2121 
-2132 VAKYGY
+2132 
-2138 INSQKN
+2138 
-2144 SKLIEDD
+2144 
-2151 PAQYQLLALEVD
+2151 LALEVD
-2163 YDKGNAKRKIPASAR
+2163 EQNEVFDAFTGIYETELENAIAAGTLDTGMENV
-2178 KADIFTKD
+2178 KADKVDIVDDKVINTQKGTGAETHYIQAKVYTRPKIIRTVAEASEIRQAGFVGFYKTKSGDVRSVYRMPDKTDIYGRINKQYRLYSPTGKYSTWKESTLESSAEQIDKKDWQREWDAEIKKAPEFNEETVHMLTGALLPVWNKLPSDGITKVKRILADDGTAYLGRIIGADKIDGVLSLFSASRTHEAYTGEIISQRVLDGKRIFLTNGRAEFFR
-2186 TISPNVTIKS
+2186 SR
-2196 VDTVEEGI
+2196 
-2204 IASINVSGGIDPE
+2204 VSGEWRIE
-2217 YIGKLMGKTG
+2217 YT
-2227 DQMSELLD
+2227 
-2235 ASEDVF
+2235 
-2241 RDDSG
+2241 
-2246 NFQYR
+2246 
-2251 ERYLSGNVRAKL
+2251 
-2263 EKARYLAERDKRYEK
+2263 
-2278 NVRALEAVMPEDI
+2278 
-2291 PAGRVQSSVN
+2291 
-2301 IGARWIDT
+2301 
-2309 EYYTDFLKDRGI
+2309 
-2321 FYGSVY
+2321 
-2327 LNAEGYYDVTG
+2327 
-2338 RMSGPWAQSNSIKR
+2338 QSNSFMIPR
-2352 KHGGTRTGWDAVSI
+2352 I
-2366 FEKVLNGRQLVV
+2366 YPEM
-2378 YDTIE
+2378 IM
-2383 GEDGKK
+2383 
-2389 KSVVNKDDTQAAERI
+2389 ERI
-2404 GTAMRS
+2404 NYQNRYFVPVS
-2410 EFQEWLFEDKTRSE
+2410 EKGKALIDKIIANNPVSREANASDDDEQYSLRNPESE
-2424 YLTKTFNEQFNS
+2424 EY
-2436 YVTPKYDGSKL
+2436 
-2447 TIKGLSPSIT
+2447 
-2457 LRPHQKNAVQRM
+2457 
-2469 LMSGGNTLLAHC
+2469 
-2481 VGAGKTAV
+2481 
-2489 VASTVMKLR
+2489 
-2498 EIGAIKRPLIICPK
+2498 
-2512 SLVAQWG
+2512 
-2519 TEFRKF
+2519 
-2525 FPTANLLVADAKNF
+2525 
-2539 SKEKRAVFAAN
+2539 
-2550 IRNGDYDAIVM
+2550 GDY
-2561 SYQNFSEIPLSE
+2561 EEE
-2573 AYLEEFKESLTS
+2573 AE
-2585 REIQSKIDD
+2585 
-2594 AISKGKGGLSAKK
+2594 
-2607 TASAEASLKKQL
+2607 
-2619 DGLMNLSKN
+2619 
-2628 ALIPTFEEFGFDGIF
+2628 P
-2643 VDEAHNFK
+2643 DEQ
-2651 NLWYKTNL
+2651 Y
-2659 QNVGGLGS
+2659 
-2667 GETKSAMDLYA
+2667 
-2678 KIRYLQKLNGGRGV
+2678 
-2692 ALVTAT
+2692 
-2698 PVMNSIVEMYTM
+2698 
-2710 QRYLQ
+2710 
-2715 GDLLKQLGI
+2715 
-2724 TTFDAWAGMFGVTEK
+2724 
-2739 VWELNAAGNYTQKT
+2739 
-2753 VMAKYTNIP
+2753 
-2762 ALMQLYGQ
+2762 
-2770 IADTVTKIDAKIPE
+2770 
-2784 RVDELVEIPM
+2784 
-2794 SHAQREYMKDLN
+2794 
-2806 ERANNKENP
+2806 
-2815 LKLTGD
+2815 
-2821 GRKMA
+2821 
-2826 YSIHMVDETEGYE
+2826 
-2839 PGCKIYVAADK
+2839 
-2850 INEIYKKS
+2850 
-2858 TGVTVN
+2858 
-2864 DEDGNQIKVNGTQIV
+2864 
-2879 FLDMGVPKAKTS
+2879 
-2891 KTENTSE
+2891 
-2898 TTEDFDDEETE
+2898 
-2909 NATLYEAL
+2909 L
-2917 KRKLIEDGIPD
+2917 KRV
-2928 NEIAFIHDAKTDKQ
+2928 TDK
-2942 KEALRDS
+2942 ETLAALAKAES
-2949 MNAGTTRVLIGS
+2949 E
-2961 TGKMG
+2961 G
-2966 VGMNAQRL
+2966 VKDWR
-2974 CVALHNVDCPWRPGD
+2974 NVKPGD
-2989 LEQRI
+2989 LEGVVKVYRAMQAQPVDENGNVVPRSSVIRI
-2994 GRAIRQGNLF
+2994 VSTDPLMVEARVFGAKKSDPTTTAIYPAKLF
-3004 SDVEII
+3004 SPMAGQDNGVWRNPINLNEWEMSEGHPEKAYHVIDKKTGKPKIDTTKGNASYGEVAYYFGLEKGGVDNNGKPKGDVPARYNPYIH
-3010 QYATV
+3010 T
-3015 GSFDSAMW
+3015 SLSALN
-3023 SKVDRK
+3023 D
-3029 AKMIQQVTSGEFV
+3029 QF
-3042 GDTFEADEGDAL
+3042 
-3054 SYAQIA
+3054 
-3060 AISSGNPKILQ
+3060 SSGNKRPELVTVESLVPLFHI
-3071 LLNAQKQLEGY
+3071 NTPY
-3082 ESAYRYYVSSRNSY
+3082 EERFRQPYAKDKVGAMRWHSGPTSSR
-3096 LSEAEDSKRFA
+3096 L
-3107 AKAEAILSSLERA
+3107 AKLDKARVVILSGYDKPIRVVPDSEVAKSIANTIGDSENIAIQESTVTPSLAAELRKLGVSVLNETEWRKYSEDYPVDYFSKA
-3120 KEIIEK
+3120 KK
-3126 NPNYGEKFS
+3126 
-3135 IEIGGK
+3135 GGK
-3141 KYIKAKD
+3141 KAK
-3148 ANKAFAGAL
+3148 
-3157 ESNNRALFGK
+3157 
-3167 TIDIGTFCGI
+3167 T
-3177 PITAR
+3177 
-3182 IVDNKFNRDWEVSLG
+3182 
-3197 DISTRWASDV
+3197 
-3207 SDWATTFSNV
+3207 V
-3217 VKGIDKAI
+3217 VPD
-3225 SAEKTKIET
+3225 
-3234 FKNAAEER
+3234 
-3242 TQLANKPFEGT
+3242 
-3253 EEWEAAKR
+3253 EA
-3261 EVLALQE
+3261 
-3268 ELGMLDRPNAVG
+3268 
-3280 DDEEG
+3280 

-3290 RRSSSMTDRDILE
+3290 RRSSPMTDRDILE

-3368 ILDGRIEKARNAVLD
+3368 IIDGRIEKARNAVLD

-3553 LSGLVKSLKQFI
+3553 LSGLVKNLKKFI
-3565 RQVNAFHQNAIF
+3565 RQVNRFHQNAIF
-3577 EHVSEASQSSME
+3577 EHVSEASQSSMD

-3686 GLYELSKDQDGA
+3686 GLYELSKDPDGA

-3751 QRFMART
+3751 QRFMSRT

-4002 ISRGLTDLIKQDDS
+4002 ISRGLTELIKQDDS

-4052 FAPDSERYMEEA
+4052 FAPDSERYMEEV

-4107 TYNLLVDAYDKFN
+4107 TYNLLEDAYDKFN
-4120 MDKRQGM
+4120 MDKRRGM

-4139 IARIALI
+4139 IARIAMI

-4155 MITAMA
+4155 MITAIA

-4212 GLNVAGYEPNSFL
+4212 GLDVAGYEPNSFL
-4225 FQWSDDWLKAVEII
+4225 FQWSDDWLKSVEII

-4262 SSGMTGVPLGSI
+4262 VSGMTAVPLGSI

-4290 PSTKIITYEPGVK
+4290 PSLKLITYDPGVK
-4303 NNIKYALW
+4303 NSIKYALW

-4340 HWAYTNSNPD
+4340 HWAYANSNPD

-4363 YASPAGITID
+4363 YASPAGITIE
-4373 EYENFLLSIK
+4373 EYENFLLSVK
-4383 DYKGDTKKDRI
+4383 DYKGDTKKERI
-4394 VEKINAMPVSARQ
+4394 VAKINAMPVSARQ

-4457 ETASKIKGDDKNGD
+4457 EAASKIKGDDKNGD

>member
-14 TSQSDYQQTNQG
+14 TSQPDYQQTNQG
-26 AQNPDRTDGSQTGTG
+26 AQNPERTDGSQTGTG
-41 NTNPLLKYANSV
+41 NKNPLLKYANSV
-53 SSAPAAPA
+53 SSAPSAPA

-80 SLSALKKRRED
+80 SLSALKKQRDD

-104 RQYSNDVYKQLT
+104 RQYANDVYKQLT

-130 EDAGEAYRKAKRT
+130 EDAGEAYRKAKRI

-161 ALEEKKADF
+161 ALDEKKADF

-200 SATSGLGGMN
+200 SATSGLLGMN

-298 IARSY
+298 IARAY
-303 GGSVNEAITDG
+303 GGSVNEAIADG

-344 YGQGDSTKLVSY
+344 YGQGDATKLVSY

-391 PLVKTIYNGKKLS
+391 PLIKTIYNGKKLS

-432 EAIGGAG
+432 EAIGGTG

-476 RETDGKNAGYTDTK
+476 RETDGKNAGYTDPQ

-495 NSGLFAEEDIVD
+495 NSGLFAEEDIVEV
-507 GTGEY
+507 TGEY

-520 NNAPTANEAEAS
+520 NNATTSTEAEDA
-532 GMTAEEY
+532 GMTAKEY
-539 AKTLEQAMNPAQ
+539 AKTLEQTMQPVQQEADIQAEQQSTPAVQ
-551 QTEAQTDTAQD
+551 QVEQEN
-562 DIASAFAPFYN
+562 DISSAFDPFYN

-581 VEEAIQNGT
+581 VEEAVQNGT
-590 VPVESIENI
+590 FPVESIESI
-599 PIDEDIRND
+599 PVDKDIRND

-617 REQREYAE
+617 RGQREYAE

-636 QETPQSV
+636 QEAEHEQQEAAQSV
-643 QSGSNI
+643 QSFSNI
-649 SATPTQEN
+649 SATHTQEN
-657 ASQKPQASA
+657 ASTQPQTAAST
-666 VAPVSA
+666 PVSA

-706 VRELTPKERE
+706 VKILTPAERSA
-716 EAYLRGKKR
+716 AYLRGKKR
-725 AESKAQKQQDQRDA
+725 AESKAQKKQGQRDA

-792 SEAENGVF
+792 SEAENGEF

-813 IYLDLNSGLM
+813 IYIDLNSGLI
-823 RSMDADQLSKYVM
+823 RSMDVDQLSKYVM
-836 LRTFGHEITHFDEKW
+836 LRTFGHELTHFDEKW

-861 AVFDHMEKNGT
+861 AVFDHMVKNGT

-908 FVEMLAKEHRTVF
+908 FVEMLAKEHRTLF

-985 RATQETVATTE
+985 RAVKETTTE
-996 KAVEA
+996 ETTS
-1001 DAGGTK
+1001 GTK
-1007 ETRTPVSLNSL
+1007 ETSTPVSLNSL

-1029 TGKQQLT
+1029 TGKQQLSQ
-1036 KLIKD
+1036 LIKD

-1055 DILSGARDIVDTD
+1055 DLLAEVRDVGETD

-1073 LAGLVAA
+1073 LAGLIAA

-1101 ELYKHFFEGP
+1101 ELYKHFFEES

-1211 EDAANSSTNAKPVKT
+1211 EDAVNSSTNAKPVET
-1226 ASPAVETTSPVAEE
+1226 DAPAVETTSPVAEE
-1240 TAPTETAAPA
+1240 TAPTEIAAPA

-1279 NAKAL
+1279 NANAL

-1319 IEGVYKDEHLIKLDV
+1319 IDGVYKDEKLIKLDV

-1453 YYVFDVSGEKAYFR
+1453 YYVFDVSGEKVYFR
-1467 KSDISLI
+1467 KSDVSLI

-1482 VEKVKSNVFYA
+1482 IEKVKSNGFYA
-1493 STFDENGVCGIVI
+1493 STFDETGVCGIVI

-1540 NDEETERS
+1540 NDEEEENSVTAEVRALKNSDQPEHRAAYRILTEYLREGKQLTSKDLYAIADTEFGGTQAQGGYDRKDAYDAMELAVNRYLFEIMPSYNSGSVENAVDGLQRMEQVLSLLPTQSVRTEEQVEYQQFSTPPNIAYLAAWTANVQSGETVLEPSAGIGGLAVFPKAWGANVTVNELSERRLAILKGMDFSAEYNENAEYIDDILPDEVKPTLVIMNPPFSSTAGRLKAHKTSNAEKHINSALSRLSDGGRLVAILGKGMNDSDYSRYWNDLRQSYTIRANISIDGYNYRKYGTNYDVQLVVIDKIGSQGNAETFTGSYKDLEELPAILEVIRNERRTAEQPADQSGVQVPSVPAESGRMENADSAVDLVRNRDAGIVPGRDGAYPGAVGKSGGSSKYEADASPVSEADAGNAGGSRPRSDLQPGEAESAGEKSPESKKPGKSSTGGRGTPRNAGNERGTERAGSGAESARS
-1548 GSGESP
+1548 GSVNSAENATGVSEE
-1554 VRSDNV
+1554 RSDDGV
-1560 GAVPVS
+1560 YADYAVPTLPVTGAKKH
-1566 DPDGERAARLVD
+1566 PARLVESAAMSAVSMPPATYTPALPKEVVENNLSD
-1578 EREAGDVQRDGGRGE
+1578 AQMVSVVYAGQAHSQVLPSGERKGFFIGDGTGVGKGRQISGIILDNILQGRKKAVWISKNASLFPDAQRDWVDTTGRSKDE
-1593 SASGAEEEG
+1593 VHDFSKIKLQDSISF
-1602 GPVQQTGDNV
+1602 GD
-1612 HEAGASGVRGEGTG
+1612 GI
-1626 ESGLSDLNP
+1626 LF
-1635 AELEDRDRQ
+1635 
-1644 QKSTEEPG
+1644 STY
-1652 GSNFIIGDSLN
+1652 DTLRV
-1663 LPGGEKGKYKANVKA
+1663 EKGEHS
-1678 LRLAHQIQT
+1678 RLKQI
-1687 ENRFA
+1687 
-1692 TAEEQEALSKYV
+1692 
-1704 GWCGLSKAF
+1704 
-1713 GRLINASDRNNRNGY
+1713 
-1728 SPDAGWEK
+1728 
-1736 ELDEIWSLVDDGVI
+1736 VDWLGKDFDGVI
-1750 TTAELRS
+1750 AFDEAHNMGNLLGKQGSRGKTKGSEKARAAVELQKMLPNARVVYVSATA
-1757 MANSSTNAH
+1757 AT
-1766 YTSIEVVKAMWDGL
+1766 EVEGL
-1780 RSLGFKGGRLMEP
+1780 AFASRLGLW
-1793 SCGTGNFVGGMP
+1793 GTGTPF
-1805 ADMLPGV
+1805 
-1812 RSWTMVELDRVTGG
+1812 
-1826 IAKLL
+1826 
-1831 YPHADVKIQGF
+1831 YDVKEFVNQIGSAGLSAMELVVRDMKALGVY
-1842 QDAKIP
+1842 DARSISYNGVAY
-1848 DNMLD
+1848 DTVLHNLD
-1853 VVIGNVPFGKSDFVD
+1853 ETQRYIYDEMSRAWQNVMRNVEQYLKSTGAYNNSQARSTAIGQFYSSMQRFYNQV
-1868 KRYPKNITDSLHDY
+1868 
-1882 FFIKSLDKVR
+1882 
-1892 PGGIVMMLTSMYT
+1892 LTSMSMPSVIADMKKELAAGRSCVLQIVNT
-1905 MDKKDSKVRDY
+1905 NQAEADRQIASIKAENGSLDDMDLTPRS
-1916 IAARAD
+1916 A
-1922 LIGAVRLPNTA
+1922 LIGYLESCFPVYKFEEYLDDNGNIRSRQVLDSQGQPVIDKAAVRKRDALIAEINEMSIPDGPLEMLFNAFGTDKVAEVTGRSRRVVPKLMDDGSVTRVEESRTKNSTEADVTA
-1933 FIENAATSVVTD
+1933 FQD
-1945 MLILKKRKPGTPYG
+1945 GKKRILV
-1959 GEAFVNLS
+1959 FS
-1967 NNRSQV
+1967 
-1973 DGAANY
+1973 
-1979 DYAYD
+1979 
-1984 YFLNEYFVNHPEM
+1984 
-1997 VLGTPDHGT
+1997 
-2006 MYGGRDEITY
+2006 
-2016 NPIKDGRT
+2016 
-2024 LRQQITDAIS
+2024 DA
-2034 TIQARMEYP
+2034 
-2043 ETVSAEKANV
+2043 
-2053 RVENAEKKGGTGIY
+2053 GGTGKSYHASLTAKNQQQRVHYVLQPGWIASNAVQGFGRTHRSNEASAPIY
-2067 QVKDGQLVKV
+2067 KLVTTDIKGQKRFTSTIARRLDQLGALTKGQRNTGSGMFGANDNLETDLAKDSLREFYRRLGTGSIEGV
-2077 DGGAVELSSEDQARM
+2077 DGKSVLQKLGLLSTFTDEFGRFKLDENVAR
-2092 VGIVGI
+2092 
-2098 RNAYQNLVAALNNGY
+2098 
-2113 APDVVSKA
+2113 DVSKF
-2121 RNELNAAYDTF
+2121 LNR
-2132 VAKYGY
+2132 
-2138 INSQKN
+2138 I
-2144 SKLIEDD
+2144 
-2151 PAQYQLLALEVD
+2151 LALEVD
-2163 YDKGNAKRKIPASAR
+2163 EQNEVFDAFTSIYETELENAIAAGTLDTGMENV
-2178 KADIFTKD
+2178 KADKVDIVDDKVINTQKGTGAETHYIQAKVYTRPKIIRTVAEASEIRQAGFVGFYKTKSGD
-2186 TISPNVTIKS
+2186 VRSVYRMPDKTDIYGRINKQYRLYSPTGKYSTWKESTLESSAEQIDKKNWQREWDAEIKKAPEFNEETVHMLTGALLPVWNKLPSDGITKVKRILADDGTAYLGRIIGADKIDGVLSLFSASRTHEAYTGEIISQRVLDGKRISLTNGRAEFFRS
-2196 VDTVEEGI
+2196 R
-2204 IASINVSGGIDPE
+2204 VSGEWRIE
-2217 YIGKLMGKTG
+2217 YT
-2227 DQMSELLD
+2227 
-2235 ASEDVF
+2235 
-2241 RDDSG
+2241 
-2246 NFQYR
+2246 
-2251 ERYLSGNVRAKL
+2251 
-2263 EKARYLAERDKRYEK
+2263 
-2278 NVRALEAVMPEDI
+2278 
-2291 PAGRVQSSVN
+2291 
-2301 IGARWIDT
+2301 
-2309 EYYTDFLKDRGI
+2309 
-2321 FYGSVY
+2321 
-2327 LNAEGYYDVTG
+2327 
-2338 RMSGPWAQSNSIKR
+2338 QSNSFMIPR
-2352 KHGGTRTGWDAVSI
+2352 I
-2366 FEKVLNGRQLVV
+2366 YPEM
-2378 YDTIE
+2378 IM
-2383 GEDGKK
+2383 
-2389 KSVVNKDDTQAAERI
+2389 ERI
-2404 GTAMRS
+2404 
-2410 EFQEWLFEDKTRSE
+2410 
-2424 YLTKTFNEQFNS
+2424 N
-2436 YVTPKYDGSKL
+2436 
-2447 TIKGLSPSIT
+2447 
-2457 LRPHQKNAVQRM
+2457 
-2469 LMSGGNTLLAHC
+2469 
-2481 VGAGKTAV
+2481 
-2489 VASTVMKLR
+2489 
-2498 EIGAIKRPLIICPK
+2498 
-2512 SLVAQWG
+2512 
-2519 TEFRKF
+2519 
-2525 FPTANLLVADAKNF
+2525 
-2539 SKEKRAVFAAN
+2539 
-2550 IRNGDYDAIVM
+2550 
-2561 SYQNFSEIPLSE
+2561 YQNRYFVPVSEKGKALIDKIIANNPV
-2573 AYLEEFKESLTS
+2573 S
-2585 REIQSKIDD
+2585 REANSSDD
-2594 AISKGKGGLSAKK
+2594 
-2607 TASAEASLKKQL
+2607 
-2619 DGLMNLSKN
+2619 
-2628 ALIPTFEEFGFDGIF
+2628 
-2643 VDEAHNFK
+2643 
-2651 NLWYKTNL
+2651 
-2659 QNVGGLGS
+2659 
-2667 GETKSAMDLYA
+2667 
-2678 KIRYLQKLNGGRGV
+2678 
-2692 ALVTAT
+2692 
-2698 PVMNSIVEMYTM
+2698 
-2710 QRYLQ
+2710 
-2715 GDLLKQLGI
+2715 
-2724 TTFDAWAGMFGVTEK
+2724 
-2739 VWELNAAGNYTQKT
+2739 
-2753 VMAKYTNIP
+2753 
-2762 ALMQLYGQ
+2762 
-2770 IADTVTKIDAKIPE
+2770 
-2784 RVDELVEIPM
+2784 
-2794 SHAQREYMKDLN
+2794 
-2806 ERANNKENP
+2806 
-2815 LKLTGD
+2815 
-2821 GRKMA
+2821 
-2826 YSIHMVDETEGYE
+2826 
-2839 PGCKIYVAADK
+2839 
-2850 INEIYKKS
+2850 
-2858 TGVTVN
+2858 
-2864 DEDGNQIKVNGTQIV
+2864 
-2879 FLDMGVPKAKTS
+2879 
-2891 KTENTSE
+2891 
-2898 TTEDFDDEETE
+2898 
-2909 NATLYEAL
+2909 
-2917 KRKLIEDGIPD
+2917 
-2928 NEIAFIHDAKTDKQ
+2928 
-2942 KEALRDS
+2942 
-2949 MNAGTTRVLIGS
+2949 
-2961 TGKMG
+2961 
-2966 VGMNAQRL
+2966 
-2974 CVALHNVDCPWRPGD
+2974 
-2989 LEQRI
+2989 
-2994 GRAIRQGNLF
+2994 
-3004 SDVEII
+3004 
-3010 QYATV
+3010 
-3015 GSFDSAMW
+3015 
-3023 SKVDRK
+3023 
-3029 AKMIQQVTSGEFV
+3029 
-3042 GDTFEADEGDAL
+3042 
-3054 SYAQIA
+3054 
-3060 AISSGNPKILQ
+3060 
-3071 LLNAQKQLEGY
+3071 
-3082 ESAYRYYVSSRNSY
+3082 
-3096 LSEAEDSKRFA
+3096 
-3107 AKAEAILSSLERA
+3107 
-3120 KEIIEK
+3120 
-3126 NPNYGEKFS
+3126 
-3135 IEIGGK
+3135 
-3141 KYIKAKD
+3141 
-3148 ANKAFAGAL
+3148 
-3157 ESNNRALFGK
+3157 
-3167 TIDIGTFCGI
+3167 
-3177 PITAR
+3177 
-3182 IVDNKFNRDWEVSLG
+3182 
-3197 DISTRWASDV
+3197 
-3207 SDWATTFSNV
+3207 
-3217 VKGIDKAI
+3217 
-3225 SAEKTKIET
+3225 
-3234 FKNAAEER
+3234 
-3242 TQLANKPFEGT
+3242 
-3253 EEWEAAKR
+3253 
-3261 EVLALQE
+3261 
-3268 ELGMLDRPNAVG
+3268 
-3280 DDEEG
+3280 

-3290 RRSSSMTDRDILE
+3290 RRSSSMTDRDLLE
-3303 MAADMVDESNYTD
+3303 MAADMVDESNYTE

-3342 GKTYRAQQFGKP
+3342 GKTYREQQFGKP

-3407 ATKAALNKLRAKTAE
+3407 ATNAALNKLRAKTAE

-3502 KKGFDV
+3502 KKGFDL

-3529 RAADAYASAGEF
+3529 KAADAYASAGEF

-3553 LSGLVKSLKQFI
+3553 LSGLVKNLKKFI

-3594 GEAKRDGNLD
+3594 GEAKRAGNLD

-3672 DEKEPVSIPVAYLM
+3672 DEKEPVRIPVAYLM
-3686 GLYELSKDQDGA
+3686 GLYELSKDPDGA

-3724 MTQLSLSEMVDRL
+3724 ITQLSLSEMVDRL

-3784 SSDGR
+3784 NSDGR

-3961 DITGAIAS
+3961 DIIGAIAS
-3969 FRKGKAYYTEK
+3969 FRNGKAYYTEK

-4002 ISRGLTDLIKQDDS
+4002 ISRGLTELIKQDDS

-4028 AEAADSVTW
+4028 AEAADNVTW

-4052 FAPDSERYMEEA
+4052 FAPDSERYMEEV

-4120 MDKRQGM
+4120 MDKRRGM

-4139 IARIALI
+4139 IARIAMI

-4155 MITAMA
+4155 MITAIA

-4212 GLNVAGYEPNSFL
+4212 GLDVAGYEPNSFL

-4239 SDKMKGEDTNY
+4239 SDKMKVEDTNY

-4262 SSGMTGVPLGSI
+4262 VSGMTAVPLGSI

-4290 PSTKIITYEPGVK
+4290 PSLKLITYDPGVK
-4303 NNIKYALW
+4303 NSIKYALW

-4340 HWAYTNSNPD
+4340 HWAYANSNPD

-4373 EYENFLLSIK
+4373 EYENFLLSVK
-4383 DYKGDTKKDRI
+4383 DYKGDTKKERI
-4394 VEKINAMPVSARQ
+4394 VAKINAMPISARQ

-4493 PDQKDALYYQQG
+4493 PAQKDALYYQQG